1 MTSTSSVQDKI
12 QVFINA
18 HPEYEGRPLSE
29 ISSELV
35 SAGVLTTE
43 ELGTLDSTSTFSI
56 ANKTPQKDDNVDS
69 FEHAENTDPSQSTE
83 TTETIIE
90 HGNEVILKK
99 KGDELV
105 EKVIKEKIP
114 NSEEVK
120 TTTISYIK
128 GKPFT
133 KKVQSGDEVIE
144 TSLYTSETLE
154 NGEEVIAIKTM
165 NGDGKSVEQ
174 TIAKK
179 VDENGDYTDEDFEY
193 RKTLYLEDTTTDSNI
208 GVKAGS
214 VKEVGKSKTG
224 DLIESVSDSTGEH
237 VVTTQFNGG
246 SVTKYDENNL
256 YFKRQEI
263 IDGEKVSNIADYD
276 GKGNTYVT
284 IRNGDGPATI
294 TKYFNDYIKK
304 HGLDKSRQFTTADFE
319 KLNKRAL
326 QTTGLQVGKR
336 ALVPTQYNANAP
348 ILTKRGTPQQ
358 AMNKY
363 AQFAFEQT
371 KERLASSTIVETTL
385 NKTYS
390 SYDELA
396 REQLIAQGVHNPT
409 NDQVNDRANE
419 LIALNVK
426 NGKPAKLNKGAKFSV
441 VSNQASASDV
451 SKLKSAGL
459 NPTFENNAFYKKFNG
474 LNSSDKQKV
483 MNVIN
488 ACKGMKDI
496 NKVKAIVY
504 ENTGVNLYDT
514 NLTVNEYG
522 TTSAVGMNMREEF
535 KQKMPLEYFLT
546 KRMGL
551 DLTSAKGKEVYNRMK
566 SLSQAELD
574 KISAS
579 QFTPEGVPNFGR
591 SATGS
596 IPISKNATAK
606 DIIGTMQTQGVELRT
621 VDEIRAERSNPRYQE
636 RQRKEQAI
644 SMLYDSVK
652 SAYDLINDHLDELK
666 SHMIKNAGEI
676 AFEDL
681 KIYGVPDVVKQLAS
695 YLSNGD
701 GTVEGLTK
709 SIYDKRDELQRTLFQ
724 INQLRN
730 SKNFEA
736 DYKKLTGHDYNSK
749 DIQAYMDMKSSLK
762 NPVTRTIK
770 TPKQLEQMQEQAGN
784 MFVKLVGGDRAHE
797 AKKFKKVGETGGSVL
812 EMAAM
817 IYMTGGM
824 GELGYIKNAG
834 SAVLKATGSRA
845 LATGVRGALTLGTY
859 TAGRE
864 SLNVIDDFANA
875 NNLEELTIALGERKS
890 IILEKTAS
898 SELFGFVGGATA
910 QRIFTMSK
918 AAQNFVSKGFSKI
931 FGKGSEK
938 VVSTFVADS
947 SSGTGSAFIPSPE
960 VVAAADKALGKGAEL
975 TGSQF
980 ISKAMMGAHSLNAVG
995 KTASIILET
1004 LTFSGVEISEQVA
1017 LKLANELFTSDSEL
1031 KQAIA
1036 NNTLEDYI
1044 KTKIENAPES
1054 IINTLKEQGINML
1067 MLKAVSFAMGA
1078 HAANN
1083 MDGQYET
1090 LDKSKVY
1097 KTEINGETKV
1107 VVETTNGKLYC
1118 KSTADALTFLN
1129 QSMAVETMMKS
1140 AETTK
1145 PESEFEWA
1153 QATDVTNGDPTQ
1165 KGANSDN
1172 LPVYTRANLPKNAV
1186 IMPSTNLVIS
1196 TVTNKPIGRLEVK
1209 QTPVDEARTKGFTDE
1224 QIKMLEAKGLD
1235 VNAIN
1240 EYMRIGLKPVSTEV
1254 AYEGAPVGVVGA
1266 APVGV
1271 VAAAPVSAEPS
1282 VSTGSVYKPNSNPAT
1297 IKRPQKE
1304 VFRINEVLTDEELSI
1319 KASDILE
1326 KVGDR
1331 YKLNKKGD
1339 EIAFKLAEQIHKVA
1353 QEAEPDI
1360 VSTIKKMG
1368 LADGERFSFRSK
1380 SVQSLHDKIQ
1390 NALADSMEKGGSLT
1404 FEQALDDIRDAEG
1417 IRTIFEAKDYTSH
1430 PEVQELLQKGDR
1442 EGAIRRASELQSNDT
1457 FEALKGYI
1465 DSVADGTNDVE
1476 LFKMSNYMGKDGI
1489 PYFSEEQL
1497 MTLKHYAASKGVK
1510 MPIFERVTIKEEA
1523 DGSRTEEKNP
1533 KATTKVRGSGYTA
1546 LQANFRT
1553 KDGFIFEGQWRG
1565 PIVDPFAEAEHVPYD
1580 IRTGK
1585 DIIGVHTELTNIYKP
1600 IIESLAGEN
1609 KISDVMFDEHTNYL
1623 TEYYE
1628 YSRKTELGFEDG
1640 KNPPKFPAGLDTRL
1654 RAENLLLLHEY
1665 VEKIKKEPEREAE
1678 LRAEYESKLVQNTP
1692 ENTKPLNKR
1701 QIDDI
1706 AEHLDLSKDGKYLD
1720 LVFEQYGKD
1729 IEKLSDV
1736 QTTEQHIELNKS
1748 LNENYSKI
1756 LNKINELTKCPN
1768 PDISAKALDVL
1779 QNKVLPLAE
1788 RYQQIASVVDN
1799 RASVKDGYFKKEHS
1813 TVGVLGASPTVE
1825 KLSAEEVENRL
1836 LKLKDEN
1843 GSPIFAK
1850 YILPEL
1856 KDVIESHGDL
1866 VLKLTE
1872 MKDLFGLYRDNP
1884 FFLEKLVVAIK
1895 DSPETGLALLKM
1907 KNPDGTNRFSALLL
1921 PDIMELRTKNP
1932 ESFDAIL
1939 KMKNSD
1945 GSIAVD
1951 DSKME
1956 RVLRNIDESND
1967 KEYILSLVNEKDSQG
1982 TSRFA
1987 NYFTFDAL
1995 ERQLD
2000 TPEKKAKFKEIY
2012 DTRTPDGRYK
2022 YSMGMVRN
2030 LYEASQR
2037 ENGDY
2042 EGLKSRY
2049 DAISD
2054 YMRKNNLPIETKFED
2069 VIEDCKTDFLKSFLL
2084 KNNEKYAVLSYD
2096 ENGSNT
2102 QITFDENGNFVN
2114 KRVTENQIDTDAE
2127 IIVTN
2132 GQSSKMS
2139 ISYDTDVKAF
2149 KKMVSSTKE
2158 VKDNQGN
2165 LLYTEKYVESKDA
2178 SGKYNIVRTDSSGRE
2193 WIVGLAE
2200 HSESGNLVI
2209 EKSLQGTDGTK
2220 TDYVYS
2226 ESQKGERLSFTRI
2239 TDKDGKVL
2247 LNNSQKFRVIDEN
2260 HFQSVENGETYDIQ
2274 FSEDKIVVK
2283 KDDGKTVEL
2292 KIGDR
2297 DSKLYIDPKIVPLL
2311 KGLSGSILFD
2321 MDEFGL
2327 KEIGVGINNVQEGN
2341 AHFDTDK
2348 NIVSVSSELFNND
2361 DVFVL
2366 IHELGHM
2373 KDKNS
2378 QEVIAENKEL
2388 LDIFKSEF
2396 ADFKKNQSSMEAD
2409 AVSYLTSGGF
2419 GIGGIEEMVAETNA
2433 FLFSNNSSPIIEQR
2447 GQYLQQYFPK
2457 SFAKIAELLKTT
2469 TPKETTETN
2478 ETSSDNTSGVV
2489 GAVPTTA
2496 EFDEV
2501 AFRETLKS
2509 YTQHKTNN
2517 IPRFTDKEVDEL
2529 VDLRKKY
2536 PEVESL
2542 LNHKKGI
2549 PLQLRLD
2556 EIRYL
2561 VSYAEKKP
2569 ELYNVVINNFDK
2581 LGLASATEML
2591 ESRVTDAKDIKF
2603 LEDIA
2608 GLKGLNFR
2616 GEEAPM
2622 FSGEIMS
2629 KLTLIHQKDPV
2640 FAENLVERFKVT
2652 KDQTFVMQTI
2662 NKISPSLYEK
2672 ANELISEK
2680 ETLADGTEQYTLSS
2694 GQINMLMIVFEGSP
2708 EIAEKLKT
2716 IIQDKTI
2723 DDKVKSSFQKQLMP
2737 LLRETGVI
2745 KSIITRGG
2753 NEFALATENLNHV
2766 KNPTTPEEQ
2775 LIARTGVSADFV
2787 VDKYAK
2793 KYGDNSFANF
2803 STQTINLLNDFY
2815 RTNKDSSY
2823 VKYVDGLLE
2832 GNIDEHTVLEFLSK
2846 DDAGKKDILNDFFN
2860 TQSKIN
2866 NTYFRLQS
2874 ETAKQALANSKIPTN
2889 LALMKMYNPESFEK
2903 LIHSKGFKMIQQG
2916 RMNVNVLSSV
2926 RPMDKVD
2933 DNYFYNLFEAKEQ
2946 NFNARYES
2954 STALKEYDKDMLF
2967 KIIDLDP
2974 AKQDEVLNYI
2984 EKAKDPRLMK
2994 ALIEKRINK
3003 IVEKQEEID
3012 STNSF
3017 ETPDAAQKRKEN
3029 AIELIRIASRSPE
3042 IINKVLKFNGTS
3054 VDALTSL
3061 AQTDLSSKLSANEK
3075 NAVYTL
3081 FNEAQQKFKN
3091 ISITDVEAALKYF
3104 EKNKDFDLLKQLTSS
3119 SQDFRYSL
3127 ILKSVTQNNVDL
3139 LKNALKNIGGKVS
3152 VPQLSMLEAAKDYP
3166 EMKDFRSEVAQG
3178 ILQTIDEVCRNSKAN
3193 VLNKIKGLKAELKS
3207 ELDKIKN
3214 DETLSIEQKASA
3226 SNKAFSNM
3234 YRQMSILSGEIYTET
3249 ANRKGLVEIKLKDP
3263 AKYERLKESGILDMV
3278 DSGQLDSSILKHL
3291 NVNSDLTPE
3300 VYADLEAVKNG
3311 ESIIPEFREGTTIP
3325 YAFSKTKV
3333 GDAVAIGDKMYI
3345 NDGKSLVEWKMT
3357 KEKYLELFPPVKRFL
3372 TQQRGLGDCY
3382 FVSSLTNSMY
3392 NPQARVGIY
3401 QSFEQNG
3408 NDVSVTIKDYN
3419 EYGGTKTYKDSKID
3433 LDNRRLHVAGAKGI
3447 QMYEQTYAKVA
3458 LRDARLDVTPMS
3470 DEWNSDYSMRRIAGG
3485 YIPVAMS
3492 EIHSTGVPQ
3501 RYNEV
3506 PSDFKTGSIS
3516 IYQITSE
3523 KLTNLLSRFGN
3534 KNDVMIGFGTNPKPN
3549 AKAESTLD
3557 SKYNLVSSHAYIIR
3571 GYNQEKGTVIIN
3583 NPHNSG
3589 TNTEVPI
3596 DVLAKHM
3603 ATFDI
3608 TVLGDSQTNNASIKP
3623 QSVSSVESSE
3633 ISALDSAER
3642 ESADETIT
3650 EHRSGTKLP
3659 ELTYDYFRSLKFEDP
3674 LQGKQRHRFSER
3686 ESMKLSELAKEYPEL
3701 VYNLVNQTHL
3711 DYSLSLQGFEIP
3723 RFDFNGV
3730 NAVLGYAK
3738 ENPELVSRLLNYQNK
3753 SALSETAYT
3762 RFDLSD
3768 IKSIVNS
3775 SKVNPELVELLL
3787 ENKRYSHNGVPSY
3800 KMTAS
3805 DIAEIIEKAGS
3816 DKSLTKKVQSLIK
3829 RNYAS
3834 YYIAANIDK
3843 ARVDEV
3849 IANARKDSLA
3859 YDLEPLTSVQNQ
3871 FFDMLLEVTK
3881 NSPLTIEMLTD
3892 KDFLKAIRELKPE
3905 NYSKV
3910 LSFVEKFP
3918 NSVDNLDVIIDRL
3931 NQDEKTEMEEFM
3943 TSPSYMEEMK
3953 RNSAGKYQK
3962 ELLEMFTPENIQGMD
3977 VFRMLRMATTKDDFL
3992 NGIKKMSKSTF
4003 KLAYDRPNQYLSDID
4018 TKYTDPVNGKLPE
4031 LEPEILEGQ
4040 RKHIKNF
4047 FFRNLED
4054 LVRILKY
4061 VDTDTVSHMMD
4072 RRTDLFEENMEKLNG
4087 ISDENYE
4094 LLSKALQCKSS
4105 VSGKQL
4111 SPKEK
4116 MQLTQIMYIFD
4127 IGKIDTT
4134 DLQNEVK
4141 TGSVDIN
4148 NSKTTIQNA
4157 VLKAAGVDVTDSSIP
4172 AEKKQFNPEYAYLAL
4187 MNQAETFENSID
4199 SQIETLKPKMKERIS
4214 LLRNDRELLKQQIE
4228 QSESMLEYVPE
4239 IMKEKNIE
4247 LLDMFKTIDNYTDEE
4262 ILTTMLSTIN
4272 VALKY
4277 TQAITGRNSLFTVIN
4292 ASTTGDFKAFI
4303 NDTSNKYGQANANT
4317 SQIFKDN
4324 GLDYNQWLK
4333 PSVEDVKLNVAG
4345 KDMSIRLWD
4354 RNPQEDLFMGNKTT
4368 CCTAIGTGC
4377 NAAATPLYLLNTS
4390 YNVAMLHDSKGN
4402 VVGMSR
4408 VFMTN
4413 IDGKP
4418 CLTMDNIELNKT
4430 YIKGMSA
4437 KERTQIRDGFFEY
4450 MNRYATQVTGDNNS
4464 QVYFYSGDIGDRFPT
4479 MDLEP
4484 TKKTVDFIGDFS
4496 DPQVYINANSTSW
4509 SDPKNLKDVGN
4520 ITWFIVPRK

>member
-12 QVFINA
+12 QVFINS
-18 HPEYEGRPLSE
+18 HPEYEGKPLSE

-56 ANKTPQKDDNVDS
+56 ANKAPQKDDNVDS
-69 FEHAENTDPSQSTE
+69 FEHAENTDSSQATE

-120 TTTISYIK
+120 TITISYSK

-133 KKVQSGDEVIE
+133 KKVQSGDEVLE

-174 TIAKK
+174 TIAKN

-193 RKTLYLEDTTTDSNI
+193 RKTLYLEDDVTGSNI
-208 GVKAGS
+208 KVKAGS
-214 VKEVGKSKTG
+214 VKEVGKTKGGLVET
-224 DLIESVSDSTGEH
+224 VSDSTGEH
-237 VVTTQFNGG
+237 VVSTQYSGG
-246 SVTKYDENNL
+246 SVTKYDEDKL
-256 YFKRQEI
+256 YFKRQE
-263 IDGEKVSNIADYD
+263 VADKGKITNSAEYD

-284 IRNGDGPATI
+284 IRNGDGTGTI

-319 KLNKRAL
+319 RLNKRAL
-326 QTTGLQVGKR
+326 STTGLQVGKR

-371 KERLASSTIVETTL
+371 KERLASSTIGETTL

-390 SYDELA
+390 SYVELA
-396 REQLIAQGVHNPT
+396 REQLTVQGVHNPS
-409 NDQVNDRANE
+409 NEQVNNRANE
-419 LIALNVK
+419 LMALNTK
-426 NGKPAKLNKGAKFSV
+426 NGKLTALKKGAKFSV

-451 SKLKSAGL
+451 GKLKSAGL
-459 NPTFENNAFYKKFNG
+459 NPTFDNNAFYKKFNS
-474 LNSSDKQKV
+474 LSSQDRQKV
-483 MNVIN
+483 MNIIS
-488 ACKGMKDI
+488 ACKGMKDVD
-496 NKVKAIVY
+496 KVKAIVY

-551 DLTSAKGKEVYNRMK
+551 DLTSKSGREVYARLR
-566 SLSQAELD
+566 SLPQGELD

-596 IPISKNATAK
+596 ISVSKNVTAK

-621 VDEIRAERSNPRYQE
+621 ADEIRAERSNPRYQE

-644 SMLYDSVK
+644 SMLYNSVK

-666 SHMIKNAGEI
+666 SHMISNAGEI

-681 KIYGVPDVVKQLAS
+681 KIYGVPNVVKQLAS

-709 SIYDKRDELQRTLFQ
+709 SIYDKRDELQKTLFQ

-749 DIQAYMDMKSSLK
+749 DVQTYMDMKSSLK
-762 NPVTRTIK
+762 NPVTRTVK
-770 TPKQLEQMQEQAGN
+770 TTKQLEQMQEQAGN
-784 MFVKLVGGDRAHE
+784 MFVKLVGGDRIHE
-797 AKKFKKVGETGGSVL
+797 AQKFKKVGETGGSVL

-817 IYMTGGM
+817 IYLTGGM
-824 GELGYIKNAG
+824 SELGYIKNAG

-864 SLNVIDDFANA
+864 SLNVIDDFTNA
-875 NNLEELTIALGERKS
+875 KNLEELTIALGERKS
-890 IILEKTAS
+890 IILDKTTS

-918 AAQNFVSKGFSKI
+918 GAQNFISKGFSKV
-931 FGKGSEK
+931 FGKGAETSEK
-938 VVSTFVADS
+938 AVSNFVADS
-947 SSGTGSAFIPSPE
+947 ASGTGSAFKPNEAMVS
-960 VVAAADKALGKGAEL
+960 AADKVLGKGAEL

-980 ISKAMMGAHSLNAVG
+980 ISKTMAGANSLNAVG
-995 KTASIILET
+995 KTVSLALET
-1004 LTFSGVEISEQVA
+1004 LTFSGVEISEQGVIA
-1017 LKLANELFTSDSEL
+1017 LTNEIFNDESEL

-1036 NNTLEDYI
+1036 NNTLDDYI
-1044 KTKIENAPES
+1044 KTKVKNAPQS
-1054 IINTLKEQGINML
+1054 VINTLKEQGINML
-1067 MLKAVSFAMGA
+1067 MLKAVSFAVGA

-1118 KSTADALTFLN
+1118 NSTADALTFLN

-1153 QATDVTNGDPTQ
+1153 QKTAVTGENS
-1165 KGANSDN
+1165 KGTVTPMSDN
-1172 LPVYTRANLPKNAV
+1172 LPVYTRANLPENAIV
-1186 IMPSTNLVIS
+1186 MPSTNLVIS
-1196 TVTNKPIGRLEVK
+1196 TATSKPIGRLEVK
-1209 QTPVDEARTKGFTDE
+1209 QTPVDIAREKGFTDE

-1240 EYMRIGLKPVSTEV
+1240 EYMRVGFKPVLKPIETSFDEARLDAV
-1254 AYEGAPVGVVGA
+1254 ASSSAGVKENT
-1266 APVGV
+1266 
-1271 VAAAPVSAEPS
+1271 SQ
-1282 VSTGSVYKPNSNPAT
+1282 YKPTSNPAIT
-1297 IKRPQKE
+1297 KRSQKE

-1404 FEQALDDIRDAEG
+1404 FEQALDDVRDAEG

-1430 PEVQELLQKGDR
+1430 PEVQELLQKGD
-1442 EGAIRRASELQSNDT
+1442 EKGAVRRASELQSNDT

-1510 MPIFERVTIKEEA
+1510 IPIFERVTVKEEA
-1523 DGSRTEEKNP
+1523 DGTKTVEKNP

-1546 LQANFRT
+1546 FQANFRT
-1553 KDGFIFEGQWRG
+1553 KNGFIFEGQWRG

-1585 DIIGVHTELTNIYKP
+1585 DIIGVHTELTNIYKS

-1678 LRAEYESKLVQNTP
+1678 LRAEYESKLVQKTP

-1706 AEHLDLSKDGKYLD
+1706 AEHLDLSKHGKYLD

-1729 IEKLSDV
+1729 IEKLLDV
-1736 QTTEQHIELNKS
+1736 QTTEEHIELNKA

-1756 LNKINELTKCPN
+1756 LNKINELSESLD
-1768 PDISAKALDVL
+1768 PDVSAKASDILF
-1779 QNKVLPLAE
+1779 NKILPLAE

-1813 TVGVLGASPTVE
+1813 GAGVLGASPKAQRIAIEDYLKKNIPNTKFDIHKVDYPE
-1825 KLSAEEVENRL
+1825 GGIQIICEN
-1836 LKLKDEN
+1836 N
-1843 GSPIFAK
+1843 NQTIS
-1850 YILPEL
+1850 
-1856 KDVIESHGDL
+1856 VI
-1866 VLKLTE
+1866 
-1872 MKDLFGLYRDNP
+1872 
-1884 FFLEKLVVAIK
+1884 
-1895 DSPETGLALLKM
+1895 
-1907 KNPDGTNRFSALLL
+1907 
-1921 PDIMELRTKNP
+1921 
-1932 ESFDAIL
+1932 FDAEG
-1939 KMKNSD
+1939 KTVRRS
-1945 GSIAVD
+1945 
-1951 DSKME
+1951 
-1956 RVLRNIDESND
+1956 VLE
-1967 KEYILSLVNEKDSQG
+1967 Q
-1982 TSRFA
+1982 
-1987 NYFTFDAL
+1987 
-1995 ERQLD
+1995 Q
-2000 TPEKKAKFKEIY
+2000 
-2012 DTRTPDGRYK
+2012 
-2022 YSMGMVRN
+2022 
-2030 LYEASQR
+2030 
-2037 ENGDY
+2037 
-2042 EGLKSRY
+2042 EGL
-2049 DAISD
+2049 
-2054 YMRKNNLPIETKFED
+2054 LEEKFE
-2069 VIEDCKTDFLKSFLL
+2069 T
-2084 KNNEKYAVLSYD
+2084 NN
-2096 ENGSNT
+2096 N
-2102 QITFDENGNFVN
+2102 
-2114 KRVTENQIDTDAE
+2114 
-2127 IIVTN
+2127 
-2132 GQSSKMS
+2132 SSKMS
-2139 ISYDTDVKAF
+2139 STYDLSVADF

-2165 LLYTEKYVESKDA
+2165 LLYIEKYVESKDA
-2178 SGKYNIVRTDSSGRE
+2178 PGKYNIIRTDASGRE
-2193 WIVGLAE
+2193 WLIGLAE

-2226 ESQKGERLSFTRI
+2226 ESPKGERLSVTKI
-2239 TDKDGKVL
+2239 TDKDGNVL
-2247 LNNSQKFRVIDEN
+2247 LNNSQKFKVIDEN

-2283 KDDGKTVEL
+2283 KDNGETVEF
-2292 KIGDR
+2292 KIDDR
-2297 DSKLYIDPKIVPLL
+2297 DSKLYINPNIVPLL
-2311 KGLSGSILFD
+2311 KQLPGSIL
-2321 MDEFGL
+2321 MDIDKASL
-2327 KEIGVGINNVQEGN
+2327 TEIGVGIDNVEDDN
-2341 AHFDTDK
+2341 AHFDS
-2348 NIVSVSSELFNND
+2348 NNNVVSISESVSAKDKGFIL
-2361 DVFVL
+2361 L
-2366 IHELGHM
+2366 HELGHM
-2373 KDKNS
+2373 KDLDGNKRI
-2378 QEVIAENKEL
+2378 VENEEL
-2388 LDIFKSEF
+2388 IEIFNEELQ
-2396 ADFKKNQSSMEAD
+2396 DFKENQSSIEEA
-2409 AVSYLTSGGF
+2409 AVSYLINDGAFLGG
-2419 GIGGIEEMVAETNA
+2419 GLPEMVAETNA
-2433 FLFSNNSSPIIEQR
+2433 FLYANNTWDLNEQR
-2447 GQYLQQYFPK
+2447 GHYLQQYFPK
-2457 SFAKIAELLKTT
+2457 SFAKIAELLKDFK
-2469 TPKETTETN
+2469 PKDNLATN
-2478 ETSSDNTSGVV
+2478 SSSDSASGVV
-2489 GAVPTTA
+2489 GAAPTTTV
-2496 EFDEV
+2496 FDEV
-2501 AFRETLKS
+2501 AFREDLKS
-2509 YTQHKTNN
+2509 QTKTARTNEL
-2517 IPRFTDKEVDEL
+2517 RFDLKEVDEL
-2529 VDLRKKY
+2529 VELRRKH
-2536 PEVESL
+2536 PEVDNL
-2542 LNHKKGI
+2542 LNYKKG
-2549 PLQLRLD
+2549 LFSQLRVD
-2556 EIRYL
+2556 EIRFL

-2603 LEDIA
+2603 LENIS
-2608 GLKGLNFR
+2608 GLKGINFR

-2622 FSGEIMS
+2622 FSGEVMS
-2629 KLTLIHQKDPV
+2629 KLTLLHQKDPV
-2640 FAENLVERFKVT
+2640 LAENLVERFKVA
-2652 KDQTFVMQTI
+2652 KDQNFVMQTI
-2662 NKISPSLYEK
+2662 AKISPKSHSK
-2672 ANELISEK
+2672 VNELISEK
-2680 ETLADGTEQYTLSS
+2680 ETLADGTEQYALSS
-2694 GQINMLMIVFEGSP
+2694 GQINMLMTIYEGSP
-2708 EIAEKLKT
+2708 EISEKLKT
-2716 IIQDKTI
+2716 ILKDKTI
-2723 DDKVKSSFQKQLMP
+2723 DDKTKTSFQKQLISI
-2737 LLRETGVI
+2737 LRETGVI
-2745 KSIITRGG
+2745 TSKVVTAG
-2753 NEFALATENLNHV
+2753 NGIDTAIENLNHV
-2766 KNPTTPEEQ
+2766 ENPTTPEEN
-2775 LIARTGVSADFV
+2775 LLSKVGVEADFV
-2787 VDKYAK
+2787 IKKYAE
-2793 KYGDNSFANF
+2793 KYGDKSFAKF
-2803 STQTINLLNDFY
+2803 SAHTIKLLSEF
-2815 RTNKDSSY
+2815 NKTKHDKSY
-2823 VKYVDGLLE
+2823 TDYVEGLLE
-2832 GNIDEHTVLEFLSK
+2832 NSIDENTVLDFLSQDEAGQKNIIQNFENTKTKIK
-2846 DDAGKKDILNDFFN
+2846 DR
-2860 TQSKIN
+2860 
-2866 NTYFRLQS
+2866 YFYLQS
-2874 ETAKQALANSKIPTN
+2874 SNAKSQLTNNDIIKN
-2889 LALMKMYNPESFEK
+2889 LALMEIHNPESFEK

-2933 DNYFYNLFEAKEQ
+2933 DDYFYNLFEAKEQ
-2946 NFNARYES
+2946 DFNAKYES

-2994 ALIEKRINK
+2994 TLIEKRINK

-3042 IINKVLKFNGTS
+3042 IINKVLKFNGSS
-3054 VDALTSL
+3054 VDALTSF
-3061 AQTDLSSKLSANEK
+3061 TDTELSVRLTPREK
-3075 NAVYTL
+3075 ESVYAL
-3081 FNEAQQKFKN
+3081 FNDAQQKYKN
-3091 ISITDVEAALKYF
+3091 IYITDVQAALKYL
-3104 EKNKDFDLLKQLTSS
+3104 EKSHDFDLLKQLTSS
-3119 SQDFRYSL
+3119 KQDFRYSL

-3152 VPQLSMLEAAKDYP
+3152 VSQLSMLEAAKDYP

-3178 ILQTIDEVCRNSKAN
+3178 ILQTIDEVCRNSKTN
-3193 VLNKIKGLKAELKS
+3193 VLNKIKGLKDELKL
-3207 ELDKIKN
+3207 ELDRIKN

-3234 YRQMSILSGEIYTET
+3234 YRQMSIISGEIYVET
-3249 ANRKGLVEIKLKDP
+3249 ANRKGLVEIKLKDS

-3278 DSGQLDSSILKHL
+3278 DSGELDSSILKHL

-3311 ESIIPEFREGTTIP
+3311 ESIIPEFKTGTTIP
-3325 YAFSKTKV
+3325 YAFSRTKV

-3345 NDGKSLVEWKMT
+3345 NNGNNLVEWKMT

-3372 TQQRGLGDCY
+3372 TQQRALGDCY

-3408 NDVSVTIKDYN
+3408 NDISVTIKDYN

-3458 LRDARLDVTPMS
+3458 LRDFRQDTTPMT
-3470 DEWNSDYSMRRIAGG
+3470 DDKDIVVTMQRIPGG
-3485 YIPVAMS
+3485 QPSNAMT
-3492 EIHSTGVPQ
+3492 EMHSLGVTGY
-3501 RYNEV
+3501 YNEV
-3506 PSDFKTGSIS
+3506 PNDFKTGSIG
-3516 IYQITSE
+3516 IRNITQE
-3523 KLTNLLSRFGN
+3523 KLATLLDRFSN
-3534 KNDVMIGFGTNPKPN
+3534 QDNTLIGFNTNPKPN

-3603 ATFDI
+3603 SMFNISVLNDEPTLLKVSNDSNFD
-3608 TVLGDSQTNNASIKP
+3608 
-3623 QSVSSVESSE
+3623 SVKTSVKG
-3633 ISALDSAER
+3633 SAEDLATTN
-3642 ESADETIT
+3642 ESDTSKT
-3650 EHRSGTKLP
+3650 P
-3659 ELTYDYFRSLKFEDP
+3659 ELTREYLSSLKEISFGGAMESN
-3674 LQGKQRHRFSER
+3674 RFSPE
-3686 ESMKLSELAKEYPEL
+3686 EIEKVLELSKQNPKLVKYLIDATEM
-3701 VYNLVNQTHL
+3701 
-3711 DYSLSLQGFEIP
+3711 DYSATFEGTEVT
-3723 RFDFNGV
+3723 RFDYDDIV
-3730 NAVLGYAK
+3730 RIVDYAK
-3738 ENPELVSRLLNYQNK
+3738 ENPELITRLLEYRDESPFSRKLTARFSFPEIKVIADLAKEKPELIDTLLELKHNDSSYVMN
-3753 SALSETAYT
+3753 SNTIIDIATNENLSKNAITQ
-3762 RFDLSD
+3762 
-3768 IKSIVNS
+3768 IKSFSNRNYGGWDIVN
-3775 SKVNPELVELLL
+3775 N
-3787 ENKRYSHNGVPSY
+3787 
-3800 KMTAS
+3800 
-3805 DIAEIIEKAGS
+3805 
-3816 DKSLTKKVQSLIK
+3816 LTKSNVEEAIEALRK
-3829 RNYAS
+3829 S
-3834 YYIAANIDK
+3834 YTYED
-3843 ARVDEV
+3843 
-3849 IANARKDSLA
+3849 LA
-3859 YDLEPLTSVQNQ
+3859 PLTSVQNK
-3871 FFDMLLEVTK
+3871 FLDALLDLTK
-3881 NSPLTIEMLTD
+3881 DSPIAIDVLTSSGVAKSL
-3892 KDFLKAIRELKPE
+3892 RELKPE
-3905 NYSKV
+3905 HYSKV
-3910 LSFVEKFP
+3910 LSFIEKFP
-3918 NSVDNLDVIIDRL
+3918 NSVDRL
-3931 NQDEKTEMEEFM
+3931 NYIFRRLNSDESTEMEEFLR
-3943 TSPSYMEEMK
+3943 SSSYMDEMK

-3962 ELLEMFTPENIQGMD
+3962 ELLEMFSPENLSDESIES
-3977 VFRMLRMATTKDDFL
+3977 LLKLSATKEDFL
-3992 NGIKKMSKSTF
+3992 NAIKKMSKSTF
-4003 KLAYDRPNQYLSDID
+4003 KLAYERPNQYLSGID

-4031 LEPEILEGQ
+4031 LPESVLISQ
-4040 RKHIKNF
+4040 RNQIKKF
-4047 FFRNLED
+4047 FIENMD
-4054 LVRILKY
+4054 SLVRLLKY

-4116 MQLTQIMYIFD
+4116 MQLTQIMYILNEA
-4127 IGKIDTT
+4127 KIDTSS
-4134 DLQNEVK
+4134 LKAEVEK
-4141 TGSVDIN
+4141 GSVDIN

-4157 VLKAAGVDVTDSSIP
+4157 VLKAAGVDVTDASIP

-4187 MNQAETFENSID
+4187 MNRAETFENSID
-4199 SQIETLKPKMKERIS
+4199 SKIETLKPKMMERIKF
-4214 LLRNDRELLKQQIE
+4214 LRDNRDVLKDQIE
-4228 QSESMLEYVPE
+4228 QSESMFKYIPE
-4239 IMKEKNIE
+4239 IMRQANRE
-4247 LLDMFKTIDNYTDEE
+4247 LIDILKDIDNHTNEE
-4262 ILTTMLSTIN
+4262 ILDKMLRT
-4272 VALKY
+4272 VGAALKY
-4277 TQAITGRNSLFTVIN
+4277 TQALSSRDNLFTVIN
-4292 ASTTGDFKAFI
+4292 ASTTGDFKEFI

-4317 SQIFKDN
+4317 AQIFKDN
-4324 GLDYNQWLK
+4324 GLDYNQWLN
-4333 PSVEDVKLNVAG
+4333 PSVDDVKLNVAG

-4368 CCTAIGTGC
+4368 CCTAIGTGG
-4377 NAAATPLYLLNTS
+4377 NAPATPLYLLNTS

-4418 CLTMDNIELNKT
+4418 SLTMDNIELNNT
-4430 YIKGMSA
+4430 YIKGMSNS
-4437 KERTQIRDGFFEY
+4437 ERAEIRDGFFEY
-4450 MNRYATQVTGDNNS
+4450 MNRYAAKITGDNNS

-4479 MDLEP
+4479 NDLKP

-4496 DPQVYINANSTSW
+4496 DEQVYINANSTSW
-4509 SDPKNLKDVGN
+4509 SNPKNLRDVGK
-4520 ITWFIVPRK
+4520 IPWYIVPRK

>member
-12 QVFINA
+12 QVFINS
-18 HPEYEGRPLSE
+18 HPEYEGKPLSE

-56 ANKTPQKDDNVDS
+56 ANKAPQKDDNVDS
-69 FEHAENTDPSQSTE
+69 FEHAENTNASQSTE

-120 TTTISYIK
+120 TITISYSK

-133 KKVQSGDEVIE
+133 KKVQSGDEVLE

-174 TIAKK
+174 TIAKN

-193 RKTLYLEDTTTDSNI
+193 RKTLYLEDDVTGSNI
-208 GVKAGS
+208 KVKAGS
-214 VKEVGKSKTG
+214 VKEVGKTKDGLVET
-224 DLIESVSDSTGEH
+224 VSDSTGEH
-237 VVTTQFNGG
+237 VVSTQYNGG
-246 SVTKYDENNL
+246 SVTKYDEDKL
-256 YFKRQEI
+256 YFKRQE
-263 IDGEKVSNIADYD
+263 VADKGKITNSAEYD

-284 IRNGDGPATI
+284 IRNGDGTGTI
-294 TKYFNDYIKK
+294 TKYFNDYIKR

-319 KLNKRAL
+319 RLNKRTL
-326 QTTGLQVGKR
+326 STTGLQVGKR

-371 KERLASSTIVETTL
+371 KERLASSTIGETTL

-419 LIALNVK
+419 LMALNTK

-459 NPTFENNAFYKKFNG
+459 NPTFKNNAFYKKFNG
-474 LNSSDKQKV
+474 LNSHDKQKV
-483 MNVIN
+483 MNIIN

-504 ENTGVNLYDT
+504 ENTGINLYDT

-522 TTSAVGMNMREEF
+522 TTSALGMNMREEF

-551 DLTSAKGKEVYNRMK
+551 NLNSNSGREVYARLR
-566 SLSQAELD
+566 SLPQGELD

-579 QFTPEGVPNFGR
+579 QFTSEGVPNFGR
-591 SATGS
+591 FAAGS
-596 IPISKNATAK
+596 ISVSKNATAK

-621 VDEIRAERSNPRYQE
+621 ADEIRAERSNPRYQE

-666 SHMIKNAGEI
+666 SHMISNAGEI
-676 AFEDL
+676 LFEDL

-709 SIYDKRDELQRTLFQ
+709 SIYDKRDELQRTLLQ

-749 DIQAYMDMKSSLK
+749 NIQAYMDMKSSLK

-784 MFVKLVGGDRAHE
+784 MFVKLVGGDRANE

-817 IYMTGGM
+817 IYLTGGM

-834 SAVLKATGSRA
+834 SAALKATGSRA

-864 SLNVIDDFANA
+864 SLNTIDDLVNA
-875 NNLEELTIALGERKS
+875 GDLKELKVALGDRGIKV
-890 IILEKTAS
+890 LEHTGS
-898 SELFGFVGGATA
+898 SALFGFVGGATA
-910 QRIFTMSK
+910 EKVFT
-918 AAQNFVSKGFSKI
+918 AQNFVSKGFSKI
-931 FGKGSEK
+931 FGKGAEASEK

-947 SSGTGSAFIPSPE
+947 SSGTGAFKPSAE
-960 VVAAADKALGKGAEL
+960 LVAAADKVLGKGTEL

-980 ISKAMMGAHSLNAVG
+980 ISKTMAGANSLNAVG
-995 KTASIILET
+995 KTVSLALET
-1004 LTFSGVEISEQVA
+1004 LTFSGVEISEQGVIA
-1017 LKLANELFTSDSEL
+1017 LANEIFNDESEL

-1036 NNTLEDYI
+1036 NNTLDDYI
-1044 KTKIENAPES
+1044 KTKVKNAPQS
-1054 IINTLKEQGINML
+1054 VINTLKEQGINML
-1067 MLKAVSFAMGA
+1067 MLKAVSFAVGA

-1097 KTEINGETKV
+1097 KTEINGEIKV

-1118 KSTADALTFLN
+1118 NSTADALTFLN

-1153 QATDVTNGDPTQ
+1153 QKTAVTDE
-1165 KGANSDN
+1165 NSTGYVHQSEGN
-1172 LPVYTRANLPKNAV
+1172 LPVYTRANLPENAV

-1196 TVTNKPIGRLEVK
+1196 TVTNKPIGLLEVK
-1209 QTPVDEARTKGFTDE
+1209 QSLVDEARAKGFTDE
-1224 QIKMLEAKGLD
+1224 QIKMLDAKGLD

-1240 EYMRIGLKPVSTEV
+1240 EYMRIGLKPVSKPIETSFDEARLDAV
-1254 AYEGAPVGVVGA
+1254 ASS
-1266 APVGV
+1266 
-1271 VAAAPVSAEPS
+1271 SAGIKENTS
-1282 VSTGSVYKPNSNPAT
+1282 QYKPTSNPAIT
-1297 IKRPQKE
+1297 KRPQKE

-1404 FEQALDDIRDAEG
+1404 FEQALDDVRDAEG

-1430 PEVQELLQKGDR
+1430 PEVQELLQKGD
-1442 EGAIRRASELQSNDT
+1442 EKGAVRRASELQSNDT

-1497 MTLKHYAASKGVK
+1497 MILKHYAASKGVK
-1510 MPIFERVTIKEEA
+1510 IPIFERVTVKEEA
-1523 DGSRTEEKNP
+1523 DGTKTVEKNP

-1546 LQANFRT
+1546 FQANFRT
-1553 KDGFIFEGQWRG
+1553 KNGFIFEGQWRG

-1609 KISDVMFDEHTNYL
+1609 KISDAMFDEHTNYL

-1729 IEKLSDV
+1729 IEKLLDV
-1736 QTTEQHIELNKS
+1736 QTTEEHIELNKA

-1756 LNKINELTKCPN
+1756 LNKINELSESLD
-1768 PDISAKALDVL
+1768 PDVSAKASDILF
-1779 QNKVLPLAE
+1779 NKILPLAE

-1799 RASVKDGYFKKEHS
+1799 RASVKDGYFKKE
-1813 TVGVLGASPTVE
+1813 
-1825 KLSAEEVENRL
+1825 K
-1836 LKLKDEN
+1836 
-1843 GSPIFAK
+1843 
-1850 YILPEL
+1850 
-1856 KDVIESHGDL
+1856 
-1866 VLKLTE
+1866 
-1872 MKDLFGLYRDNP
+1872 
-1884 FFLEKLVVAIK
+1884 
-1895 DSPETGLALLKM
+1895 
-1907 KNPDGTNRFSALLL
+1907 
-1921 PDIMELRTKNP
+1921 
-1932 ESFDAIL
+1932 
-1939 KMKNSD
+1939 
-1945 GSIAVD
+1945 
-1951 DSKME
+1951 
-1956 RVLRNIDESND
+1956 
-1967 KEYILSLVNEKDSQG
+1967 
-1982 TSRFA
+1982 
-1987 NYFTFDAL
+1987 
-1995 ERQLD
+1995 
-2000 TPEKKAKFKEIY
+2000 
-2012 DTRTPDGRYK
+2012 
-2022 YSMGMVRN
+2022 
-2030 LYEASQR
+2030 
-2037 ENGDY
+2037 
-2042 EGLKSRY
+2042 
-2049 DAISD
+2049 
-2054 YMRKNNLPIETKFED
+2054 
-2069 VIEDCKTDFLKSFLL
+2069 
-2084 KNNEKYAVLSYD
+2084 
-2096 ENGSNT
+2096 
-2102 QITFDENGNFVN
+2102 TFDE
-2114 KRVTENQIDTDAE
+2114 T
-2127 IIVTN
+2127 
-2132 GQSSKMS
+2132 
-2139 ISYDTDVKAF
+2139 AF
-2149 KKMVSSTKE
+2149 K
-2158 VKDNQGN
+2158 
-2165 LLYTEKYVESKDA
+2165 
-2178 SGKYNIVRTDSSGRE
+2178 
-2193 WIVGLAE
+2193 
-2200 HSESGNLVI
+2200 
-2209 EKSLQGTDGTK
+2209 
-2220 TDYVYS
+2220 
-2226 ESQKGERLSFTRI
+2226 
-2239 TDKDGKVL
+2239 
-2247 LNNSQKFRVIDEN
+2247 
-2260 HFQSVENGETYDIQ
+2260 
-2274 FSEDKIVVK
+2274 
-2283 KDDGKTVEL
+2283 
-2292 KIGDR
+2292 
-2297 DSKLYIDPKIVPLL
+2297 
-2311 KGLSGSILFD
+2311 
-2321 MDEFGL
+2321 
-2327 KEIGVGINNVQEGN
+2327 
-2341 AHFDTDK
+2341 
-2348 NIVSVSSELFNND
+2348 
-2361 DVFVL
+2361 
-2366 IHELGHM
+2366 
-2373 KDKNS
+2373 
-2378 QEVIAENKEL
+2378 
-2388 LDIFKSEF
+2388 
-2396 ADFKKNQSSMEAD
+2396 
-2409 AVSYLTSGGF
+2409 
-2419 GIGGIEEMVAETNA
+2419 
-2433 FLFSNNSSPIIEQR
+2433 
-2447 GQYLQQYFPK
+2447 
-2457 SFAKIAELLKTT
+2457 
-2469 TPKETTETN
+2469 
-2478 ETSSDNTSGVV
+2478 
-2489 GAVPTTA
+2489 
-2496 EFDEV
+2496 
-2501 AFRETLKS
+2501 ETLKS

-2517 IPRFTDKEVDEL
+2517 IPRFTDKEIDEL

-2603 LEDIA
+2603 LENIS
-2608 GLKGLNFR
+2608 GLKGINFR

-2622 FSGEIMS
+2622 FSGEVMS
-2629 KLTLIHQKDPV
+2629 KLTLLHQKDPV
-2640 FAENLVERFKVT
+2640 LAENLVERFKVA
-2652 KDQTFVMQTI
+2652 KDQNFVMQTI
-2662 NKISPSLYEK
+2662 AKISPKSHSK
-2672 ANELISEK
+2672 VNELISEK
-2680 ETLADGTEQYTLSS
+2680 ETLADGTEQYALSS
-2694 GQINMLMIVFEGSP
+2694 GQINMLMTIYEGSP
-2708 EIAEKLKT
+2708 EISEKLKT
-2716 IIQDKTI
+2716 ILKDKTI
-2723 DDKVKSSFQKQLMP
+2723 DDKTKTSFQKQLISI
-2737 LLRETGVI
+2737 LRETGVI
-2745 KSIITRGG
+2745 TSKVVTAG
-2753 NEFALATENLNHV
+2753 NGIDTAIENLNHV
-2766 KNPTTPEEQ
+2766 ENPTTPEEK
-2775 LIARTGVSADFV
+2775 LLSKVGVEADFV
-2787 VDKYAK
+2787 IKKYVE
-2793 KYGDNSFANF
+2793 KYGDKSFANF
-2803 STQTINLLNDFY
+2803 SAHTIKLLSEF
-2815 RTNKDSSY
+2815 NKSKHDKSY
-2823 VKYVDGLLE
+2823 TDYVEGLLE
-2832 GNIDEHTVLEFLSK
+2832 NSIDENTVLDFLNK
-2846 DDAGKKDILNDFFN
+2846 TQEEQKNIIQNFENTKTKIKDI
-2860 TQSKIN
+2860 
-2866 NTYFRLQS
+2866 YFYLQS
-2874 ETAKQALANSKIPTN
+2874 SNAKTQLTNNDIIKN
-2889 LALMKMYNPESFEK
+2889 LALMEIHNPESFEK

-2933 DNYFYNLFEAKEQ
+2933 DDYFYNLFEAKEQ
-2946 NFNARYES
+2946 DFNARYES
-2954 STALKEYDKDMLF
+2954 STTLKAYDKDMLF

-2994 ALIEKRINK
+2994 TLIEKRINK

-3042 IINKVLKFNGTS
+3042 IINKVLKFNGSS
-3054 VDALTSL
+3054 VDALTSF
-3061 AQTDLSSKLSANEK
+3061 ADTELSVRLTPREK
-3075 NAVYTL
+3075 ESVYAL
-3081 FNEAQQKFKN
+3081 FNDAQQKYKN
-3091 ISITDVEAALKYF
+3091 IYITDVQAALKYL
-3104 EKNKDFDLLKQLTSS
+3104 EKSHDFDLLKQLTSS
-3119 SQDFRYSL
+3119 KQDFRYSF

-3152 VPQLSMLEAAKDYP
+3152 VSQLSMLEAAKDYP

-3193 VLNKIKGLKAELKS
+3193 VLNKLKGLKAELKS
-3207 ELDKIKN
+3207 EVDRIKN

-3234 YRQMSILSGEIYTET
+3234 YRQMSIISGEIYTET
-3249 ANRKGLVEIKLKDP
+3249 ANRKGIVEIKLKDP

-3325 YAFSKTKV
+3325 YAFSKTKI

-3447 QMYEQTYAKVA
+3447 QMYEQTYARVA
-3458 LRDARLDVTPMS
+3458 LRDFRQDTTPMT
-3470 DEWNSDYSMRRIAGG
+3470 DDKDIVVTMQRIPGG
-3485 YIPVAMS
+3485 QPSNAMT
-3492 EIHSTGVPQ
+3492 EMHSLGVTGY
-3501 RYNEV
+3501 YNEV
-3506 PSDFKTGSIS
+3506 PNDFKTGSIG
-3516 IYQITSE
+3516 IRNITQE
-3523 KLTNLLSRFGN
+3523 KLATLLDRFSN
-3534 KNDVMIGFGTNPKPN
+3534 QDNTLIGFNTNPKPN

-3596 DVLAKHM
+3596 DVLANHM
-3603 ATFDI
+3603 SMFNISVLNDEPTLLKVSNDSNFD
-3608 TVLGDSQTNNASIKP
+3608 
-3623 QSVSSVESSE
+3623 SVKNSVKG
-3633 ISALDSAER
+3633 SAEDLSTTTN
-3642 ESADETIT
+3642 ESDT
-3650 EHRSGTKLP
+3650 SKLP
-3659 ELTYDYFRSLKFEDP
+3659 ELTYDYFRSLKFDDP
-3674 LQGKQRHRFSER
+3674 FLGGQRNRFTEN
-3686 ESMKLSELAKEYPEL
+3686 ESMKLSELAKEYPEY
-3701 VYNLVNQTHL
+3701 VYNLVTQTNL
-3711 DYSLSLQGFEIP
+3711 DYSISLQGYETPRFDYDEIKAIIDYSKKNP
-3723 RFDFNGV
+3723 ELVTRLINYKSTSALSEREFTRFDFN
-3730 NAVLGYAK
+3730 
-3738 ENPELVSRLLNYQNK
+3738 
-3753 SALSETAYT
+3753 
-3762 RFDLSD
+3762 D
-3768 IKSIVNS
+3768 IKSILEA

-3787 ENKRYSHNGVPSY
+3787 EDKRYSHNGVPSY
-3800 KMTAS
+3800 RRTAS
-3805 DIAEIIEKAGS
+3805 DIMEVVQKAGS
-3816 DKSLTKKVQSLIK
+3816 DKSLTKKVQSFVK
-3829 RNYAS
+3829 RGVTSYNLAS
-3834 YYIAANIDK
+3834 NIDK
-3843 ARVDEV
+3843 AKIDKS
-3849 IANARKDSLA
+3849 IANVRKESSENGLKS
-3859 YDLEPLTSVQNQ
+3859 LTSIQNQ

-3881 NSPLTIEMLTD
+3881 DSPLTLEMLNDTD
-3892 KDFLKAIRELKPE
+3892 FHKVIRELKPE
-3905 NYSKV
+3905 NYRKV

-3918 NSVDNLDVIIDRL
+3918 NSVDALDSIIRRL
-3931 NQDEKTEMEEFM
+3931 NSGKTTEIEEFM

-3962 ELLEMFTPENIQGMD
+3962 ELLDMFSPENLSGGNI
-3977 VFRMLRMATTKDDFL
+3977 FNMLRMATSKEDFL

-4040 RKHIKNF
+4040 RDHIKNF

-4127 IGKIDTT
+4127 LGKIDTT

-4148 NSKTTIQNA
+4148 NSKNTIQNA
-4157 VLKAAGVDVTDSSIP
+4157 VLKAAGVDVTDASIP

-4187 MNQAETFENSID
+4187 MNRAETFENSID
-4199 SQIETLKPKMKERIS
+4199 SKIETLKPKMMERIKF
-4214 LLRNDRELLKQQIE
+4214 LRDNRDVLKDQIE
-4228 QSESMLEYVPE
+4228 QSESMFKYIPE
-4239 IMKEKNIE
+4239 IMRQANRE
-4247 LLDMFKTIDNYTDEE
+4247 LIDLLKDIDNHTNEE
-4262 ILTTMLSTIN
+4262 ILDKMLRTVGS
-4272 VALKY
+4272 ALKY
-4277 TQAITGRNSLFTVIN
+4277 TQALSSRDSLFTVIN
-4292 ASTTGDFKAFI
+4292 ASTTGDFKEFI

-4317 SQIFKDN
+4317 AQIFKDN
-4324 GLDYNQWLK
+4324 GLDYNQWLN
-4333 PSVEDVKLNVAG
+4333 PSVDDVKLNVAG

-4368 CCTAIGTGC
+4368 CCTAIGTGG
-4377 NAAATPLYLLNTS
+4377 NAPATPLYLLNTS

-4418 CLTMDNIELNKT
+4418 SLTMDNIELNNT

-4437 KERTQIRDGFFEY
+4437 EERTQIRDGFFEY

-4479 MDLEP
+4479 NDLEP

-4509 SDPKNLKDVGN
+4509 SDPKNLKDVGK
-4520 ITWFIVPRK
+4520 IPWYIVPRK

>member
-1 MTSTSSVQDKI
+1 MTATSSVQDKI
-12 QVFINA
+12 QLFINS
-18 HPEYEGRPLSE
+18 HPEYEGKPLSE

-69 FEHAENTDPSQSTE
+69 FEHAENTDASQATE

-90 HGNEVILKK
+90 HGNEVIVKK

-120 TTTISYIK
+120 TITITYSK

-133 KKVQSGDEVIE
+133 KKVQSGDEVLE

-154 NGEEVIAIKTM
+154 NGEEVVAIKTM

-174 TIAKK
+174 TIAKN

-193 RKTLYLEDTTTDSNI
+193 RKTLYLEDDVTGSNI
-208 GVKAGS
+208 KVKAGS
-214 VKEVGKSKTG
+214 VKEVGKTKDGLVET
-224 DLIESVSDSTGEH
+224 VSDSTGEH
-237 VVTTQFNGG
+237 VVSTQYNGG
-246 SVTKYDENNL
+246 SVTKYDEDKL
-256 YFKRQEI
+256 YFKRQE
-263 IDGEKVSNIADYD
+263 VADKGKITNSAEYD

-284 IRNGDGPATI
+284 IRNGDGAGTI

-304 HGLDKSRQFTTADFE
+304 HGLDKSRQFTTAEFE
-319 KLNKRAL
+319 KLNKKAL
-326 QTTGLQVGKR
+326 STTGLQVGKK

-348 ILTKRGTPQQ
+348 ILTKRGTTQQ

-371 KERLASSTIVETTL
+371 KERLASSTITETTL
-385 NKTYS
+385 SKTYS
-390 SYDELA
+390 SYVELA
-396 REQLIAQGVHNPT
+396 REQLAVQGVHNPS
-409 NDQVNDRANE
+409 NEQVNNRANE
-419 LIALNVK
+419 LMALNTK
-426 NGKPAKLNKGAKFSV
+426 NGKLTALKKGAKFSV
-441 VSNQASASDV
+441 VSNQASAADV
-451 SKLKSAGL
+451 GKLKSAGL
-459 NPTFENNAFYKKFNG
+459 NPTFDNNAFYKKFNS
-474 LNSSDKQKV
+474 LSSQDRQKV
-483 MNVIN
+483 MNIIS
-488 ACKGMKDI
+488 ACKGMKNVD
-496 NKVKAIVY
+496 KVKAIVY

-551 DLTSAKGKEVYNRMK
+551 DLNSKSGREVYARLR
-566 SLSQAELD
+566 SLPQGELD

-596 IPISKNATAK
+596 ISVSKNVTAK

-621 VDEIRAERSNPRYQE
+621 ADEIRAERSNPRYQE

-666 SHMIKNAGEI
+666 SHMISNAGEI

-709 SIYDKRDELQRTLFQ
+709 SIYDKRDELQKTLLQ

-749 DIQAYMDMKSSLK
+749 DVQTYMDMKSSLK

-784 MFVKLVGGDRAHE
+784 MFVKLVGGDRTHE
-797 AKKFKKVGETGGSVL
+797 AQKFKKVGETGGSVL

-817 IYMTGGM
+817 IYLTGGM
-824 GELGYIKNAG
+824 SELGYIKNAG

-864 SLNVIDDFANA
+864 SLNVIDDFTNA
-875 NNLEELTIALGERKS
+875 KNLEELTIALGERKS
-890 IILEKTAS
+890 IILDKTTS

-918 AAQNFVSKGFSKI
+918 GAQNFISKGFSKV
-931 FGKGSEK
+931 FGKGAETSEK
-938 VVSTFVADS
+938 AVSNFVADS
-947 SSGTGSAFIPSPE
+947 ASGTGSAFKPNEAMVS
-960 VVAAADKALGKGAEL
+960 AADKVLGKGAEL

-980 ISKAMMGAHSLNAVG
+980 ISKTMAGANSLNAVG
-995 KTASIILET
+995 KTVSLALET
-1004 LTFSGVEISEQVA
+1004 LTFSGVEISEQGVIA
-1017 LKLANELFTSDSEL
+1017 LTNEIFNDESEL

-1036 NNTLEDYI
+1036 NNTLDDYI
-1044 KTKIENAPES
+1044 KTKVKNAPQS
-1054 IINTLKEQGINML
+1054 VINTLKEQGINML
-1067 MLKAVSFAMGA
+1067 MLKAVSFAVGA

-1118 KSTADALTFLN
+1118 NSTADALTFLN

-1145 PESEFEWA
+1145 PENEFEWA
-1153 QATDVTNGDPTQ
+1153 QKTAVTGENS
-1165 KGANSDN
+1165 KGTVTPMSDN
-1172 LPVYTRANLPKNAV
+1172 LPVYTRANLPENAIV
-1186 IMPSTNLVIS
+1186 MPSTNLVIS
-1196 TVTNKPIGRLEVK
+1196 TATSKPIGRLEVK
-1209 QTPVDEARTKGFTDE
+1209 QTPVDIAREKGFTDE

-1240 EYMRIGLKPVSTEV
+1240 EYMRVGFKPVLKPIETSFDEARLDAV
-1254 AYEGAPVGVVGA
+1254 ASSSAGVKENT
-1266 APVGV
+1266 
-1271 VAAAPVSAEPS
+1271 SQ
-1282 VSTGSVYKPNSNPAT
+1282 YKPTSNPAIT
-1297 IKRPQKE
+1297 KRSQKE

-1404 FEQALDDIRDAEG
+1404 FEQALDDVRDAEG

-1430 PEVQELLQKGDR
+1430 PEVQELLQKGD
-1442 EGAIRRASELQSNDT
+1442 EKGAVRRASELQSNDT

-1510 MPIFERVTIKEEA
+1510 IPIFERVTVKEET
-1523 DGSRTEEKNP
+1523 DGTKTVEKNP

-1546 LQANFRT
+1546 FQANFRT
-1553 KDGFIFEGQWRG
+1553 KNGFIFEGQWRG
-1565 PIVDPFAEAEHVPYD
+1565 SIVDPFAEAEHVPYD

-1729 IEKLSDV
+1729 IEKLLDV
-1736 QTTEQHIELNKS
+1736 QTTEEHIELNKA

-1756 LNKINELTKCPN
+1756 LNKINELSESLD
-1768 PDISAKALDVL
+1768 PDVSAKASDILF
-1779 QNKVLPLAE
+1779 NKILPLAE

-1799 RASVKDGYFKKEHS
+1799 RASVKDGYFEKE
-1813 TVGVLGASPTVE
+1813 
-1825 KLSAEEVENRL
+1825 K
-1836 LKLKDEN
+1836 
-1843 GSPIFAK
+1843 
-1850 YILPEL
+1850 
-1856 KDVIESHGDL
+1856 
-1866 VLKLTE
+1866 
-1872 MKDLFGLYRDNP
+1872 
-1884 FFLEKLVVAIK
+1884 
-1895 DSPETGLALLKM
+1895 
-1907 KNPDGTNRFSALLL
+1907 
-1921 PDIMELRTKNP
+1921 
-1932 ESFDAIL
+1932 
-1939 KMKNSD
+1939 
-1945 GSIAVD
+1945 
-1951 DSKME
+1951 
-1956 RVLRNIDESND
+1956 
-1967 KEYILSLVNEKDSQG
+1967 
-1982 TSRFA
+1982 
-1987 NYFTFDAL
+1987 
-1995 ERQLD
+1995 
-2000 TPEKKAKFKEIY
+2000 
-2012 DTRTPDGRYK
+2012 
-2022 YSMGMVRN
+2022 
-2030 LYEASQR
+2030 
-2037 ENGDY
+2037 
-2042 EGLKSRY
+2042 
-2049 DAISD
+2049 
-2054 YMRKNNLPIETKFED
+2054 
-2069 VIEDCKTDFLKSFLL
+2069 
-2084 KNNEKYAVLSYD
+2084 
-2096 ENGSNT
+2096 
-2102 QITFDENGNFVN
+2102 TFDE
-2114 KRVTENQIDTDAE
+2114 T
-2127 IIVTN
+2127 
-2132 GQSSKMS
+2132 
-2139 ISYDTDVKAF
+2139 
-2149 KKMVSSTKE
+2149 
-2158 VKDNQGN
+2158 
-2165 LLYTEKYVESKDA
+2165 
-2178 SGKYNIVRTDSSGRE
+2178 
-2193 WIVGLAE
+2193 
-2200 HSESGNLVI
+2200 
-2209 EKSLQGTDGTK
+2209 
-2220 TDYVYS
+2220 
-2226 ESQKGERLSFTRI
+2226 
-2239 TDKDGKVL
+2239 
-2247 LNNSQKFRVIDEN
+2247 
-2260 HFQSVENGETYDIQ
+2260 
-2274 FSEDKIVVK
+2274 
-2283 KDDGKTVEL
+2283 
-2292 KIGDR
+2292 
-2297 DSKLYIDPKIVPLL
+2297 
-2311 KGLSGSILFD
+2311 
-2321 MDEFGL
+2321 
-2327 KEIGVGINNVQEGN
+2327 
-2341 AHFDTDK
+2341 
-2348 NIVSVSSELFNND
+2348 
-2361 DVFVL
+2361 
-2366 IHELGHM
+2366 
-2373 KDKNS
+2373 
-2378 QEVIAENKEL
+2378 
-2388 LDIFKSEF
+2388 
-2396 ADFKKNQSSMEAD
+2396 
-2409 AVSYLTSGGF
+2409 
-2419 GIGGIEEMVAETNA
+2419 
-2433 FLFSNNSSPIIEQR
+2433 
-2447 GQYLQQYFPK
+2447 
-2457 SFAKIAELLKTT
+2457 
-2469 TPKETTETN
+2469 
-2478 ETSSDNTSGVV
+2478 
-2489 GAVPTTA
+2489 
-2496 EFDEV
+2496 

-2517 IPRFTDKEVDEL
+2517 IPRFTDKEIDEL
-2529 VDLRKKY
+2529 VDLRKIY

-2569 ELYNVVINNFDK
+2569 ELYNVVINNFDE
-2581 LGLASATEML
+2581 LGLAYATEML

-2603 LEDIA
+2603 LENIA
-2608 GLKGLNFR
+2608 GLKGINFR

-2622 FSGEIMS
+2622 FSGEVMS
-2629 KLTLIHQKDPV
+2629 KLTLLHQKDPV
-2640 FAENLVERFKVT
+2640 LAENLVERFKVA
-2652 KDQTFVMQTI
+2652 KDQNFLMQTI
-2662 NKISPSLYEK
+2662 AKISPKSHSK
-2672 ANELISEK
+2672 VNELISEK
-2680 ETLADGTEQYTLSS
+2680 ETLADGTEQYALSS
-2694 GQINMLMIVFEGSP
+2694 GQINMLMTIYEGSP
-2708 EIAEKLKT
+2708 EISEKLKT
-2716 IIQDKTI
+2716 ILKDKTI
-2723 DDKVKSSFQKQLMP
+2723 DDKTKTSFQKQLISI
-2737 LLRETGVI
+2737 LRETGVI
-2745 KSIITRGG
+2745 TSKVVRAG
-2753 NEFALATENLNHV
+2753 NGIDTAIENLNHV
-2766 KNPTTPEEQ
+2766 ENPTTPEEN
-2775 LIARTGVSADFV
+2775 LLSKVGVEADFV
-2787 VDKYAK
+2787 IKKYAE
-2793 KYGDNSFANF
+2793 KYGDKSFAKF
-2803 STQTINLLNDFY
+2803 SAHTIKLLSEF
-2815 RTNKDSSY
+2815 NKTKHDKSY
-2823 VKYVDGLLE
+2823 TDYVEGLLE
-2832 GNIDEHTVLEFLSK
+2832 NSIDENTVLDFLSQDEAGQKNIIQNFENTKIKIK
-2846 DDAGKKDILNDFFN
+2846 DR
-2860 TQSKIN
+2860 
-2866 NTYFRLQS
+2866 YFYLQS
-2874 ETAKQALANSKIPTN
+2874 SNAKSQLTNNDIIKN
-2889 LALMKMYNPESFEK
+2889 LALMEIHNPESFEK

-2933 DNYFYNLFEAKEQ
+2933 DDYFYNLFEAKEQ
-2946 NFNARYES
+2946 DFNAKYES

-2994 ALIEKRINK
+2994 TLIEKRINK

-3042 IINKVLKFNGTS
+3042 IINKVLKFNGSS
-3054 VDALTSL
+3054 VDALTSF
-3061 AQTDLSSKLSANEK
+3061 ADTELSVRLTPREK
-3075 NAVYTL
+3075 ESVYAL
-3081 FNEAQQKFKN
+3081 FNDAQQKYKN
-3091 ISITDVEAALKYF
+3091 IYITDVQAALKYL
-3104 EKNKDFDLLKQLTSS
+3104 EKSHDFDLLKQLTSS
-3119 SQDFRYSL
+3119 KQDFRYSL

-3152 VPQLSMLEAAKDYP
+3152 VSQLSMLEAAKDYP

-3178 ILQTIDEVCRNSKAN
+3178 ILQTIDEVCRNSKTN
-3193 VLNKIKGLKAELKS
+3193 VLNKIKGLKDELKL
-3207 ELDKIKN
+3207 ELDRIKN

-3234 YRQMSILSGEIYTET
+3234 YRQMSIISGEIYVET
-3249 ANRKGLVEIKLKDP
+3249 ANRKGLVEIKLKDS

-3278 DSGQLDSSILKHL
+3278 DSGELDSSILKHL

-3311 ESIIPEFREGTTIP
+3311 ESIIPEFKTGTTIP
-3325 YAFSKTKV
+3325 YAFSRTKV

-3345 NDGKSLVEWKMT
+3345 NNGNNLVEWKMT

-3372 TQQRGLGDCY
+3372 TQQRALGDCY

-3408 NDVSVTIKDYN
+3408 NDISVTIKDYN

-3458 LRDARLDVTPMS
+3458 LRDFRQDTTPMT
-3470 DEWNSDYSMRRIAGG
+3470 DDKDIVVTMQRIPGG
-3485 YIPVAMS
+3485 QPSNAMT
-3492 EIHSTGVPQ
+3492 EMHSLGVTGY
-3501 RYNEV
+3501 YNEV
-3506 PSDFKTGSIS
+3506 PNDFKTGSIG
-3516 IYQITSE
+3516 IRNITQE
-3523 KLTNLLSRFGN
+3523 KLATLLDRFSN
-3534 KNDVMIGFGTNPKPN
+3534 QDNTLIGFNTNPKPN

-3596 DVLAKHM
+3596 DVLANHM
-3603 ATFDI
+3603 SMFNI
-3608 TVLGDSQTNNASIKP
+3608 SVLNDEPTLLKVSNDSNFN
-3623 QSVSSVESSE
+3623 SVKTSVKG
-3633 ISALDSAER
+3633 SAEDLATTK
-3642 ESADETIT
+3642 ESDTSKT
-3650 EHRSGTKLP
+3650 P
-3659 ELTYDYFRSLKFEDP
+3659 ELTREYLSSLKEISFGGAMESN
-3674 LQGKQRHRFSER
+3674 RFSPE
-3686 ESMKLSELAKEYPEL
+3686 EIEKVLELSKQNPKLVKYLIDATEM
-3701 VYNLVNQTHL
+3701 
-3711 DYSLSLQGFEIP
+3711 DYSSSFKSVEVT
-3723 RFDFNGV
+3723 RFDYDDIV
-3730 NAVLGYAK
+3730 RIVDYAK
-3738 ENPELVSRLLNYQNK
+3738 ENPELITRLLEYRDESPFSRKLTARFSFPEIKAIADLAKEKPELIDTLLELKHNDSSYVMN
-3753 SALSETAYT
+3753 SDTIIDIATNENLSKNAITQ
-3762 RFDLSD
+3762 
-3768 IKSIVNS
+3768 IKSFSNRNYGGWDIVN
-3775 SKVNPELVELLL
+3775 N
-3787 ENKRYSHNGVPSY
+3787 
-3800 KMTAS
+3800 
-3805 DIAEIIEKAGS
+3805 
-3816 DKSLTKKVQSLIK
+3816 LTKSNVEEAIEALRK
-3829 RNYAS
+3829 S
-3834 YYIAANIDK
+3834 YTYED
-3843 ARVDEV
+3843 
-3849 IANARKDSLA
+3849 LA
-3859 YDLEPLTSVQNQ
+3859 PLTSVQNK
-3871 FFDMLLEVTK
+3871 FLDALLDLTK
-3881 NSPLTIEMLTD
+3881 DSPIAIDVLTSSGVAKSL
-3892 KDFLKAIRELKPE
+3892 RELKPE
-3905 NYSKV
+3905 HYSKV
-3910 LSFVEKFP
+3910 LSFIEKFP
-3918 NSVDNLDVIIDRL
+3918 NSVDRL
-3931 NQDEKTEMEEFM
+3931 NYIFRRLNSDESTEMEEFLR
-3943 TSPSYMEEMK
+3943 SSSYMDEMK

-3962 ELLEMFTPENIQGMD
+3962 ELLEMFSPENLSDESIES
-3977 VFRMLRMATTKDDFL
+3977 LLKLSATKEDFL
-3992 NGIKKMSKSTF
+3992 NAIKKMSKSTF
-4003 KLAYDRPNQYLSDID
+4003 KLAYERPNQYLSGID

-4031 LEPEILEGQ
+4031 LPESVLISQ
-4040 RKHIKNF
+4040 RNQIKKF
-4047 FFRNLED
+4047 FIENMD
-4054 LVRILKY
+4054 SLVRLLKY

-4116 MQLTQIMYIFD
+4116 MQLTQIMFILNEA
-4127 IGKIDTT
+4127 KIDTSS
-4134 DLQNEVK
+4134 LKAEVEK
-4141 TGSVDIN
+4141 GSVDIN
-4148 NSKTTIQNA
+4148 NFKTTIQNA

-4172 AEKKQFNPEYAYLAL
+4172 TEKKQFNPEYAYLAL
-4187 MNQAETFENSID
+4187 MNQSETFENSIAD
-4199 SQIETLKPKMKERIS
+4199 KIERIKPKMMERIS
-4214 LLRNDRELLKQQIE
+4214 LLRNDRELLRQEIE
-4228 QSESMLEYVPE
+4228 RSETMMDYVPE
-4239 IMKEKNIE
+4239 SMKKINIE
-4247 LLDMFKTIDNYTDEE
+4247 LLDMVKNIDKHSDEE
-4262 ILTTMLSTIN
+4262 ILSKMIATVN
-4272 VALKY
+4272 AALKLS
-4277 TQAITGRNSLFTVIN
+4277 QEITGRNGLFTVIN
-4292 ASTTGDFKAFI
+4292 AATTGNFKEFI

-4317 SQIFKDN
+4317 AQIFKDN
-4324 GLDYNQWLK
+4324 GLDYNQWLN
-4333 PSVEDVKLNVAG
+4333 PSVDDVKLNVAG

-4437 KERTQIRDGFFEY
+4437 EERTQIRDGFFEY
-4450 MNRYATQVTGDNNS
+4450 MNRYAAKITGDNNS

-4479 MDLEP
+4479 IDLKP

-4496 DPQVYINANSTSW
+4496 DEQVYVNAKKCSW
-4509 SDPKNLKDVGN
+4509 IDPKKLRDVGK
-4520 ITWFIVPRK
+4520 IPWYIVPRK

>member
-12 QVFINA
+12 QIFINS
-18 HPEYEGRPLSE
+18 HPEYEGKPLSE

-69 FEHAENTDPSQSTE
+69 FEHAENTDASQATE

-90 HGNEVILKK
+90 HGNEVIVKK

-120 TTTISYIK
+120 TITITYSK

-133 KKVQSGDEVIE
+133 KKVQSGDEVLE

-154 NGEEVIAIKTM
+154 NGEEVVAIKTM

-174 TIAKK
+174 TIAKN

-193 RKTLYLEDTTTDSNI
+193 RKTLYLEDDVTGSNI
-208 GVKAGS
+208 KVKAGS
-214 VKEVGKSKTG
+214 VKEVGKTKGGLVET
-224 DLIESVSDSTGEH
+224 VSDSTGEH
-237 VVTTQFNGG
+237 VVSTQYSGG
-246 SVTKYDENNL
+246 SVTKYDEDKL
-256 YFKRQEI
+256 YFKRQE
-263 IDGEKVSNIADYD
+263 VADKGKITNSAEYD
-276 GKGNTYVT
+276 GRGNTYVT
-284 IRNGDGPATI
+284 IRNGDGTGTI

-319 KLNKRAL
+319 RLNKRTL
-326 QTTGLQVGKR
+326 STTGLQVGKR

-371 KERLASSTIVETTL
+371 KERLASSTIGETTL

-419 LIALNVK
+419 LMALNTK

-459 NPTFENNAFYKKFNG
+459 NPTFKNNAFYKKFNG
-474 LNSSDKQKV
+474 LNSHDKQKV
-483 MNVIN
+483 MNIIN

-551 DLTSAKGKEVYNRMK
+551 DLNSNSGREVYARLR
-566 SLSQAELD
+566 SLPQGELD

-579 QFTPEGVPNFGR
+579 QFTSEGVPNFGR
-591 SATGS
+591 FAAGS
-596 IPISKNATAK
+596 ISVSKNVTAK

-621 VDEIRAERSNPRYQE
+621 ADEIRAERSNPRYQE

-666 SHMIKNAGEI
+666 SHMISNAGEI
-676 AFEDL
+676 LFEDL

-709 SIYDKRDELQRTLFQ
+709 SIYDKRDELQKTLLQ

-749 DIQAYMDMKSSLK
+749 DVQTYMDMKSSLK
-762 NPVTRTIK
+762 NPVTRTVK
-770 TPKQLEQMQEQAGN
+770 TTKQLEQMQEQAGN
-784 MFVKLVGGDRAHE
+784 MFVKLVGGDRTHE
-797 AKKFKKVGETGGSVL
+797 AQKFKKVGETGGSVL

-817 IYMTGGM
+817 IYLTGGM
-824 GELGYIKNAG
+824 SELGYIKNAG

-864 SLNVIDDFANA
+864 SLNVIDDFTNA
-875 NNLEELTIALGERKS
+875 KNLEELTIALGERKS
-890 IILEKTAS
+890 IILDKTAS

-918 AAQNFVSKGFSKI
+918 GAQNFISKGFSKV
-931 FGKGSEK
+931 FGKGAETSEK
-938 VVSTFVADS
+938 AVSNFVADS
-947 SSGTGSAFIPSPE
+947 ASGTGSAFKPSVE
-960 VVAAADKALGKGAEL
+960 VVNAADKVLGKGAEL

-980 ISKAMMGAHSLNAVG
+980 ISKTMAGANSLNAVG
-995 KTASIILET
+995 KTVSLALET
-1004 LTFSGVEISEQVA
+1004 LTFSGVEISEQGVIA
-1017 LKLANELFTSDSEL
+1017 LTNEIFNDESEL

-1036 NNTLEDYI
+1036 NNTLDDYI
-1044 KTKIENAPES
+1044 KTKVKNAPQS
-1054 IINTLKEQGINML
+1054 VINTLKEQGINML
-1067 MLKAVSFAMGA
+1067 MLKAVSFAVGA

-1118 KSTADALTFLN
+1118 NSTADALTFLN

-1153 QATDVTNGDPTQ
+1153 QKTAVTGENS
-1165 KGANSDN
+1165 KGTVTPMSDN
-1172 LPVYTRANLPKNAV
+1172 LPVYTRANLPENAIV
-1186 IMPSTNLVIS
+1186 MPSTNLVIS
-1196 TVTNKPIGRLEVK
+1196 TATSKPIGRLEVK
-1209 QTPVDEARTKGFTDE
+1209 QTPVDIAREKGFTDE

-1235 VNAIN
+1235 INAIN
-1240 EYMRIGLKPVSTEV
+1240 EYMRVGFKPVLKPIETSFDEARLDAV
-1254 AYEGAPVGVVGA
+1254 ASSSAGVKENT
-1266 APVGV
+1266 
-1271 VAAAPVSAEPS
+1271 SQ
-1282 VSTGSVYKPNSNPAT
+1282 YKPASNPAIT
-1297 IKRPQKE
+1297 KRSQKE

-1404 FEQALDDIRDAEG
+1404 FEQALDDVRDAEG

-1430 PEVQELLQKGDR
+1430 PEVQELLQKGD
-1442 EGAIRRASELQSNDT
+1442 EKGAVRRASELQSNDT

-1510 MPIFERVTIKEEA
+1510 IPIFERVTVKEEA
-1523 DGSRTEEKNP
+1523 DGTKTVEKNP

-1546 LQANFRT
+1546 FQANFRT
-1553 KDGFIFEGQWRG
+1553 KNGFIFEGQWRG
-1565 PIVDPFAEAEHVPYD
+1565 SIVDPFAEAEHVPYD

-1609 KISDVMFDEHTNYL
+1609 KISDVFFDEHTNYL

-1678 LRAEYESKLVQNTP
+1678 LRAEYESKLIPNTP

-1706 AEHLDLSKDGKYLD
+1706 AEHLDLSKHGKYLD

-1729 IEKLSDV
+1729 IEKLLDV

-1748 LNENYSKI
+1748 LNENYSEI
-1756 LNKINELTKCPN
+1756 LNKINELTESSN
-1768 PDISAKALDVL
+1768 PDISSKASDILF
-1779 QNKVLPLAE
+1779 NKILPLAE

-1850 YILPEL
+1850 YILAEL
-1856 KDVIESHGDL
+1856 KDVIESQGDL

-1872 MKDLFGLYRDNP
+1872 RKDLLVLYRENP
-1884 FFLEKLVVAIK
+1884 LLLEKLVVAIK
-1895 DSPETGLALLKM
+1895 DSPETGLALLNI
-1907 KNPDGTNRFSALLL
+1907 KNPDGTYKFNALLL
-1921 PDIMELRTKNP
+1921 PDIMKLRADIP
-1932 ESFDAIL
+1932 EIVDGIL
-1939 KMKNSD
+1939 NMKKSD
-1945 GSIAVD
+1945 GSLALD
-1951 DSKME
+1951 TNTKME
-1956 RVLRNIDESND
+1956 IALSHIEGLND
-1967 KEYILSLVNEKDSQG
+1967 KEYVLSLINEKDSQG
-1982 TSRFA
+1982 ASRFA
-1987 NYFTFDAL
+1987 NSYAFDAF
-1995 ERQLD
+1995 ERIYD
-2000 TPEKKAKFKEIY
+2000 TPEKRAKFKEIY
-2012 DTRTPDGRYK
+2012 DTRTSDGRYK
-2022 YSMGMVRN
+2022 YSMDMVHELSAAYDRGN
-2030 LYEASQR
+2030 A
-2037 ENGDY
+2037 DY
-2042 EGLKSRY
+2042 EELKSRY

-2054 YMRKNNLPIETKFED
+2054 YMRKNDISLETKVKD
-2069 VIEDCKTDFLKSFLL
+2069 NIEESKNDPIKALL
-2084 KNNEKYAVLSYD
+2084 SKNKEKNVVLSY
-2096 ENGSNT
+2096 ENNGVTS
-2102 QITFDENGNFVN
+2102 QIIFDENGNFIN
-2114 KRVTENQIDTDAE
+2114 KRVTESRIDTDAE
-2127 IIVTN
+2127 ILVTN
-2132 GQSSKMS
+2132 DKSSKMS
-2139 ISYDTDVKAF
+2139 ILYDSNVTEF
-2149 KKMVSSTKE
+2149 KKMLSSTKE

-2178 SGKYNIVRTDSSGRE
+2178 PEKYNIVRTDANGRE

-2226 ESQKGERLSFTRI
+2226 ESPKGERFSFTRI

-2247 LNNSQKFRVIDEN
+2247 LNNSQKFKVLDEN

-2274 FSEDKIVVK
+2274 FSEDKIIVK
-2283 KDDGKTVEL
+2283 KDNGKTVEL
-2292 KIGDR
+2292 KIDDR

-2311 KGLSGSILFD
+2311 KGLPGSILFD

-2327 KEIGVGINNVQEGN
+2327 KEIGVGINNVKENN
-2341 AHFDTDK
+2341 AHFDHEK
-2348 NIVSVSSELFNND
+2348 SLVSISSEIFNDNE
-2361 DVFVL
+2361 VFTL

-2373 KDKNS
+2373 KDYNAKDR
-2378 QEVIAENKEL
+2378 IANNTEL
-2388 LDIFKSEF
+2388 NEIFKKEF
-2396 ADFKKNQSSMEAD
+2396 EDFKKNQSNMEAD
-2409 AVSYLTSGGF
+2409 AISYLTTSVYGVGGLK
-2419 GIGGIEEMVAETNA
+2419 EMVAETNA
-2433 FLFSNNSSPIIEQR
+2433 FLFSNNSSRIIEQR

-2457 SFAKIAELLKTT
+2457 SFAKIAELLKTA
-2469 TPKETTETN
+2469 TPKETTETT
-2478 ETSSDNTSGVV
+2478 ETSSDSTSGVL
-2489 GAVPTTA
+2489 GAAPTTT

-2501 AFRETLKS
+2501 AFKEDLKS
-2509 YTQHKTNN
+2509 QTKTARTNEL
-2517 IPRFTDKEVDEL
+2517 RFDSKEIDEL

-2542 LNHKKGI
+2542 LNYKKGI

-2569 ELYNVVINNFDK
+2569 ELYNVVINNFDE
-2581 LGLASATEML
+2581 LGLAYATEIL
-2591 ESRVTDAKDIKF
+2591 ESRVTGAKDIKF
-2603 LEDIA
+2603 LENIA
-2608 GLKGLNFR
+2608 GLKGINFR

-2622 FSGEIMS
+2622 FSGEVMS
-2629 KLTLIHQKDPV
+2629 KLTLLHQKDPV
-2640 FAENLVERFKVT
+2640 LAENLVERFKVA
-2652 KDQTFVMQTI
+2652 KDQNFVMQTI
-2662 NKISPSLYEK
+2662 AKISPKSHSK
-2672 ANELISEK
+2672 VNELISEK
-2680 ETLADGTEQYTLSS
+2680 ETLADGTEQYALSS
-2694 GQINMLMIVFEGSP
+2694 GQINMLMTVYEGSP
-2708 EIAEKLKT
+2708 EISEKLKT
-2716 IIQDKTI
+2716 ILKDKTI
-2723 DDKVKSSFQKQLMP
+2723 DDKTKTSFQKQLISI
-2737 LLRETGVI
+2737 LRETGVI
-2745 KSIITRGG
+2745 TSKVVTAG
-2753 NEFALATENLNHV
+2753 NGIDTAIENLNHV
-2766 KNPTTPEEQ
+2766 ENPTTPEEN
-2775 LIARTGVSADFV
+2775 LLSKVGVEADFV
-2787 VDKYAK
+2787 IKKYAE
-2793 KYGDNSFANF
+2793 KYGDKSFAKF
-2803 STQTINLLNDFY
+2803 SAHTIKLLSEF
-2815 RTNKDSSY
+2815 NKTKHDKSY
-2823 VKYVDGLLE
+2823 TDYVEGLLE
-2832 GNIDEHTVLEFLSK
+2832 NSIDENTVLDFLSQDEAGQKNIIQNFENTKTKIK
-2846 DDAGKKDILNDFFN
+2846 DR
-2860 TQSKIN
+2860 
-2866 NTYFRLQS
+2866 YFYLQS
-2874 ETAKQALANSKIPTN
+2874 SNAKSQLTNNDIIKN
-2889 LALMKMYNPESFEK
+2889 LALMEIHNPESFEK

-2926 RPMDKVD
+2926 RPMDKID
-2933 DNYFYNLFEAKEQ
+2933 DDYFYNLFEAKEQ
-2946 NFNARYES
+2946 DFNAKYES

-2994 ALIEKRINK
+2994 TLIEKRINK

-3042 IINKVLKFNGTS
+3042 IINKVLKFNGS
-3054 VDALTSL
+3054 SLDALTSF
-3061 AQTDLSSKLSANEK
+3061 ADTELSVRLTPREK
-3075 NAVYTL
+3075 ESVYAL
-3081 FNEAQQKFKN
+3081 FNDAQQKYKN
-3091 ISITDVEAALKYF
+3091 IYITDVQAALKYL
-3104 EKNKDFDLLKQLTSS
+3104 EKSHDFDLLKQLTSS
-3119 SQDFRYSL
+3119 KQDFRYSL

-3152 VPQLSMLEAAKDYP
+3152 VSQLSMLEAAKDYP

-3178 ILQTIDEVCRNSKAN
+3178 ILQTIDEVCRNSKTN
-3193 VLNKIKGLKAELKS
+3193 VLNKIKGLKDELKL
-3207 ELDKIKN
+3207 ELDRIKN

-3234 YRQMSILSGEIYTET
+3234 YRQMSIISGEIYVET

-3278 DSGQLDSSILKHL
+3278 DSGELDSSILKHL

-3311 ESIIPEFREGTTIP
+3311 ESIIPEFKTGTTIP
-3325 YAFSKTKV
+3325 YAFSRTKV

-3345 NDGKSLVEWKMT
+3345 NDGNNLVEWKMT

-3372 TQQRGLGDCY
+3372 TQQRALGDCY

-3458 LRDARLDVTPMS
+3458 LRDFRQDTTPMT
-3470 DEWNSDYSMRRIAGG
+3470 DDKDIVVTMQRIPGG
-3485 YIPVAMS
+3485 QPSNAMT
-3492 EIHSTGVPQ
+3492 EMHSLGVTGY
-3501 RYNEV
+3501 YNEV
-3506 PSDFKTGSIS
+3506 PNDFKTGSIG
-3516 IYQITSE
+3516 IRNITQE
-3523 KLTNLLSRFGN
+3523 KLATLLDRFSN
-3534 KNDVMIGFGTNPKPN
+3534 QDNTLIGFNTNPKPN

-3596 DVLAKHM
+3596 DVLANHM
-3603 ATFDI
+3603 SMFNISVLNDEPTLLKVSNDSNFD
-3608 TVLGDSQTNNASIKP
+3608 
-3623 QSVSSVESSE
+3623 SVKT
-3633 ISALDSAER
+3633 SAKGSAEDLTTN
-3642 ESADETIT
+3642 ESDTSKT
-3650 EHRSGTKLP
+3650 P
-3659 ELTYDYFRSLKFEDP
+3659 ELTYDYFRSLKFDDP
-3674 LQGKQRHRFSER
+3674 LQGKQRHRFSKR

-3711 DYSLSLQGFEIP
+3711 DYSLSLQGFETP

-3730 NAVLGYAK
+3730 NAVVGYAK

-3805 DIAEIIEKAGS
+3805 DIAEVIEKAGS

-3829 RNYAS
+3829 RNYSS
-3834 YYIAANIDK
+3834 YYIAANVDK
-3843 ARVDEV
+3843 ARVDEA
-3849 IANARKDSLA
+3849 IANVRKDSLA

-3881 NSPLTIEMLTD
+3881 DSPLTIEMLTD
-3892 KDFLKAIRELKPE
+3892 TDFLKAIRELKPE

-3918 NSVDNLDVIIDRL
+3918 NSVDNLDVIINRL
-3931 NQDEKTEMEEFM
+3931 NQNQKTEMEEFM

-3962 ELLEMFTPENIQGMD
+3962 ELLEMFAPENIQGND
-3977 VFRMLRMATTKDDFL
+3977 VFRLLRMATTKDDFL

-4040 RKHIKNF
+4040 RDHIKNF

-4127 IGKIDTT
+4127 LAKIDTT
-4134 DLQNEVK
+4134 DLQNEVEK
-4141 TGSVDIN
+4141 GSVDIN

-4157 VLKAAGVDVTDSSIP
+4157 VLKAAGVDVTDASIP

-4187 MNQAETFENSID
+4187 MNRAETFENSID
-4199 SQIETLKPKMKERIS
+4199 SKIETLKPKMMERIKF
-4214 LLRNDRELLKQQIE
+4214 LRDNRDVLKDQIE
-4228 QSESMLEYVPE
+4228 QSESMFKYIPE
-4239 IMKEKNIE
+4239 IMRQANRE
-4247 LLDMFKTIDNYTDEE
+4247 LIDLLKDIDNHTNEE
-4262 ILTTMLSTIN
+4262 ILDKMLRTVGS
-4272 VALKY
+4272 ALKY
-4277 TQAITGRNSLFTVIN
+4277 TQALSSRDSLFTVIN
-4292 ASTTGDFKAFI
+4292 ASTTGDFKEFI

-4317 SQIFKDN
+4317 AQIFKDN
-4324 GLDYNQWLK
+4324 GLDYNQWLN
-4333 PSVEDVKLNVAG
+4333 PSVDDVELNVAG

-4368 CCTAIGTGC
+4368 CCTAIGTGG
-4377 NAAATPLYLLNTS
+4377 NAPATPLYLLNTS

-4418 CLTMDNIELNKT
+4418 SLTMDNIELNNT

-4437 KERTQIRDGFFEY
+4437 DERTQIRDGFFEY
-4450 MNRYATQVTGDNNS
+4450 MNRYAAKITGDNNS

-4479 MDLEP
+4479 NDLEP

-4509 SDPKNLKDVGN
+4509 SDPKNLKDVGK
-4520 ITWFIVPRK
+4520 IPWYIVPRK

>member
-12 QVFINA
+12 QIFINS
-18 HPEYEGRPLSE
+18 HPEYEGKPLSE

-56 ANKTPQKDDNVDS
+56 ANKAPQKDDNVDS
-69 FEHAENTDPSQSTE
+69 FEHAENTNSFQATE

-120 TTTISYIK
+120 TITISYSK

-133 KKVQSGDEVIE
+133 KKVQSGDEVLE

-174 TIAKK
+174 TIAKN

-193 RKTLYLEDTTTDSNI
+193 RKTLYLEDDVTGSNI
-208 GVKAGS
+208 KVKAGS
-214 VKEVGKSKTG
+214 VKEVGKTKGGLVET
-224 DLIESVSDSTGEH
+224 VSDSTGEH
-237 VVTTQFNGG
+237 VVSTQYNGG
-246 SVTKYDENNL
+246 SVTKYDEDKL
-256 YFKRQEI
+256 YFKRQE
-263 IDGEKVSNIADYD
+263 VADKGKITNSAEYD

-284 IRNGDGPATI
+284 IRNGDGTGTI

-319 KLNKRAL
+319 RLNKRTL
-326 QTTGLQVGKR
+326 STTGLQVGKR

-371 KERLASSTIVETTL
+371 KERLASSTIGETTL

-396 REQLIAQGVHNPT
+396 REQLIAQGVHNPS
-409 NDQVNDRANE
+409 NEQVNNRANE
-419 LIALNVK
+419 LMALNTK
-426 NGKPAKLNKGAKFSV
+426 NGKLTALKKGAKFSV
-441 VSNQASASDV
+441 VSNQASAADV
-451 SKLKSAGL
+451 GKLKSAGL
-459 NPTFENNAFYKKFNG
+459 NPTFDNNAFYKKFNS
-474 LNSSDKQKV
+474 LSSQDRQKV
-483 MNVIN
+483 MNIIS
-488 ACKGMKDI
+488 ACKGMKNVD
-496 NKVKAIVY
+496 KVKAIVY

-522 TTSAVGMNMREEF
+522 TTSALGMNMREEF

-551 DLTSAKGKEVYNRMK
+551 DLNSKSGREVYARLR
-566 SLSQAELD
+566 SLPQGELD

-596 IPISKNATAK
+596 ISVSKNVTAK

-621 VDEIRAERSNPRYQE
+621 ADEIRAERSNPRYQE

-666 SHMIKNAGEI
+666 SHMISNAGEI
-676 AFEDL
+676 LFEDL

-709 SIYDKRDELQRTLFQ
+709 SIYDKRDELQKTLLQ

-749 DIQAYMDMKSSLK
+749 DVQTYMDMKSSLK

-784 MFVKLVGGDRAHE
+784 MFVKLVGGDRTHE
-797 AKKFKKVGETGGSVL
+797 VQKFKKVGETGGSVL

-817 IYMTGGM
+817 IYLTGGM
-824 GELGYIKNAG
+824 SELGYIKNAG

-864 SLNVIDDFANA
+864 SLNVIDDFTNA
-875 NNLEELTIALGERKS
+875 KNLEELTIALGERKS
-890 IILEKTAS
+890 IILDKTAS

-918 AAQNFVSKGFSKI
+918 GAQNFISKGFSKV
-931 FGKGSEK
+931 FGKGAETSEK
-938 VVSTFVADS
+938 AVSNFVADS
-947 SSGTGSAFIPSPE
+947 ASGTASAFKPSVE
-960 VVAAADKALGKGAEL
+960 VVNAADKVLGKGTEL

-980 ISKAMMGAHSLNAVG
+980 ISKTMAGANSLNAVG
-995 KTASIILET
+995 KTVSLALET
-1004 LTFSGVEISEQVA
+1004 LTFSGVEISEQGVIA
-1017 LKLANELFTSDSEL
+1017 LTNEIFNDESEL

-1036 NNTLEDYI
+1036 NNTLDDYI
-1044 KTKIENAPES
+1044 KTKVKNAPQS
-1054 IINTLKEQGINML
+1054 VINTLKEQGINML
-1067 MLKAVSFAMGA
+1067 MLKAVSFAVGA
-1078 HAANN
+1078 HATNN

-1118 KSTADALTFLN
+1118 NSTADALTFLN

-1145 PESEFEWA
+1145 PENEFEWA
-1153 QATDVTNGDPTQ
+1153 QKTAVTGENS
-1165 KGANSDN
+1165 KGTVTPMSDN
-1172 LPVYTRANLPKNAV
+1172 LPVYTRANLPENAIV
-1186 IMPSTNLVIS
+1186 MPSTNLVIS
-1196 TVTNKPIGRLEVK
+1196 TATSKPIGRLEVK
-1209 QTPVDEARTKGFTDE
+1209 QTPVDIAREKGFTDE

-1235 VNAIN
+1235 INAIN
-1240 EYMRIGLKPVSTEV
+1240 EYMRVGFKPVLKPIETSFDEARLDAV
-1254 AYEGAPVGVVGA
+1254 ASSSAGVKENT
-1266 APVGV
+1266 
-1271 VAAAPVSAEPS
+1271 SQ
-1282 VSTGSVYKPNSNPAT
+1282 YKPTSNPAIT
-1297 IKRPQKE
+1297 KRSQKE

-1404 FEQALDDIRDAEG
+1404 FEQALDDVRDAEG

-1430 PEVQELLQKGDR
+1430 PEVQELLQKGD
-1442 EGAIRRASELQSNDT
+1442 EKGAVRRASELQSNDT

-1510 MPIFERVTIKEEA
+1510 IPIFERVTVKEEV
-1523 DGSRTEEKNP
+1523 DGTKTVEKNP

-1546 LQANFRT
+1546 FQANFRT
-1553 KDGFIFEGQWRG
+1553 KNGFIFEGQWRG
-1565 PIVDPFAEAEHVPYD
+1565 SIVDPFAEAEHVPYD

-1706 AEHLDLSKDGKYLD
+1706 AEHLDLSKHGKYLD
-1720 LVFEQYGKD
+1720 LVFDQYGKD
-1729 IEKLSDV
+1729 IEKLLDV

-1748 LNENYSKI
+1748 LNENYSEI
-1756 LNKINELTKCPN
+1756 LNKINELTESSN
-1768 PDISAKALDVL
+1768 PDISAKASDILF
-1779 QNKVLPLAE
+1779 NKVLPLAE
-1788 RYQQIASVVDN
+1788 RYQQIAAVVDN

-1813 TVGVLGASPTVE
+1813 GAGVLGASPKAQRIAIEDYLKKNIPNTKFDIYKVDYPE
-1825 KLSAEEVENRL
+1825 GGIQITCEN
-1836 LKLKDEN
+1836 N
-1843 GSPIFAK
+1843 NQTIS
-1850 YILPEL
+1850 
-1856 KDVIESHGDL
+1856 VI
-1866 VLKLTE
+1866 
-1872 MKDLFGLYRDNP
+1872 
-1884 FFLEKLVVAIK
+1884 
-1895 DSPETGLALLKM
+1895 
-1907 KNPDGTNRFSALLL
+1907 
-1921 PDIMELRTKNP
+1921 
-1932 ESFDAIL
+1932 FDAEG
-1939 KMKNSD
+1939 KTVRRS
-1945 GSIAVD
+1945 
-1951 DSKME
+1951 
-1956 RVLRNIDESND
+1956 VLE
-1967 KEYILSLVNEKDSQG
+1967 Q
-1982 TSRFA
+1982 
-1987 NYFTFDAL
+1987 
-1995 ERQLD
+1995 Q
-2000 TPEKKAKFKEIY
+2000 
-2012 DTRTPDGRYK
+2012 
-2022 YSMGMVRN
+2022 
-2030 LYEASQR
+2030 
-2037 ENGDY
+2037 
-2042 EGLKSRY
+2042 EGL
-2049 DAISD
+2049 
-2054 YMRKNNLPIETKFED
+2054 LEEKFE
-2069 VIEDCKTDFLKSFLL
+2069 T
-2084 KNNEKYAVLSYD
+2084 NN
-2096 ENGSNT
+2096 N
-2102 QITFDENGNFVN
+2102 
-2114 KRVTENQIDTDAE
+2114 
-2127 IIVTN
+2127 
-2132 GQSSKMS
+2132 SSKMS
-2139 ISYDTDVKAF
+2139 STYDPSVADF

-2165 LLYTEKYVESKDA
+2165 LLYIEKYVESKDA
-2178 SGKYNIVRTDSSGRE
+2178 PGKYNIIRTDASGRE
-2193 WIVGLAE
+2193 WLIGLAE

-2226 ESQKGERLSFTRI
+2226 ESPKGERLSVTKI
-2239 TDKDGKVL
+2239 TDKDGNVL

-2283 KDDGKTVEL
+2283 KDNGETVEF
-2292 KIGDR
+2292 KIDDR
-2297 DSKLYIDPKIVPLL
+2297 NSKLYINPNIVPLL
-2311 KGLSGSILFD
+2311 KQLPGSIL
-2321 MDEFGL
+2321 MDIDKASL
-2327 KEIGVGINNVQEGN
+2327 TEIGVGIDNVEDDN
-2341 AHFDTDK
+2341 AHFDS
-2348 NIVSVSSELFNND
+2348 NNNVVSISESVSAKDKGFIL
-2361 DVFVL
+2361 L
-2366 IHELGHM
+2366 HELGHM
-2373 KDKNS
+2373 KDLDGNKRI
-2378 QEVIAENKEL
+2378 VENEELIEIFNEELQNFKE
-2388 LDIFKSEF
+2388 
-2396 ADFKKNQSSMEAD
+2396 NQSSIEEM
-2409 AVSYLTSGGF
+2409 AVSYLINDGGF
-2419 GIGGIEEMVAETNA
+2419 LGGGLPEMVAETNA
-2433 FLFSNNSSPIIEQR
+2433 FLYANNTWDSNEQR
-2447 GQYLQQYFPK
+2447 GHYLQQYFPK
-2457 SFAKIAELLKTT
+2457 SFAKIAELLKDFK
-2469 TPKETTETN
+2469 PKDSLVTD
-2478 ETSSDNTSGVV
+2478 SPIDSTSGVL
-2489 GAVPTTA
+2489 GAAPTTT

-2501 AFRETLKS
+2501 AFREDLKS
-2509 YTQHKTNN
+2509 QTKTARTNEL
-2517 IPRFTDKEVDEL
+2517 RFDSKEIDEL

-2542 LNHKKGI
+2542 LNYKKGI

-2581 LGLASATEML
+2581 LGLAYATEML

-2603 LEDIA
+2603 LENIS
-2608 GLKGLNFR
+2608 GLKGINFR

-2622 FSGEIMS
+2622 FSGEVMS
-2629 KLTLIHQKDPV
+2629 KLTLLHQKDPV
-2640 FAENLVERFKVT
+2640 LAENLVERFKVA
-2652 KDQTFVMQTI
+2652 KDQNFVMQTI
-2662 NKISPSLYEK
+2662 AKISPKSHSK
-2672 ANELISEK
+2672 VNELISEK
-2680 ETLADGTEQYTLSS
+2680 ETLADGTEQYALSS
-2694 GQINMLMIVFEGSP
+2694 GQINMLMTVFEGSP

-2716 IIQDKTI
+2716 ILKDKTI
-2723 DDKVKSSFQKQLMP
+2723 DDKTKTSFQKQLISI
-2737 LLRETGVI
+2737 LRETGVI
-2745 KSIITRGG
+2745 TSKVVTAG
-2753 NEFALATENLNHV
+2753 NGIDTAIENLNHV
-2766 KNPTTPEEQ
+2766 ENPTTPEEN
-2775 LIARTGVSADFV
+2775 LLSKVGVEADFV
-2787 VDKYAK
+2787 IKKYAE
-2793 KYGDNSFANF
+2793 KYGDKSFAKF
-2803 STQTINLLNDFY
+2803 SAHTIKLLSEF
-2815 RTNKDSSY
+2815 NKTKHDKSY
-2823 VKYVDGLLE
+2823 TDYVEGLLE
-2832 GNIDEHTVLEFLSK
+2832 NSIDENTVLDFLSQDEAGQKNIIQNFENTKTKIK
-2846 DDAGKKDILNDFFN
+2846 DR
-2860 TQSKIN
+2860 
-2866 NTYFRLQS
+2866 YFYLQS
-2874 ETAKQALANSKIPTN
+2874 SNAKSQLTNNDIIKN
-2889 LALMKMYNPESFEK
+2889 LALMEIHNPESFEK

-2926 RPMDKVD
+2926 RPMDKID
-2933 DNYFYNLFEAKEQ
+2933 DDYFYNLFEAKEQ
-2946 NFNARYES
+2946 DFNAKYES

-2994 ALIEKRINK
+2994 TLIEKRINK

-3042 IINKVLKFNGTS
+3042 IINKVLKFNGSS
-3054 VDALTSL
+3054 VDALTSF
-3061 AQTDLSSKLSANEK
+3061 ADTELSVRLTPREK
-3075 NAVYTL
+3075 ESVYAL
-3081 FNEAQQKFKN
+3081 FNDAQQKYKN
-3091 ISITDVEAALKYF
+3091 IYITDVQAALKYL
-3104 EKNKDFDLLKQLTSS
+3104 EKSHDFDLLKQLTSS
-3119 SQDFRYSL
+3119 KQDFRYSL

-3152 VPQLSMLEAAKDYP
+3152 VSQLSMLEAAKDYP

-3207 ELDKIKN
+3207 EVDRIKN

-3234 YRQMSILSGEIYTET
+3234 YRQMSIISGEIYTET

-3263 AKYERLKESGILDMV
+3263 AKYERIKESGILDMV
-3278 DSGQLDSSILKHL
+3278 DSGELDSSILKHL

-3311 ESIIPEFREGTTIP
+3311 ESIIPEFKTGTTIP
-3325 YAFSKTKV
+3325 YAFSRTKV

-3345 NDGKSLVEWKMT
+3345 NDGNNLVEWKMT

-3372 TQQRGLGDCY
+3372 TQQRALGDCY

-3458 LRDARLDVTPMS
+3458 LRDFRQDTTPMT
-3470 DEWNSDYSMRRIAGG
+3470 DDKDIVVTMQRIPGG
-3485 YIPVAMS
+3485 QPSNAMT
-3492 EIHSTGVPQ
+3492 EMHSLGVTGY
-3501 RYNEV
+3501 YNEV
-3506 PSDFKTGSIS
+3506 PNDFKTGSIG
-3516 IYQITSE
+3516 IRNITQE
-3523 KLTNLLSRFGN
+3523 KLATLLDRFSN
-3534 KNDVMIGFGTNPKPN
+3534 QDNTLIGFNTNPKPN

-3596 DVLAKHM
+3596 DVLANHM
-3603 ATFDI
+3603 SMFNISVLNDEPTLLKVSNDSNFD
-3608 TVLGDSQTNNASIKP
+3608 
-3623 QSVSSVESSE
+3623 SVKTSVKG
-3633 ISALDSAER
+3633 SAEDLTTN
-3642 ESADETIT
+3642 ESDT
-3650 EHRSGTKLP
+3650 SKLP
-3659 ELTYDYFRSLKFEDP
+3659 ELTYDYFRSLKFDDP
-3674 LQGKQRHRFSER
+3674 FLGGQRNRFTEN
-3686 ESMKLSELAKEYPEL
+3686 ESMKLSELAKEYPEY
-3701 VYNLVNQTHL
+3701 VYNLVTQTNL
-3711 DYSLSLQGFEIP
+3711 DYSISLQGYETP
-3723 RFDFNGV
+3723 RFDYDEIK
-3730 NAVLGYAK
+3730 AIIDYSK
-3738 ENPELVSRLLNYQNK
+3738 ENPELVTRLINYK
-3753 SALSETAYT
+3753 STSALSEREFT
-3762 RFDLSD
+3762 RFDFND
-3768 IKSIVNS
+3768 IKSILEA

-3805 DIAEIIEKAGS
+3805 DIAEVIEKAGS

-3829 RNYAS
+3829 RNYSS
-3834 YYIAANIDK
+3834 YYIAANVDK
-3843 ARVDEV
+3843 ARVDEA
-3849 IANARKDSLA
+3849 IANVRKDSLA

-3881 NSPLTIEMLTD
+3881 DSPLTIEMLTD
-3892 KDFLKAIRELKPE
+3892 TDFLKAIRELKPE
-3905 NYSKV
+3905 NYRKV

-3918 NSVDNLDVIIDRL
+3918 NSVDALDSIIRRL
-3931 NQDEKTEMEEFM
+3931 NSGKTTEIEEFM

-3962 ELLEMFTPENIQGMD
+3962 ELLDMFSPENLSGGNI
-3977 VFRMLRMATTKDDFL
+3977 FNMLRMATSKEDFL

-4040 RKHIKNF
+4040 RDHIKNF

-4127 IGKIDTT
+4127 IGRIDTT
-4134 DLQNEVK
+4134 DLQNEVEK
-4141 TGSVDIN
+4141 GSVDIN

-4157 VLKAAGVDVTDSSIP
+4157 VLKAAGVDVTDASIP

-4187 MNQAETFENSID
+4187 MNRAETFENSID
-4199 SQIETLKPKMKERIS
+4199 SKIETLKPKMMERIKF
-4214 LLRNDRELLKQQIE
+4214 LRDNRDVLKDQIE
-4228 QSESMLEYVPE
+4228 QSESMFKYIPE
-4239 IMKEKNIE
+4239 IMRQANRE
-4247 LLDMFKTIDNYTDEE
+4247 LIDLLKDIDNHTNEE
-4262 ILTTMLSTIN
+4262 ILDKMLRTVGS
-4272 VALKY
+4272 ALKY
-4277 TQAITGRNSLFTVIN
+4277 TQALSSRDSLFTVIN
-4292 ASTTGDFKAFI
+4292 ASTTGDFKEFI

-4317 SQIFKDN
+4317 AQIFKDN
-4324 GLDYNQWLK
+4324 GLDYNQWLN
-4333 PSVEDVKLNVAG
+4333 PSVDDVELNVAG

-4368 CCTAIGTGC
+4368 CCTAIGTGG
-4377 NAAATPLYLLNTS
+4377 NAPATPLYLLNTS

-4418 CLTMDNIELNKT
+4418 SLTMDNIELNNT

-4437 KERTQIRDGFFEY
+4437 EERTQIRDGFFEY

-4479 MDLEP
+4479 NDLEP

-4509 SDPKNLKDVGN
+4509 SDPKNLKDVGK
-4520 ITWFIVPRK
+4520 IPWYIVPRK

>member
-12 QVFINA
+12 QVFINS

-56 ANKTPQKDDNVDS
+56 ANKAPQKDDNVDS
-69 FEHAENTDPSQSTE
+69 FEHAENTDPSQATE

-90 HGNEVILKK
+90 HGNEVIVKK

-120 TTTISYIK
+120 TITITYSK

-133 KKVQSGDEVIE
+133 KKVQSGDEVLE

-154 NGEEVIAIKTM
+154 NGEEVVAIKTM

-174 TIAKK
+174 TIAKN

-193 RKTLYLEDTTTDSNI
+193 RKTLYLEDDVTGSNI
-208 GVKAGS
+208 KVKAGS
-214 VKEVGKSKTG
+214 VKEVGKTKDGLVET
-224 DLIESVSDSTGEH
+224 VSDSTGEH
-237 VVTTQFNGG
+237 VVSTQYNGG
-246 SVTKYDENNL
+246 SVTKYDEDKL
-256 YFKRQEI
+256 YFKRQE
-263 IDGEKVSNIADYD
+263 VADKGKITNSAEYD

-284 IRNGDGPATI
+284 IRNGDGTGTI

-304 HGLDKSRQFTTADFE
+304 HGLDKSRQFTTAEFE
-319 KLNKRAL
+319 KLNKKAL
-326 QTTGLQVGKR
+326 STTGLQVGKK

-348 ILTKRGTPQQ
+348 ILTKRGTTQQ

-371 KERLASSTIVETTL
+371 KERLASSTIGETTL

-419 LIALNVK
+419 LMALNTK
-426 NGKPAKLNKGAKFSV
+426 NGKPAKLNKGTKFSV

-459 NPTFENNAFYKKFNG
+459 NPTFKNNAFYKKFNG
-474 LNSSDKQKV
+474 LNSHDKQKV
-483 MNVIN
+483 MNIIN
-488 ACKGMKDI
+488 ACKGMKNVD
-496 NKVKAIVY
+496 KVKAIVY

-551 DLTSAKGKEVYNRMK
+551 DLNSKSGREVYARLR
-566 SLSQAELD
+566 SLPQGELD

-596 IPISKNATAK
+596 ISVSKNVTAK

-621 VDEIRAERSNPRYQE
+621 ADEIRVERSNPRYQE

-644 SMLYDSVK
+644 SMLYNSVK

-666 SHMIKNAGEI
+666 SHMISNAGEI

-709 SIYDKRDELQRTLFQ
+709 SIYDKRDELQKTLLQ

-749 DIQAYMDMKSSLK
+749 DVQKYMDIKSSLK

-784 MFVKLVGGDRAHE
+784 MFVKLVGGDRTHE
-797 AKKFKKVGETGGSVL
+797 AQKFKKVGETGGSVL

-817 IYMTGGM
+817 IYLTGGM
-824 GELGYIKNAG
+824 SELGYIKNAG

-864 SLNVIDDFANA
+864 SLNVIDDFTNA
-875 NNLEELTIALGERKS
+875 KNLEELTIALGERKS
-890 IILEKTAS
+890 IILDKTAS

-918 AAQNFVSKGFSKI
+918 GAQNFISKGFSKV
-931 FGKGSEK
+931 FGKGAEASEK
-938 VVSTFVADS
+938 AVSNFVADS
-947 SSGTGSAFIPSPE
+947 ASGTGSAFKPSVE
-960 VVAAADKALGKGAEL
+960 VVNAADKVLGKGAEL

-980 ISKAMMGAHSLNAVG
+980 ISKTMAGANSLNAVG
-995 KTASIILET
+995 KTVSLALET
-1004 LTFSGVEISEQVA
+1004 LTFSGVEISEQGVIA
-1017 LKLANELFTSDSEL
+1017 LTNEIFNDESEL

-1036 NNTLEDYI
+1036 NNTLDDYI
-1044 KTKIENAPES
+1044 KTKVKNAPQS
-1054 IINTLKEQGINML
+1054 VINTLKEQGINML
-1067 MLKAVSFAMGA
+1067 MLKAVSFAVGA

-1118 KSTADALTFLN
+1118 NSTADALTFLN

-1153 QATDVTNGDPTQ
+1153 QKTAVTGENS
-1165 KGANSDN
+1165 KGTVTPMSDN
-1172 LPVYTRANLPKNAV
+1172 LPVYTRANLPENAIV
-1186 IMPSTNLVIS
+1186 MPSTNLVIS
-1196 TVTNKPIGRLEVK
+1196 TATSKPIGRLEVK
-1209 QTPVDEARTKGFTDE
+1209 QTPVDIAREKGFTDE

-1235 VNAIN
+1235 INAIN
-1240 EYMRIGLKPVSTEV
+1240 EYMRVGFKPVLKPIETSFDEARLDAV
-1254 AYEGAPVGVVGA
+1254 ASSSAGVKENT
-1266 APVGV
+1266 
-1271 VAAAPVSAEPS
+1271 SQ
-1282 VSTGSVYKPNSNPAT
+1282 YKPTSNPAIT
-1297 IKRPQKE
+1297 KRSQKE

-1404 FEQALDDIRDAEG
+1404 FEQALDDVRDAEG
-1417 IRTIFEAKDYTSH
+1417 IRTIFEAKDYTNH
-1430 PEVQELLQKGDR
+1430 PEVQELLQKGD
-1442 EGAIRRASELQSNDT
+1442 EKGAVRRASELQSNDT

-1510 MPIFERVTIKEEA
+1510 IPIFERVTVKEEA
-1523 DGSRTEEKNP
+1523 DGTKTVEKNP

-1546 LQANFRT
+1546 FQANFRT
-1553 KDGFIFEGQWRG
+1553 KNGFIFEGQWRG
-1565 PIVDPFAEAEHVPYD
+1565 SIVDPFAEAEHVPYD

-1609 KISDVMFDEHTNYL
+1609 KISDVFFDEHTNYL

-1665 VEKIKKEPEREAE
+1665 VEKIKKEPECEAE

-1692 ENTKPLNKR
+1692 ENTKSLNKR

-1729 IEKLSDV
+1729 IEKLLDV

-1748 LNENYSKI
+1748 LNENYSEI
-1756 LNKINELTKCPN
+1756 LNKINELTESSN
-1768 PDISAKALDVL
+1768 PDISSKASDILF
-1779 QNKVLPLAE
+1779 NKVLPLAE
-1788 RYQQIASVVDN
+1788 RYQQIAAVVDN

-1813 TVGVLGASPTVE
+1813 TVGVLGASPKAQRIAIEDYLKKNIPNTKFDIYKVDYPE
-1825 KLSAEEVENRL
+1825 GGIQITCEN
-1836 LKLKDEN
+1836 N
-1843 GSPIFAK
+1843 NQTIS
-1850 YILPEL
+1850 
-1856 KDVIESHGDL
+1856 VI
-1866 VLKLTE
+1866 
-1872 MKDLFGLYRDNP
+1872 
-1884 FFLEKLVVAIK
+1884 
-1895 DSPETGLALLKM
+1895 
-1907 KNPDGTNRFSALLL
+1907 
-1921 PDIMELRTKNP
+1921 
-1932 ESFDAIL
+1932 FDAEG
-1939 KMKNSD
+1939 KTVRRS
-1945 GSIAVD
+1945 
-1951 DSKME
+1951 
-1956 RVLRNIDESND
+1956 VLE
-1967 KEYILSLVNEKDSQG
+1967 Q
-1982 TSRFA
+1982 
-1987 NYFTFDAL
+1987 
-1995 ERQLD
+1995 Q
-2000 TPEKKAKFKEIY
+2000 
-2012 DTRTPDGRYK
+2012 
-2022 YSMGMVRN
+2022 
-2030 LYEASQR
+2030 
-2037 ENGDY
+2037 
-2042 EGLKSRY
+2042 EGL
-2049 DAISD
+2049 
-2054 YMRKNNLPIETKFED
+2054 LEEKFE
-2069 VIEDCKTDFLKSFLL
+2069 T
-2084 KNNEKYAVLSYD
+2084 NN
-2096 ENGSNT
+2096 N
-2102 QITFDENGNFVN
+2102 
-2114 KRVTENQIDTDAE
+2114 
-2127 IIVTN
+2127 
-2132 GQSSKMS
+2132 SSKMS
-2139 ISYDTDVKAF
+2139 STYDPSVADF

-2165 LLYTEKYVESKDA
+2165 LLYIEKYVESKDA
-2178 SGKYNIVRTDSSGRE
+2178 PGKYNIIRTDASGRE
-2193 WIVGLAE
+2193 WLIGLAE

-2226 ESQKGERLSFTRI
+2226 ESPKGERLSVTKI
-2239 TDKDGKVL
+2239 TDKDGNVL

-2283 KDDGKTVEL
+2283 KDNGETVEF
-2292 KIGDR
+2292 KIDDR
-2297 DSKLYIDPKIVPLL
+2297 NSKLYINPNIVPLL
-2311 KGLSGSILFD
+2311 KQLPGSIL
-2321 MDEFGL
+2321 MDIDKASL
-2327 KEIGVGINNVQEGN
+2327 TEIGVGIDNVEDDN
-2341 AHFDTDK
+2341 AHFDS
-2348 NIVSVSSELFNND
+2348 NNNVVSISESVSAKDKGFIL
-2361 DVFVL
+2361 L
-2366 IHELGHM
+2366 HELGHM
-2373 KDKNS
+2373 KDLDGNKRI
-2378 QEVIAENKEL
+2378 VENEELIEIFNEELQNFKE
-2388 LDIFKSEF
+2388 
-2396 ADFKKNQSSMEAD
+2396 NQSSIEEM
-2409 AVSYLTSGGF
+2409 AVSYLINDGEFLGG
-2419 GIGGIEEMVAETNA
+2419 GLPEMVAETNA
-2433 FLFSNNSSPIIEQR
+2433 FLYANNTWDSNEQR
-2447 GQYLQQYFPK
+2447 GHYLQQYFPK
-2457 SFAKIAELLKTT
+2457 SFAKIAELLKDFK
-2469 TPKETTETN
+2469 PKDNLATN
-2478 ETSSDNTSGVV
+2478 SSTDSTSGVV
-2489 GAVPTTA
+2489 GAVPTTTV
-2496 EFDEV
+2496 FDEV
-2501 AFRETLKS
+2501 AFREDLKLQ
-2509 YTQHKTNN
+2509 TKTARTNEL
-2517 IPRFTDKEVDEL
+2517 RFDSKEIDEL

-2542 LNHKKGI
+2542 LNYKKGI

-2581 LGLASATEML
+2581 LGLAYATEML

-2603 LEDIA
+2603 LENIS
-2608 GLKGLNFR
+2608 GLKGINFR

-2622 FSGEIMS
+2622 FSGEVMS
-2629 KLTLIHQKDPV
+2629 KLTLLHQKDPV
-2640 FAENLVERFKVT
+2640 LAENLVERFKVA
-2652 KDQTFVMQTI
+2652 KDQNFVMQTI
-2662 NKISPSLYEK
+2662 AKISPKSHSK
-2672 ANELISEK
+2672 VNELISEK
-2680 ETLADGTEQYTLSS
+2680 ETLADGTEQYALSS
-2694 GQINMLMIVFEGSP
+2694 GQINMLMTVFEGSP

-2716 IIQDKTI
+2716 ILKDKTI
-2723 DDKVKSSFQKQLMP
+2723 DEKTKTSFQKQLISI
-2737 LLRETGVI
+2737 LRETGVI
-2745 KSIITRGG
+2745 TSKIVRAG
-2753 NEFALATENLNHV
+2753 NGIDTAIENLNHV
-2766 KNPTTPEEQ
+2766 ENPTTPEEK
-2775 LIARTGVSADFV
+2775 LLSKVGVEADFV
-2787 VDKYAK
+2787 IKKYAE
-2793 KYGDNSFANF
+2793 KYGDKSFAKF
-2803 STQTINLLNDFY
+2803 SAHTIKLLSEF
-2815 RTNKDSSY
+2815 NKTKHDKSY
-2823 VKYVDGLLE
+2823 TDYVEGLLE
-2832 GNIDEHTVLEFLSK
+2832 NSIDENTVLDFLSQDEAGQKNIIQNFENTKTKIK
-2846 DDAGKKDILNDFFN
+2846 DR
-2860 TQSKIN
+2860 
-2866 NTYFRLQS
+2866 YFYLQS
-2874 ETAKQALANSKIPTN
+2874 SNAKSQLTNNDIIKN
-2889 LALMKMYNPESFEK
+2889 LALMEIHNPESFEK

-2933 DNYFYNLFEAKEQ
+2933 DDYFYNLFEAKEQ
-2946 NFNARYES
+2946 DFNAKYES

-2994 ALIEKRINK
+2994 TLIEKRINK

-3042 IINKVLKFNGTS
+3042 IINKVLKFNGSS
-3054 VDALTSL
+3054 VDALTSF
-3061 AQTDLSSKLSANEK
+3061 ADTELSVRLTPREK
-3075 NAVYTL
+3075 ESVYAL
-3081 FNEAQQKFKN
+3081 FNDAQQKYKN
-3091 ISITDVEAALKYF
+3091 IYITDVQAALKYL
-3104 EKNKDFDLLKQLTSS
+3104 EKSHDFDLLKQLTSS
-3119 SQDFRYSL
+3119 KQDFRYSL

-3152 VPQLSMLEAAKDYP
+3152 VSQLSMLEAAKDYP

-3207 ELDKIKN
+3207 EVDRIKN

-3234 YRQMSILSGEIYTET
+3234 YRQMSIISGEIYTET

-3263 AKYERLKESGILDMV
+3263 VKYERIKESGILDMV
-3278 DSGQLDSSILKHL
+3278 DSGELDSSILKHL

-3311 ESIIPEFREGTTIP
+3311 ESIIPEFKTGTTIP
-3325 YAFSKTKV
+3325 YAFSRTKV

-3345 NDGKSLVEWKMT
+3345 NDGNNLVEWKMT

-3372 TQQRGLGDCY
+3372 TQQRALGDCY

-3458 LRDARLDVTPMS
+3458 LRDFRQDTTPMT
-3470 DEWNSDYSMRRIAGG
+3470 DDKDIVVTMQRIPGG
-3485 YIPVAMS
+3485 QPSNAMT
-3492 EIHSTGVPQ
+3492 EMHSLGVTGY
-3501 RYNEV
+3501 YNEV
-3506 PSDFKTGSIS
+3506 PNDFKTGSIG
-3516 IYQITSE
+3516 IRNITQE
-3523 KLTNLLSRFGN
+3523 KLATLLDRFSN
-3534 KNDVMIGFGTNPKPN
+3534 QDNTLIGFNTNPKPN

-3596 DVLAKHM
+3596 DVLANHM
-3603 ATFDI
+3603 SMFNISVLNDEPTLLKVSNDSNFD
-3608 TVLGDSQTNNASIKP
+3608 
-3623 QSVSSVESSE
+3623 SVKTSVKG
-3633 ISALDSAER
+3633 SAEDLSTTTN
-3642 ESADETIT
+3642 ESDTSKA
-3650 EHRSGTKLP
+3650 P
-3659 ELTYDYFRSLKFEDP
+3659 ELTREYLSSLKEISFGGAMESN
-3674 LQGKQRHRFSER
+3674 RFSPE
-3686 ESMKLSELAKEYPEL
+3686 EIEKVLELSKQNPKLVKYLIDATEM
-3701 VYNLVNQTHL
+3701 
-3711 DYSLSLQGFEIP
+3711 DYSSSFKSVEVT
-3723 RFDFNGV
+3723 RFDYDDIV
-3730 NAVLGYAK
+3730 RIVDYAK
-3738 ENPELVSRLLNYQNK
+3738 ENPELITRLLEYRDESPFSRNLTARFSFPEIKAIADLAKEKPELIDTLLELKHNDSSYVMNSNTIIDIATNKNLSKNAITQIKSLSNRNYGGWDIVNNLNK
-3753 SALSETAYT
+3753 SNVEEAIEALRKSYT
-3762 RFDLSD
+3762 YEDL
-3768 IKSIVNS
+3768 
-3775 SKVNPELVELLL
+3775 
-3787 ENKRYSHNGVPSY
+3787 
-3800 KMTAS
+3800 A
-3805 DIAEIIEKAGS
+3805 
-3816 DKSLTKKVQSLIK
+3816 
-3829 RNYAS
+3829 
-3834 YYIAANIDK
+3834 
-3843 ARVDEV
+3843 
-3849 IANARKDSLA
+3849 
-3859 YDLEPLTSVQNQ
+3859 PLTSVQNK
-3871 FFDMLLEVTK
+3871 FLDALLDLTK
-3881 NSPLTIEMLTD
+3881 DSPIAIDVLTSSGVAKSL
-3892 KDFLKAIRELKPE
+3892 RELKPE
-3905 NYSKV
+3905 HYSKV
-3910 LSFVEKFP
+3910 LSFIEKFP
-3918 NSVDNLDVIIDRL
+3918 NSVDRL
-3931 NQDEKTEMEEFM
+3931 NYIFRRLNSDEPTEMEEFLR
-3943 TSPSYMEEMK
+3943 SSSYMDEMK

-3962 ELLEMFTPENIQGMD
+3962 ELLEMFSPENLSDESIES
-3977 VFRMLRMATTKDDFL
+3977 LLKLSATKEDFL
-3992 NGIKKMSKSTF
+3992 NAIKKMSKSTF
-4003 KLAYDRPNQYLSDID
+4003 KLAYERPNQYLSGID

-4031 LEPEILEGQ
+4031 LPESVLISQ
-4040 RKHIKNF
+4040 RNQIKKF
-4047 FFRNLED
+4047 FIENMD
-4054 LVRILKY
+4054 SLVRLLKY

-4116 MQLTQIMYIFD
+4116 MQLTQIMFIFNEA
-4127 IGKIDTT
+4127 KIDTSS
-4134 DLQNEVK
+4134 LKAEVEK
-4141 TGSVDIN
+4141 GSVDIN

-4157 VLKAAGVDVTDSSIP
+4157 VLKAAGVDVTDTSIST
-4172 AEKKQFNPEYAYLAL
+4172 EKKQFNPEYAYLAL
-4187 MNQAETFENSID
+4187 MNQSETFENSIAD
-4199 SQIETLKPKMKERIS
+4199 KIERITPKMMERIS
-4214 LLRNDRELLKQQIE
+4214 LLRNDRELLRQEIE
-4228 QSESMLEYVPE
+4228 RSETMMDYVPE
-4239 IMKEKNIE
+4239 SMRKINIE
-4247 LLDMFKTIDNYTDEE
+4247 LLDMVKNIDKHSDEE
-4262 ILTTMLSTIN
+4262 ILSKMLATVN
-4272 VALKY
+4272 AALKLS
-4277 TQAITGRNSLFTVIN
+4277 QEITGRNGLFTVIN
-4292 ASTTGDFKAFI
+4292 AATTGNFKEFI

-4317 SQIFKDN
+4317 AQIFKDN
-4324 GLDYNQWLK
+4324 GLDYNQWLN
-4333 PSVEDVKLNVAG
+4333 PSVDDVKLNVAG

-4368 CCTAIGTGC
+4368 CCTAIGTGG

-4390 YNVAMLHDSKGN
+4390 YNVAMLHDAKGN

-4418 CLTMDNIELNKT
+4418 SLTMDNIELNNT
-4430 YIKGMSA
+4430 YIKGMSNS
-4437 KERTQIRDGFFEY
+4437 ERAEIRDGFFEY
-4450 MNRYATQVTGDNNS
+4450 MNRYAAKITGDNNS

-4479 MDLEP
+4479 IDLKP

-4496 DPQVYINANSTSW
+4496 DEQVYVNANCCSW
-4509 SDPKNLKDVGN
+4509 IDPKKLRDVGN
-4520 ITWFIVPRK
+4520 ITWYIVPRK

>member
-12 QVFINA
+12 QVFINS

-56 ANKTPQKDDNVDS
+56 ANKAPQKDDNVDS
-69 FEHAENTDPSQSTE
+69 FEHAENTNSFQATE

-114 NSEEVK
+114 NSEKVK
-120 TTTISYIK
+120 TITITYSK

-133 KKVQSGDEVIE
+133 KKVQSGDEVLE

-154 NGEEVIAIKTM
+154 NGEEVVAIKTM

-174 TIAKK
+174 TIAKN

-193 RKTLYLEDTTTDSNI
+193 RKTLYLEDDVTGSNI
-208 GVKAGS
+208 KVKAGS
-214 VKEVGKSKTG
+214 VKEVGKTKGGLVET
-224 DLIESVSDSTGEH
+224 VSDSTGEH
-237 VVTTQFNGG
+237 VVSTQYNGG
-246 SVTKYDENNL
+246 SVTKYDEDKL
-256 YFKRQEI
+256 YFKRQE
-263 IDGEKVSNIADYD
+263 VADKGKITNSAEYD

-284 IRNGDGPATI
+284 IRNGDGAGTI

-304 HGLDKSRQFTTADFE
+304 HGLDKSRQFTTAEFE
-319 KLNKRAL
+319 KLNKKAL
-326 QTTGLQVGKR
+326 STTGLQVGKK

-348 ILTKRGTPQQ
+348 ILTKRGTTQQ

-371 KERLASSTIVETTL
+371 KERLASSTITETTL
-385 NKTYS
+385 SKTYS
-390 SYDELA
+390 SYVELA
-396 REQLIAQGVHNPT
+396 REQLTVQGVHNPS
-409 NDQVNDRANE
+409 NEQVNNRANE
-419 LIALNVK
+419 LMALNTK
-426 NGKPAKLNKGAKFSV
+426 NGKLTALKKGAKFSV
-441 VSNQASASDV
+441 VSNQASAADV
-451 SKLKSAGL
+451 GKLKSAGL
-459 NPTFENNAFYKKFNG
+459 NPTFDNNAFYKKFNS
-474 LNSSDKQKV
+474 LSSQDRQKV
-483 MNVIN
+483 MNIIS
-488 ACKGMKDI
+488 ACKGMKNVD
-496 NKVKAIVY
+496 KVKAIVY

-551 DLTSAKGKEVYNRMK
+551 DLNSKSGREVYARLR
-566 SLSQAELD
+566 SLPQGELD

-596 IPISKNATAK
+596 ISVSKNVTAK

-621 VDEIRAERSNPRYQE
+621 ADEIRAERSNPRYQE

-666 SHMIKNAGEI
+666 SHMISNAGEI
-676 AFEDL
+676 LFEDL

-709 SIYDKRDELQRTLFQ
+709 SIYDKRDELQKTLLQ

-749 DIQAYMDMKSSLK
+749 DVQKYMDIKSSLK
-762 NPVTRTIK
+762 NPVTRTVK

-784 MFVKLVGGDRAHE
+784 MFVKLVGGDRTHE
-797 AKKFKKVGETGGSVL
+797 AQKFKKVGETGGSVL

-817 IYMTGGM
+817 IYLTGGM
-824 GELGYIKNAG
+824 SELGYIKNAG

-864 SLNVIDDFANA
+864 SLNVIDDFTNA
-875 NNLEELTIALGERKS
+875 KNLEELTIALGERKS
-890 IILEKTAS
+890 IILDKTTS

-918 AAQNFVSKGFSKI
+918 GAQNFISKGFSKV
-931 FGKGSEK
+931 FGKGAETSEK
-938 VVSTFVADS
+938 AVSNFVADS
-947 SSGTGSAFIPSPE
+947 ASGTGSAFKPNEAMVS
-960 VVAAADKALGKGAEL
+960 AADKVLGKGAEL

-980 ISKAMMGAHSLNAVG
+980 ISKTMAGANSLNAVG
-995 KTASIILET
+995 KTVSLALET
-1004 LTFSGVEISEQVA
+1004 LTFSGVEISEQGVIA
-1017 LKLANELFTSDSEL
+1017 LTNEIFNDESEL

-1036 NNTLEDYI
+1036 NNTLDDYI
-1044 KTKIENAPES
+1044 KTKVKNAPQS
-1054 IINTLKEQGINML
+1054 VINTLKEQGINML
-1067 MLKAVSFAMGA
+1067 MLKAVSFAVGA

-1118 KSTADALTFLN
+1118 NSTADALTFLN

-1153 QATDVTNGDPTQ
+1153 QKTAVTGENS
-1165 KGANSDN
+1165 KGTVTPMSDN
-1172 LPVYTRANLPKNAV
+1172 LPVYTRANLPENAV

-1196 TVTNKPIGRLEVK
+1196 TVTSKPIGRLEVK
-1209 QTPVDEARTKGFTDE
+1209 QTPVDIAREKGFTDE

-1235 VNAIN
+1235 INAIN
-1240 EYMRIGLKPVSTEV
+1240 EYMRIGLKPVSTDV

-1266 APVGV
+1266 V
-1271 VAAAPVSAEPS
+1271 PVSAEPS

-1297 IKRPQKE
+1297 IKRSQKE

-1404 FEQALDDIRDAEG
+1404 FEQALDDVRDAEG

-1430 PEVQELLQKGDR
+1430 PEVQELLQKGD
-1442 EGAIRRASELQSNDT
+1442 EKGAVRRAAELQSNDT

-1510 MPIFERVTIKEEA
+1510 IPIFERVTVKEEV
-1523 DGSRTEEKNP
+1523 DGTKTVEKNP

-1546 LQANFRT
+1546 FQANFRT
-1553 KDGFIFEGQWRG
+1553 KNGFIFEGQWRG
-1565 PIVDPFAEAEHVPYD
+1565 SIVDPFAEAEHVPYD

-1585 DIIGVHTELTNIYKP
+1585 DIIGVHKELTNIYKP

-1609 KISDVMFDEHTNYL
+1609 KISDVMFDKHTNYL

-1729 IEKLSDV
+1729 IEKLLDV
-1736 QTTEQHIELNKS
+1736 QTTEQHIELNKA
-1748 LNENYSKI
+1748 LNENYSEI
-1756 LNKINELTKCPN
+1756 LNKINELTESSN
-1768 PDISAKALDVL
+1768 PDISAKASDILF
-1779 QNKVLPLAE
+1779 NKVLPLAE

-1813 TVGVLGASPTVE
+1813 TVGVLGASPKAQRIAIEDYLKKNIPNTKFDINKVDYPE
-1825 KLSAEEVENRL
+1825 GGIQITCEN
-1836 LKLKDEN
+1836 N
-1843 GSPIFAK
+1843 NQTIS
-1850 YILPEL
+1850 
-1856 KDVIESHGDL
+1856 VI
-1866 VLKLTE
+1866 
-1872 MKDLFGLYRDNP
+1872 
-1884 FFLEKLVVAIK
+1884 
-1895 DSPETGLALLKM
+1895 
-1907 KNPDGTNRFSALLL
+1907 
-1921 PDIMELRTKNP
+1921 
-1932 ESFDAIL
+1932 FDAEG
-1939 KMKNSD
+1939 KTVRRS
-1945 GSIAVD
+1945 
-1951 DSKME
+1951 
-1956 RVLRNIDESND
+1956 VLEQQED
-1967 KEYILSLVNEKDSQG
+1967 L
-1982 TSRFA
+1982 
-1987 NYFTFDAL
+1987 L
-1995 ERQLD
+1995 E
-2000 TPEKKAKFKEIY
+2000 E
-2012 DTRTPDGRYK
+2012 
-2022 YSMGMVRN
+2022 
-2030 LYEASQR
+2030 
-2037 ENGDY
+2037 
-2042 EGLKSRY
+2042 
-2049 DAISD
+2049 
-2054 YMRKNNLPIETKFED
+2054 KFE
-2069 VIEDCKTDFLKSFLL
+2069 T
-2084 KNNEKYAVLSYD
+2084 NN
-2096 ENGSNT
+2096 N
-2102 QITFDENGNFVN
+2102 
-2114 KRVTENQIDTDAE
+2114 
-2127 IIVTN
+2127 
-2132 GQSSKMS
+2132 SSKMS
-2139 ISYDTDVKAF
+2139 STYDPSVADF

-2165 LLYTEKYVESKDA
+2165 LLYIEKYVESKDA
-2178 SGKYNIVRTDSSGRE
+2178 PGKYNIIRTDASGRE
-2193 WIVGLAE
+2193 WLIGLAE

-2226 ESQKGERLSFTRI
+2226 ESPKGERLSVTKI
-2239 TDKDGKVL
+2239 TDKDGNVL

-2283 KDDGKTVEL
+2283 KDNGETVEF
-2292 KIGDR
+2292 KIDDR
-2297 DSKLYIDPKIVPLL
+2297 NSKLYINPNIVPLL
-2311 KGLSGSILFD
+2311 KQLPGSIL
-2321 MDEFGL
+2321 MDIDKASL
-2327 KEIGVGINNVQEGN
+2327 TEIGVGIDNVEDDN
-2341 AHFDTDK
+2341 AHFDS
-2348 NIVSVSSELFNND
+2348 NNNVVSISESVSAKDKGFIL
-2361 DVFVL
+2361 L
-2366 IHELGHM
+2366 HELGHM
-2373 KDKNS
+2373 KDLDGNKRI
-2378 QEVIAENKEL
+2378 VENEELIEIFNEELQNFKE
-2388 LDIFKSEF
+2388 
-2396 ADFKKNQSSMEAD
+2396 NQSSIEEM
-2409 AVSYLTSGGF
+2409 AVSYLINDGGF
-2419 GIGGIEEMVAETNA
+2419 LGGGLPEMVAETNA
-2433 FLFSNNSSPIIEQR
+2433 FLYANNTWDLNEQR

-2457 SFAKIAELLKTT
+2457 SFAKIAELLKDFK
-2469 TPKETTETN
+2469 PKDSLVTD
-2478 ETSSDNTSGVV
+2478 SSTDSTSGIM

-2496 EFDEV
+2496 EFNEV

-2509 YTQHKTNN
+2509 YTQHKSNN
-2517 IPRFTDKEVDEL
+2517 IPRFTDKEIDEL

-2542 LNHKKGI
+2542 LNYKKGI

-2603 LEDIA
+2603 LENIS
-2608 GLKGLNFR
+2608 GLKGINFR

-2622 FSGEIMS
+2622 FSGEVMS
-2629 KLTLIHQKDPV
+2629 KLTLLHQKDPV
-2640 FAENLVERFKVT
+2640 LAENLVERFKVT
-2652 KDQTFVMQTI
+2652 KDTNFVMQTI
-2662 NKISPSLYEK
+2662 AKISPKSHSK

-2680 ETLADGTEQYTLSS
+2680 ETLADGTEQYALSS
-2694 GQINMLMIVFEGSP
+2694 GQINMLMTIYEGSP
-2708 EIAEKLKT
+2708 EISEKLKT
-2716 IIQDKTI
+2716 ILKDKTI
-2723 DDKVKSSFQKQLMP
+2723 DDKTKTSFQKQLISI
-2737 LLRETGVI
+2737 LRETGVI
-2745 KSIITRGG
+2745 TSKVVRAG
-2753 NEFALATENLNHV
+2753 NGIDTAIENLNHV
-2766 KNPTTPEEQ
+2766 ENPTTPEEN
-2775 LIARTGVSADFV
+2775 LLSKVGVEADFV
-2787 VDKYAK
+2787 IKKYAE
-2793 KYGDNSFANF
+2793 KYGDKSFAKF
-2803 STQTINLLNDFY
+2803 SAHTIKLLSEF
-2815 RTNKDSSY
+2815 NKTKHDKSY
-2823 VKYVDGLLE
+2823 TDYVEGLLE
-2832 GNIDEHTVLEFLSK
+2832 NSIDENTVLDFLSQDEAGQKNIIQNFENTKTKIK
-2846 DDAGKKDILNDFFN
+2846 DR
-2860 TQSKIN
+2860 
-2866 NTYFRLQS
+2866 YFYLQS
-2874 ETAKQALANSKIPTN
+2874 SNAKSQLTNNDIIKN
-2889 LALMKMYNPESFEK
+2889 LALMEIHNPESFEK

-2933 DNYFYNLFEAKEQ
+2933 DDYFYNLFEAKEQ
-2946 NFNARYES
+2946 DFNAKYES

-2994 ALIEKRINK
+2994 TLIEKRINK

-3042 IINKVLKFNGTS
+3042 IINKVLKFNGSS
-3054 VDALTSL
+3054 VDALTSF
-3061 AQTDLSSKLSANEK
+3061 ADTELSVRLTPREK
-3075 NAVYTL
+3075 ESVYAL
-3081 FNEAQQKFKN
+3081 FNDAQQKYKN
-3091 ISITDVEAALKYF
+3091 IYITDVQAALKYL
-3104 EKNKDFDLLKQLTSS
+3104 EKSHDFDLLKQLTSS
-3119 SQDFRYSL
+3119 KQDFRYSL

-3152 VPQLSMLEAAKDYP
+3152 VSQLSMLEAAKDYP

-3178 ILQTIDEVCRNSKAN
+3178 ILQTIDEVCRNSKTN
-3193 VLNKIKGLKAELKS
+3193 VLNKIKGLKDELKL
-3207 ELDKIKN
+3207 ELDRIKN

-3234 YRQMSILSGEIYTET
+3234 YRQMSIISGEIYVET
-3249 ANRKGLVEIKLKDP
+3249 ANRKGLVEIKIKDP

-3278 DSGQLDSSILKHL
+3278 DSGELDSSILKHL

-3311 ESIIPEFREGTTIP
+3311 ESIIPEFKTGTTIP
-3325 YAFSKTKV
+3325 YAFSRTKV

-3345 NDGKSLVEWKMT
+3345 NDGNNLVEWKMT

-3382 FVSSLTNSMY
+3382 FVSSLTNSML
-3392 NPQARVGIY
+3392 NPKARVGIY

-3458 LRDARLDVTPMS
+3458 LRDFRQDTTPMT
-3470 DEWNSDYSMRRIAGG
+3470 DDKDIVVTMQRIPGG
-3485 YIPVAMS
+3485 QPSNAMT
-3492 EIHSTGVPQ
+3492 EMHSLGVTGY
-3501 RYNEV
+3501 YNEV
-3506 PSDFKTGSIS
+3506 PNDFKTGSIG
-3516 IYQITSE
+3516 IRNITQE
-3523 KLTNLLSRFGN
+3523 KLATLLDRFSN
-3534 KNDVMIGFGTNPKPN
+3534 QDNTLIGFNTNPKPN

-3596 DVLAKHM
+3596 DVLANHM
-3603 ATFDI
+3603 SMFNISVLNDEPTLLKVSNDSNFD
-3608 TVLGDSQTNNASIKP
+3608 
-3623 QSVSSVESSE
+3623 SVKNSVKG
-3633 ISALDSAER
+3633 SAEDLTTN
-3642 ESADETIT
+3642 ESDTSKT
-3650 EHRSGTKLP
+3650 P
-3659 ELTYDYFRSLKFEDP
+3659 ELTREYLSSLKEISFGGAMESN
-3674 LQGKQRHRFSER
+3674 RFSPE
-3686 ESMKLSELAKEYPEL
+3686 EIEKVLELSKQNPKLVKYLIDATEM
-3701 VYNLVNQTHL
+3701 
-3711 DYSLSLQGFEIP
+3711 DYSSSSKSVEVT
-3723 RFDFNGV
+3723 RFDYDDIV
-3730 NAVLGYAK
+3730 RIVDYAK
-3738 ENPELVSRLLNYQNK
+3738 ENPELITRLLEYRDESPFSRKLTARFSFPEIKAIADLAKEKPELIDTLLELKHNDSSYVMNSNTIIDIATNENLSKNAITQIKSLSNRNYGGWDIVNNLNK
-3753 SALSETAYT
+3753 SNVEESIEALRKSYT
-3762 RFDLSD
+3762 YDDL
-3768 IKSIVNS
+3768 
-3775 SKVNPELVELLL
+3775 
-3787 ENKRYSHNGVPSY
+3787 
-3800 KMTAS
+3800 A
-3805 DIAEIIEKAGS
+3805 
-3816 DKSLTKKVQSLIK
+3816 
-3829 RNYAS
+3829 
-3834 YYIAANIDK
+3834 
-3843 ARVDEV
+3843 
-3849 IANARKDSLA
+3849 
-3859 YDLEPLTSVQNQ
+3859 PLTSLQNK
-3871 FFDMLLEVTK
+3871 FLDALLDLTK
-3881 NSPLTIEMLTD
+3881 DSPIAIDVLTSSGVA
-3892 KDFLKAIRELKPE
+3892 KSIRELKPE
-3905 NYSKV
+3905 HYSKV
-3910 LSFVEKFP
+3910 LSFIEKFP
-3918 NSVDNLDVIIDRL
+3918 NSVDRL
-3931 NQDEKTEMEEFM
+3931 NYIFRRLNSDESTEMEEFLR
-3943 TSPSYMEEMK
+3943 SSSYMDEMK

-3962 ELLEMFTPENIQGMD
+3962 ELLEMFSPENLSDESIES
-3977 VFRMLRMATTKDDFL
+3977 LLKLSATKEDFL
-3992 NGIKKMSKSTF
+3992 NAIKKMSKSTF
-4003 KLAYDRPNQYLSDID
+4003 KLAYERPNQYLSGID

-4031 LEPEILEGQ
+4031 LPESVLISQ
-4040 RKHIKNF
+4040 RNQIKKF
-4047 FFRNLED
+4047 FIENMD
-4054 LVRILKY
+4054 SLVRLLKY

-4116 MQLTQIMYIFD
+4116 MQLTQIMFILNEA
-4127 IGKIDTT
+4127 KIDTSS
-4134 DLQNEVK
+4134 LKAEVEK
-4141 TGSVDIN
+4141 GSVDIN

-4157 VLKAAGVDVTDSSIP
+4157 VLKAAGVDVTDTSIST
-4172 AEKKQFNPEYAYLAL
+4172 EKKQFNPEYAYLAL
-4187 MNQAETFENSID
+4187 MNQSETFENSIAD
-4199 SQIETLKPKMKERIS
+4199 KIERIKPKMMERIF
-4214 LLRNDRELLKQQIE
+4214 LLRNDRELLRQEIE
-4228 QSESMLEYVPE
+4228 RSETMMDYVPE
-4239 IMKEKNIE
+4239 SMRKINIE
-4247 LLDMFKTIDNYTDEE
+4247 LLDMVKNIDKHSDEE
-4262 ILTTMLSTIN
+4262 ILSKMLATVN
-4272 VALKY
+4272 AALKLS
-4277 TQAITGRNSLFTVIN
+4277 QEITGRNGLFTVIN
-4292 ASTTGDFKAFI
+4292 AATTGNFKEFI

-4317 SQIFKDN
+4317 ARIFKDN
-4324 GLDYNQWLK
+4324 GLDYNQWLN
-4333 PSVEDVKLNVAG
+4333 PSVDDVKLNVAG

-4368 CCTAIGTGC
+4368 CCTAIGTGG

-4390 YNVAMLHDSKGN
+4390 YNVAMLHDAKGN

-4418 CLTMDNIELNKT
+4418 SLTMDNIELNNT

-4437 KERTQIRDGFFEY
+4437 EERTQIRDGFFEY
-4450 MNRYATQVTGDNNS
+4450 MNRYAAKITGDNNS

-4479 MDLEP
+4479 NDLEP

-4496 DPQVYINANSTSW
+4496 DEQVYINANSTSW
-4509 SDPKNLKDVGN
+4509 SNPKNLKDVGK
-4520 ITWFIVPRK
+4520 IPWFIVPRK

>member
-12 QVFINA
+12 QVFINS

-56 ANKTPQKDDNVDS
+56 ANKAPQKDDNVDS
-69 FEHAENTDPSQSTE
+69 FEHAENTNASQSTE

-120 TTTISYIK
+120 TITISYSK

-133 KKVQSGDEVIE
+133 KKVQSGDEVLE

-174 TIAKK
+174 TIAKN
-179 VDENGDYTDEDFEY
+179 VDENGDYTDADFEY
-193 RKTLYLEDTTTDSNI
+193 RKTLYLEDDVTGSNI
-208 GVKAGS
+208 KVKAGS
-214 VKEVGKSKTG
+214 VKEVGKTKGGLVET
-224 DLIESVSDSTGEH
+224 VSDSTGEH
-237 VVTTQFNGG
+237 VVSTQYSGG
-246 SVTKYDENNL
+246 SVTKYDEDKL
-256 YFKRQEI
+256 YFKRQE
-263 IDGEKVSNIADYD
+263 VADKGKITNSAEYD
-276 GKGNTYVT
+276 GRGNTYVT
-284 IRNGDGPATI
+284 IRNGDGTGTI
-294 TKYFNDYIKK
+294 TKYFNDYIKR

-319 KLNKRAL
+319 RLNKRAL
-326 QTTGLQVGKR
+326 STTGLQVGKK

-348 ILTKRGTPQQ
+348 ILTKRGTTQQ

-363 AQFAFEQT
+363 AHFAFEQT
-371 KERLASSTIVETTL
+371 KERLASSTIGETTL

-409 NDQVNDRANE
+409 KDQVNDRANE
-419 LIALNVK
+419 LMALNTK

-459 NPTFENNAFYKKFNG
+459 NPTFKNNAFYKKFNG
-474 LNSSDKQKV
+474 LNSHDKQKV
-483 MNVIN
+483 MNIIN

-504 ENTGVNLYDT
+504 ENTGINLYDT

-522 TTSAVGMNMREEF
+522 TTSALGMNMREEF

-551 DLTSAKGKEVYNRMK
+551 NLNSNSGREVYARLR
-566 SLSQAELD
+566 SLPQGELD

-579 QFTPEGVPNFGR
+579 QFTSEGVPNFGR
-591 SATGS
+591 FAAGS
-596 IPISKNATAK
+596 ISVSKNVTAK
-606 DIIGTMQTQGVELRT
+606 DIIGTMQTQGIELRT
-621 VDEIRAERSNPRYQE
+621 ADEIRAERSNPRYQE

-666 SHMIKNAGEI
+666 SHMISNAGEI
-676 AFEDL
+676 LFEDL

-709 SIYDKRDELQRTLFQ
+709 SIYDKRDELQKTLLQ

-749 DIQAYMDMKSSLK
+749 DIQAYMNMKSSLK

-784 MFVKLVGGDRAHE
+784 MFVKLVGGDRANE

-817 IYMTGGM
+817 IYLTGGM

-834 SAVLKATGSRA
+834 SAALKATGSRA

-864 SLNVIDDFANA
+864 SLNTIDDLVNA
-875 NNLEELTIALGERKS
+875 GDLKELKVALGDRGIKV
-890 IILEKTAS
+890 LEHTGS
-898 SELFGFVGGATA
+898 SALFGFVGGATA
-910 QRIFTMSK
+910 EKVFTMSK
-918 AAQNFVSKGFSKI
+918 TAQNFVSKGFSKI

-938 VVSTFVADS
+938 AVSTFVADS
-947 SSGTGSAFIPSPE
+947 SSTAGAFKPSPE
-960 VVAAADKALGKGAEL
+960 VVAAADKVLGKGTEL

-980 ISKAMMGAHSLNAVG
+980 MSKAMMGAHSLNAVG
-995 KTASIILET
+995 KTVSLALET
-1004 LTFSGVEISEQVA
+1004 LTFSGVEISEQGVIA
-1017 LKLANELFTSDSEL
+1017 LANEIFNDESEL

-1036 NNTLEDYI
+1036 NNTLDDYI
-1044 KTKIENAPES
+1044 KTKVKNAPQS
-1054 IINTLKEQGINML
+1054 VINTLKEQGINML
-1067 MLKAVSFAMGA
+1067 MLKAVSFAVGA

-1097 KTEINGETKV
+1097 KTEINGEIKV

-1118 KSTADALTFLN
+1118 NSTADALTFLN

-1153 QATDVTNGDPTQ
+1153 QKTAVTDENSKGTVTPM
-1165 KGANSDN
+1165 SDN

-1266 APVGV
+1266 I
-1271 VAAAPVSAEPS
+1271 PVSAEPS
-1282 VSTGSVYKPNSNPAT
+1282 VSKGSVYKPNSNPAT

-1404 FEQALDDIRDAEG
+1404 FEQALDDVRDAEG

-1430 PEVQELLQKGDR
+1430 PEVQELLQKGD
-1442 EGAIRRASELQSNDT
+1442 EKGAVRRASELQSNDT

-1510 MPIFERVTIKEEA
+1510 IPIFERVTVKEEA
-1523 DGSRTEEKNP
+1523 DGTKTVEKNP

-1546 LQANFRT
+1546 FQANFRT
-1553 KDGFIFEGQWRG
+1553 KNGFIFEGQWRG

-1609 KISDVMFDEHTNYL
+1609 KISDAMFDEHTNYL

-1729 IEKLSDV
+1729 IEKLLDV
-1736 QTTEQHIELNKS
+1736 QTTEEHIELNKA

-1756 LNKINELTKCPN
+1756 LNKINELSESLD
-1768 PDISAKALDVL
+1768 PDVSAKASDILF
-1779 QNKVLPLAE
+1779 NKILPLAE

-1799 RASVKDGYFKKEHS
+1799 RASVQKGYFEKEHS
-1813 TVGVLGASPTVE
+1813 GAGVLGASPTVE

-1843 GSPIFAK
+1843 GSPIFEK
-1850 YILPEL
+1850 YILAEL

-1866 VLKLTE
+1866 VLKLAE
-1872 MKDLFGLYRDNP
+1872 MKDLLGIYRGNP
-1884 FFLEKLVVAIK
+1884 FFLQKLVVAIK
-1895 DSPETGLALLKM
+1895 DSPEIGLALLKM
-1907 KNPDGTNRFSALLL
+1907 KNPDGTNRFHPYTLL
-1921 PDIMELRTKNP
+1921 DAMELRTKNP
-1932 ESFDAIL
+1932 ELFDAIL

-1956 RVLRNIDESND
+1956 RVLRKIDESND
-1967 KEYILSLVNEKDSQG
+1967 KEYILSLLNEKDTQG

-1987 NYFTFDAL
+1987 NFFAFDAV
-1995 ERQLD
+1995 ERELD

-2012 DTRTPDGRYK
+2012 DTRTSDGRYK
-2022 YSMGMVRN
+2022 YTMEMVTN
-2030 LYEASQR
+2030 LYDEFQI

-2054 YMRKNNLPIETKFED
+2054 YMRKNNIPLETK
-2069 VIEDCKTDFLKSFLL
+2069 IEDNVDNRAWNPLSQS
-2084 KNNEKYAVLSYD
+2084 NEKNVVLSY
-2096 ENGSNT
+2096 ENDGVTS
-2102 QITFDENGNFVN
+2102 QIIFDTNGNFVN
-2114 KRVTENQIDTDAE
+2114 KCVIEKNNGVTSQILFDANGNLVNKLVVE
-2127 IIVTN
+2127 VNDGVASQIVFDANDNIVNKRIIERQNDLDEEVLVTN
-2132 GQSSKMS
+2132 DKSSKMS
-2139 ISYDTDVKAF
+2139 VSYDANVTEF
-2149 KKMVSSTKE
+2149 KKMLSSTKE
-2158 VKDNQGN
+2158 VKDNEGN
-2165 LLYTEKYVESKDA
+2165 LLYIEKYVESKDA
-2178 SGKYNIVRTDSSGRE
+2178 PEKYNIVRTDASGRE

-2226 ESQKGERLSFTRI
+2226 ESPKGERLSVTKI
-2239 TDKDGKVL
+2239 TDKDGNVL

-2283 KDDGKTVEL
+2283 KDNGETVEL
-2292 KIGDR
+2292 KID
-2297 DSKLYIDPKIVPLL
+2297 DPNAKTYIHSNIVPLL
-2311 KGLSGSILFD
+2311 KNLPGSIL
-2321 MDEFGL
+2321 MDIDKVSL
-2327 KEIGVGINNVQEGN
+2327 SEIGVGINNVDPDN
-2341 AHFDTDK
+2341 AHFDPNN
-2348 NIVSVSSELFNND
+2348 NIVSMSENVFANGKE
-2361 DVFVL
+2361 FVL
-2366 IHELGHM
+2366 LHELGHM
-2373 KDKNS
+2373 KDLNS
-2378 QEVIAENKEL
+2378 KDRIANNQELVK
-2388 LDIFKSEF
+2388 IFNDEF
-2396 ADFKKNQSSMEAD
+2396 VDFSRNQSSMEAD
-2409 AVSYLTSGGF
+2409 AISYLTTRVAGHGGL
-2419 GIGGIEEMVAETNA
+2419 EEMVAETNA
-2433 FLFSNNSSPIIEQR
+2433 FLYSNNKWDAVEQR

-2457 SFAKIAELLKTT
+2457 SFAKITELLKDFK
-2469 TPKETTETN
+2469 PKDNLATN
-2478 ETSSDNTSGVV
+2478 SSTDSTSGVV
-2489 GAVPTTA
+2489 GAVPTTTV
-2496 EFDEV
+2496 FDEV
-2501 AFRETLKS
+2501 AFREDLKS
-2509 YTQHKTNN
+2509 QTKTARTNEL
-2517 IPRFTDKEVDEL
+2517 RFDSKEVDEL
-2529 VDLRKKY
+2529 VELRRKH
-2536 PEVESL
+2536 PEVDNL
-2542 LNHKKGI
+2542 LNYKKG
-2549 PLQLRLD
+2549 LFSQLRVD
-2556 EIRYL
+2556 EIRFL

-2603 LEDIA
+2603 LENIS
-2608 GLKGLNFR
+2608 GLKGINFR

-2622 FSGEIMS
+2622 FSGEVIS
-2629 KLTLIHQKDPV
+2629 KLTLLHQKDPV
-2640 FAENLVERFKVT
+2640 LAENLVERFKVA
-2652 KDQTFVMQTI
+2652 KDQNFVMQTI
-2662 NKISPSLYEK
+2662 AKISPKSHSK
-2672 ANELISEK
+2672 VNELISEK
-2680 ETLADGTEQYTLSS
+2680 ETLADGTEQYALSS
-2694 GQINMLMIVFEGSP
+2694 GQINMLMTIYEGSP
-2708 EIAEKLKT
+2708 EISEKLKT
-2716 IIQDKTI
+2716 ILKDKTI
-2723 DDKVKSSFQKQLMP
+2723 DDKTKTSFQKQLISI
-2737 LLRETGVI
+2737 LRETGVI
-2745 KSIITRGG
+2745 TSKVVTAG
-2753 NEFALATENLNHV
+2753 NGIDTAIENLNHV
-2766 KNPTTPEEQ
+2766 ENPTTPEEN
-2775 LIARTGVSADFV
+2775 LLSKVGVEADFV
-2787 VDKYAK
+2787 IKKYAE
-2793 KYGDNSFANF
+2793 KYGDKSFAKF
-2803 STQTINLLNDFY
+2803 SAHTIKLLSEF
-2815 RTNKDSSY
+2815 NKTKHDKSY
-2823 VKYVDGLLE
+2823 TDYVEGLLE
-2832 GNIDEHTVLEFLSK
+2832 NSIDENTVLDFLSQ
-2846 DDAGKKDILNDFFN
+2846 DEAGQKNIIQNFENTKTKIKDI
-2860 TQSKIN
+2860 
-2866 NTYFRLQS
+2866 YFYLQS
-2874 ETAKQALANSKIPTN
+2874 SNAKTQLTNNDIIKN
-2889 LALMKMYNPESFEK
+2889 LALMEIHNPESFEK

-2933 DNYFYNLFEAKEQ
+2933 DDYFYNLFEAKEQ
-2946 NFNARYES
+2946 DFNAKYES

-2994 ALIEKRINK
+2994 TLIEKRINK

-3042 IINKVLKFNGTS
+3042 IINKVLKFNGSS
-3054 VDALTSL
+3054 VDALTSF
-3061 AQTDLSSKLSANEK
+3061 ADTELSVRLTPREK
-3075 NAVYTL
+3075 ESVYAL
-3081 FNEAQQKFKN
+3081 FNDAQQKYKN
-3091 ISITDVEAALKYF
+3091 IYITDVQAALKYL
-3104 EKNKDFDLLKQLTSS
+3104 EKSHDFDLLKQLTSS
-3119 SQDFRYSL
+3119 KQDFRYSL

-3152 VPQLSMLEAAKDYP
+3152 VSQLSMLEAAKDYP

-3178 ILQTIDEVCRNSKAN
+3178 ILQTIDEVCRNSKTN
-3193 VLNKIKGLKAELKS
+3193 VLNKLKGLKAELKS
-3207 ELDKIKN
+3207 EVDRIKN
-3214 DETLSIEQKASA
+3214 DETLSIEQKASV
-3226 SNKAFSNM
+3226 SNKVFSNM
-3234 YRQMSILSGEIYTET
+3234 YRQMSIISGEIYVET

-3311 ESIIPEFREGTTIP
+3311 ESIIPEFKTGTTIP
-3325 YAFSKTKV
+3325 YAFSRTKV

-3345 NDGKSLVEWKMT
+3345 NDGNNLVEWKMT

-3372 TQQRGLGDCY
+3372 TQQRALGDCY

-3458 LRDARLDVTPMS
+3458 LRDFRQDTTPMT
-3470 DEWNSDYSMRRIAGG
+3470 DDKDIVVTMQRIPGG
-3485 YIPVAMS
+3485 QPSNAMT
-3492 EIHSTGVPQ
+3492 EMHSLGVTGY
-3501 RYNEV
+3501 YNEV
-3506 PSDFKTGSIS
+3506 PNDFKTGSIG
-3516 IYQITSE
+3516 IRNITQE
-3523 KLTNLLSRFGN
+3523 KLATLLDRFSN
-3534 KNDVMIGFGTNPKPN
+3534 QDNTLIGFNTNP
-3549 AKAESTLD
+3549 
-3557 SKYNLVSSHAYIIR
+3557 
-3571 GYNQEKGTVIIN
+3571 
-3583 NPHNSG
+3583 
-3589 TNTEVPI
+3589 
-3596 DVLAKHM
+3596 
-3603 ATFDI
+3603 
-3608 TVLGDSQTNNASIKP
+3608 
-3623 QSVSSVESSE
+3623 
-3633 ISALDSAER
+3633 
-3642 ESADETIT
+3642 
-3650 EHRSGTKLP
+3650 
-3659 ELTYDYFRSLKFEDP
+3659 
-3674 LQGKQRHRFSER
+3674 
-3686 ESMKLSELAKEYPEL
+3686 
-3701 VYNLVNQTHL
+3701 
-3711 DYSLSLQGFEIP
+3711 
-3723 RFDFNGV
+3723 
-3730 NAVLGYAK
+3730 
-3738 ENPELVSRLLNYQNK
+3738 
-3753 SALSETAYT
+3753 
-3762 RFDLSD
+3762 
-3768 IKSIVNS
+3768 
-3775 SKVNPELVELLL
+3775 
-3787 ENKRYSHNGVPSY
+3787 
-3800 KMTAS
+3800 
-3805 DIAEIIEKAGS
+3805 
-3816 DKSLTKKVQSLIK
+3816 
-3829 RNYAS
+3829 
-3834 YYIAANIDK
+3834 
-3843 ARVDEV
+3843 
-3849 IANARKDSLA
+3849 
-3859 YDLEPLTSVQNQ
+3859 
-3871 FFDMLLEVTK
+3871 
-3881 NSPLTIEMLTD
+3881 
-3892 KDFLKAIRELKPE
+3892 
-3905 NYSKV
+3905 
-3910 LSFVEKFP
+3910 
-3918 NSVDNLDVIIDRL
+3918 
-3931 NQDEKTEMEEFM
+3931 
-3943 TSPSYMEEMK
+3943 
-3953 RNSAGKYQK
+3953 
-3962 ELLEMFTPENIQGMD
+3962 
-3977 VFRMLRMATTKDDFL
+3977 
-3992 NGIKKMSKSTF
+3992 
-4003 KLAYDRPNQYLSDID
+4003 
-4018 TKYTDPVNGKLPE
+4018 
-4031 LEPEILEGQ
+4031 
-4040 RKHIKNF
+4040 
-4047 FFRNLED
+4047 
-4054 LVRILKY
+4054 
-4061 VDTDTVSHMMD
+4061 
-4072 RRTDLFEENMEKLNG
+4072 
-4087 ISDENYE
+4087 
-4094 LLSKALQCKSS
+4094 
-4105 VSGKQL
+4105 
-4111 SPKEK
+4111 
-4116 MQLTQIMYIFD
+4116 
-4127 IGKIDTT
+4127 
-4134 DLQNEVK
+4134 
-4141 TGSVDIN
+4141 
-4148 NSKTTIQNA
+4148 
-4157 VLKAAGVDVTDSSIP
+4157 
-4172 AEKKQFNPEYAYLAL
+4172 
-4187 MNQAETFENSID
+4187 
-4199 SQIETLKPKMKERIS
+4199 
-4214 LLRNDRELLKQQIE
+4214 
-4228 QSESMLEYVPE
+4228 
-4239 IMKEKNIE
+4239 
-4247 LLDMFKTIDNYTDEE
+4247 
-4262 ILTTMLSTIN
+4262 
-4272 VALKY
+4272 
-4277 TQAITGRNSLFTVIN
+4277 
-4292 ASTTGDFKAFI
+4292 
-4303 NDTSNKYGQANANT
+4303 
-4317 SQIFKDN
+4317 
-4324 GLDYNQWLK
+4324 
-4333 PSVEDVKLNVAG
+4333 
-4345 KDMSIRLWD
+4345 
-4354 RNPQEDLFMGNKTT
+4354 
-4368 CCTAIGTGC
+4368 
-4377 NAAATPLYLLNTS
+4377 
-4390 YNVAMLHDSKGN
+4390 
-4402 VVGMSR
+4402 
-4408 VFMTN
+4408 
-4413 IDGKP
+4413 
-4418 CLTMDNIELNKT
+4418 
-4430 YIKGMSA
+4430 
-4437 KERTQIRDGFFEY
+4437 
-4450 MNRYATQVTGDNNS
+4450 
-4464 QVYFYSGDIGDRFPT
+4464 
-4479 MDLEP
+4479 
-4484 TKKTVDFIGDFS
+4484 
-4496 DPQVYINANSTSW
+4496 
-4509 SDPKNLKDVGN
+4509 
-4520 ITWFIVPRK
+4520 

>member
-12 QVFINA
+12 QIFINS
-18 HPEYEGRPLSE
+18 HPEYEGKPLSE

-56 ANKTPQKDDNVDS
+56 ANKAPQKDDNVDS
-69 FEHAENTDPSQSTE
+69 FEHAENTNSFQATE

-120 TTTISYIK
+120 TITISYSK

-133 KKVQSGDEVIE
+133 KKVQSGDEVLE

-174 TIAKK
+174 TIAKN

-193 RKTLYLEDTTTDSNI
+193 RKTLYLEDDVTGSNI
-208 GVKAGS
+208 KVKAGS
-214 VKEVGKSKTG
+214 VKEVGKTKGGLVET
-224 DLIESVSDSTGEH
+224 VSDSTGEH
-237 VVTTQFNGG
+237 VVSTQYSGG
-246 SVTKYDENNL
+246 SVTKYDEDKL
-256 YFKRQEI
+256 YFKRQE
-263 IDGEKVSNIADYD
+263 VADKGKITNSAEYD

-284 IRNGDGPATI
+284 IRNGDGTGTI

-319 KLNKRAL
+319 RLNKRTL
-326 QTTGLQVGKR
+326 STTGLQVGKR

-371 KERLASSTIVETTL
+371 KERLASSTIGETTL

-396 REQLIAQGVHNPT
+396 REQLIAQGVHNPS
-409 NDQVNDRANE
+409 NEQVNNRANE
-419 LIALNVK
+419 LMALNTK
-426 NGKPAKLNKGAKFSV
+426 NGKLTALKKGAKFSV
-441 VSNQASASDV
+441 VSNQASAADV
-451 SKLKSAGL
+451 GKLKSAGL
-459 NPTFENNAFYKKFNG
+459 NPTFDNNAFYKKFNS
-474 LNSSDKQKV
+474 LSSQDRQKV
-483 MNVIN
+483 MNIIS
-488 ACKGMKDI
+488 ACKGMKNVD
-496 NKVKAIVY
+496 KVKAIVY

-522 TTSAVGMNMREEF
+522 TTSALGMNMREEF

-551 DLTSAKGKEVYNRMK
+551 DLNSKSGREVYARLR
-566 SLSQAELD
+566 SLPQGELD

-596 IPISKNATAK
+596 ISVSKNVTAK

-621 VDEIRAERSNPRYQE
+621 ADEIRAERSNPRYQE

-666 SHMIKNAGEI
+666 SHMISNAGEI
-676 AFEDL
+676 LFEDL

-709 SIYDKRDELQRTLFQ
+709 SIYDKRDELQKTLLQ

-749 DIQAYMDMKSSLK
+749 DVQTYMDMKSSLK

-784 MFVKLVGGDRAHE
+784 MFVKLVGGDRTHE
-797 AKKFKKVGETGGSVL
+797 VQKFKKVGETGGSVL

-817 IYMTGGM
+817 IYLTGGM
-824 GELGYIKNAG
+824 SELGYIKNAG

-864 SLNVIDDFANA
+864 SLNVIDDFTNA
-875 NNLEELTIALGERKS
+875 KNLEELTIALGERKS
-890 IILEKTAS
+890 IILDKTAS

-918 AAQNFVSKGFSKI
+918 GAQNFISKGFSKV
-931 FGKGSEK
+931 FGKGAETSEK
-938 VVSTFVADS
+938 AVSNFVADS
-947 SSGTGSAFIPSPE
+947 ASGTASAFKPSVE
-960 VVAAADKALGKGAEL
+960 VVNAADKVLGKGTEL

-980 ISKAMMGAHSLNAVG
+980 ISKTMAGANSLNAVG
-995 KTASIILET
+995 KTVSLALET
-1004 LTFSGVEISEQVA
+1004 LTFSGVEISEQGVIA
-1017 LKLANELFTSDSEL
+1017 LTNEIFNDESEL

-1036 NNTLEDYI
+1036 NNTLDDYI
-1044 KTKIENAPES
+1044 KTKVKNAPQS
-1054 IINTLKEQGINML
+1054 VINTLKEQGINML
-1067 MLKAVSFAMGA
+1067 MLKAVSFAVGA
-1078 HAANN
+1078 HATNN

-1118 KSTADALTFLN
+1118 NSTADALTFLN

-1145 PESEFEWA
+1145 PENEFEWA
-1153 QATDVTNGDPTQ
+1153 QKTAVTGENS
-1165 KGANSDN
+1165 KGTVTPMSDN
-1172 LPVYTRANLPKNAV
+1172 LPVYTRANLPENAIV
-1186 IMPSTNLVIS
+1186 MPSTNLVIS
-1196 TVTNKPIGRLEVK
+1196 TATSKPIGRLEVK
-1209 QTPVDEARTKGFTDE
+1209 QTPVDIAREKGFTDE

-1235 VNAIN
+1235 INAIN
-1240 EYMRIGLKPVSTEV
+1240 EYMRVGFKPVLKPIETSFDEARLDAV
-1254 AYEGAPVGVVGA
+1254 ASSSAGVKENT
-1266 APVGV
+1266 
-1271 VAAAPVSAEPS
+1271 SQ
-1282 VSTGSVYKPNSNPAT
+1282 YKPTSNPAIT
-1297 IKRPQKE
+1297 KRSQKE

-1404 FEQALDDIRDAEG
+1404 FEQALDDVRDAEG

-1430 PEVQELLQKGDR
+1430 PEVQELLQKGD
-1442 EGAIRRASELQSNDT
+1442 EKGAVRRASELQSNDT

-1510 MPIFERVTIKEEA
+1510 IPIFERVTVKEEV
-1523 DGSRTEEKNP
+1523 DGTKTVEKNP

-1546 LQANFRT
+1546 FQANFRT
-1553 KDGFIFEGQWRG
+1553 KNGFIFEGQWRG
-1565 PIVDPFAEAEHVPYD
+1565 SIVDPFAEAEHVPYD

-1706 AEHLDLSKDGKYLD
+1706 AEHLDLSKHGKYLD
-1720 LVFEQYGKD
+1720 LVFDQYGKD
-1729 IEKLSDV
+1729 IEKLLDV

-1748 LNENYSKI
+1748 LNENYSEI
-1756 LNKINELTKCPN
+1756 LNKINELTESSN
-1768 PDISAKALDVL
+1768 PDISAKASDILF
-1779 QNKVLPLAE
+1779 NKVLPLAE
-1788 RYQQIASVVDN
+1788 RYQQIAAVVDN

-1813 TVGVLGASPTVE
+1813 GAGVLGASPKAQRIAIEDYLKKNIPNTKFDIYKVDYPE
-1825 KLSAEEVENRL
+1825 GGIQITCEN
-1836 LKLKDEN
+1836 N
-1843 GSPIFAK
+1843 NQTIS
-1850 YILPEL
+1850 
-1856 KDVIESHGDL
+1856 VI
-1866 VLKLTE
+1866 
-1872 MKDLFGLYRDNP
+1872 
-1884 FFLEKLVVAIK
+1884 
-1895 DSPETGLALLKM
+1895 
-1907 KNPDGTNRFSALLL
+1907 
-1921 PDIMELRTKNP
+1921 
-1932 ESFDAIL
+1932 FDAEG
-1939 KMKNSD
+1939 KTVRRS
-1945 GSIAVD
+1945 
-1951 DSKME
+1951 
-1956 RVLRNIDESND
+1956 VLE
-1967 KEYILSLVNEKDSQG
+1967 Q
-1982 TSRFA
+1982 
-1987 NYFTFDAL
+1987 
-1995 ERQLD
+1995 Q
-2000 TPEKKAKFKEIY
+2000 
-2012 DTRTPDGRYK
+2012 
-2022 YSMGMVRN
+2022 
-2030 LYEASQR
+2030 
-2037 ENGDY
+2037 
-2042 EGLKSRY
+2042 EGL
-2049 DAISD
+2049 
-2054 YMRKNNLPIETKFED
+2054 LEEKFE
-2069 VIEDCKTDFLKSFLL
+2069 T
-2084 KNNEKYAVLSYD
+2084 NN
-2096 ENGSNT
+2096 N
-2102 QITFDENGNFVN
+2102 
-2114 KRVTENQIDTDAE
+2114 
-2127 IIVTN
+2127 
-2132 GQSSKMS
+2132 SSKMS
-2139 ISYDTDVKAF
+2139 STYDPSVADF

-2165 LLYTEKYVESKDA
+2165 LLYIEKYVESKDA
-2178 SGKYNIVRTDSSGRE
+2178 PGKYNIIRTDASGRE
-2193 WIVGLAE
+2193 WLIGLAE

-2226 ESQKGERLSFTRI
+2226 ESPKGERLSVTKI
-2239 TDKDGKVL
+2239 TDKDGNVL

-2283 KDDGKTVEL
+2283 KDNGETVEF
-2292 KIGDR
+2292 KIDDR
-2297 DSKLYIDPKIVPLL
+2297 NSKLYINPNIVPLL
-2311 KGLSGSILFD
+2311 KQLPGSIL
-2321 MDEFGL
+2321 MDIDKASL
-2327 KEIGVGINNVQEGN
+2327 TEIGVGIDNVEDDN
-2341 AHFDTDK
+2341 AHFDS
-2348 NIVSVSSELFNND
+2348 NNNVVSISESVSAKDKGFIL
-2361 DVFVL
+2361 L
-2366 IHELGHM
+2366 HELGHM
-2373 KDKNS
+2373 KDLDGNKRI
-2378 QEVIAENKEL
+2378 VENEELIEIFNEELQNFKE
-2388 LDIFKSEF
+2388 
-2396 ADFKKNQSSMEAD
+2396 NQSSIEEM
-2409 AVSYLTSGGF
+2409 AVSYLINDGGF
-2419 GIGGIEEMVAETNA
+2419 LGGGLPEMVAETNA
-2433 FLFSNNSSPIIEQR
+2433 FLYANNTWDSNEQR
-2447 GQYLQQYFPK
+2447 GHYLQQYFPK
-2457 SFAKIAELLKTT
+2457 SFAKIAELLKDFK
-2469 TPKETTETN
+2469 PKDSLVTD
-2478 ETSSDNTSGVV
+2478 SPIDSTSGVL
-2489 GAVPTTA
+2489 GAAPTTT

-2501 AFRETLKS
+2501 AFREDLKS
-2509 YTQHKTNN
+2509 QTKTARTNEL
-2517 IPRFTDKEVDEL
+2517 RFDSKEIDEL

-2542 LNHKKGI
+2542 LNYKKGI

-2581 LGLASATEML
+2581 LGLAYATEML

-2603 LEDIA
+2603 LENIS
-2608 GLKGLNFR
+2608 GLKGINFR

-2622 FSGEIMS
+2622 FSGEVMS
-2629 KLTLIHQKDPV
+2629 KLTLLHQKDPV
-2640 FAENLVERFKVT
+2640 LAENLVERFKVA
-2652 KDQTFVMQTI
+2652 KDQNFVMQTI
-2662 NKISPSLYEK
+2662 AKISPKSHSK
-2672 ANELISEK
+2672 VNELISEK
-2680 ETLADGTEQYTLSS
+2680 ETLADGTEQYALSS
-2694 GQINMLMIVFEGSP
+2694 GQINMLMTVFEGSP

-2716 IIQDKTI
+2716 ILKDKTI
-2723 DDKVKSSFQKQLMP
+2723 DDKTKTSFQKQLISI
-2737 LLRETGVI
+2737 LRETGVI
-2745 KSIITRGG
+2745 TSKVVTAG
-2753 NEFALATENLNHV
+2753 NGIDTAIENLNHV
-2766 KNPTTPEEQ
+2766 ENPTTPEEN
-2775 LIARTGVSADFV
+2775 LLSKVGVEADFV
-2787 VDKYAK
+2787 IKKYAE
-2793 KYGDNSFANF
+2793 KYGDKSFAKF
-2803 STQTINLLNDFY
+2803 SAHTIKLLSEF
-2815 RTNKDSSY
+2815 NKTKHDKSY
-2823 VKYVDGLLE
+2823 TDYVEGLLE
-2832 GNIDEHTVLEFLSK
+2832 NSIDENTVLDFLSQDEAGQKNIIQNFENTKTKIK
-2846 DDAGKKDILNDFFN
+2846 DR
-2860 TQSKIN
+2860 
-2866 NTYFRLQS
+2866 YFYLQS
-2874 ETAKQALANSKIPTN
+2874 SNAKSQLTNNDIIKN
-2889 LALMKMYNPESFEK
+2889 LALMEIHNPESFEK

-2926 RPMDKVD
+2926 RPMDKID
-2933 DNYFYNLFEAKEQ
+2933 DDYFYNLFEAKEQ
-2946 NFNARYES
+2946 DFNAKYES

-2994 ALIEKRINK
+2994 TLIEKRINK

-3042 IINKVLKFNGTS
+3042 IINKVLKFNGSS
-3054 VDALTSL
+3054 VDALTSF
-3061 AQTDLSSKLSANEK
+3061 ADTELSVRLTPREK
-3075 NAVYTL
+3075 ESVYAL
-3081 FNEAQQKFKN
+3081 FNDAQQKYKN
-3091 ISITDVEAALKYF
+3091 IYITDVQAALKYL
-3104 EKNKDFDLLKQLTSS
+3104 EKSHDFDLLKQLTSS
-3119 SQDFRYSL
+3119 KQDFRYSL

-3152 VPQLSMLEAAKDYP
+3152 VSQLSMLEAAKDYP

-3207 ELDKIKN
+3207 EVDRIKN

-3234 YRQMSILSGEIYTET
+3234 YRQMSIISGEIYTET

-3263 AKYERLKESGILDMV
+3263 AKYERIKESGILDMV
-3278 DSGQLDSSILKHL
+3278 DSGELDSSILKHL

-3311 ESIIPEFREGTTIP
+3311 ESIIPEFKTGTTIP
-3325 YAFSKTKV
+3325 YAFSRTKV

-3345 NDGKSLVEWKMT
+3345 NDGNNLVEWKMT

-3372 TQQRGLGDCY
+3372 TQQRALGDCY

-3458 LRDARLDVTPMS
+3458 LRDFRQDTTPMT
-3470 DEWNSDYSMRRIAGG
+3470 DDKDIVVTMQRIPGG
-3485 YIPVAMS
+3485 QPSNAMT
-3492 EIHSTGVPQ
+3492 EMHSLGVTGY
-3501 RYNEV
+3501 YNEV
-3506 PSDFKTGSIS
+3506 PNDFKTGSIG
-3516 IYQITSE
+3516 IRNITQE
-3523 KLTNLLSRFGN
+3523 KLATLLDRFSN
-3534 KNDVMIGFGTNPKPN
+3534 QDNTLIGFNTNPKPN

-3596 DVLAKHM
+3596 DVLANHM
-3603 ATFDI
+3603 SMFNISVLNDEPTLLKVSNDSNFD
-3608 TVLGDSQTNNASIKP
+3608 
-3623 QSVSSVESSE
+3623 SVKTSVKG
-3633 ISALDSAER
+3633 SAEDLTTN
-3642 ESADETIT
+3642 ESDT
-3650 EHRSGTKLP
+3650 SKLP
-3659 ELTYDYFRSLKFEDP
+3659 ELTYDYFRSLKFDDP
-3674 LQGKQRHRFSER
+3674 FLGGQRNRFTEN
-3686 ESMKLSELAKEYPEL
+3686 ESMKLSELAKEYPEY
-3701 VYNLVNQTHL
+3701 VYNLVTQTNL
-3711 DYSLSLQGFEIP
+3711 DYSISLQGYETP
-3723 RFDFNGV
+3723 RFDYDEIK
-3730 NAVLGYAK
+3730 AIIDYSK
-3738 ENPELVSRLLNYQNK
+3738 ENPELVTRLINYK
-3753 SALSETAYT
+3753 STSALSEREFT
-3762 RFDLSD
+3762 RFDFND
-3768 IKSIVNS
+3768 IKSILEA

-3805 DIAEIIEKAGS
+3805 DIAEVIEKAGS

-3829 RNYAS
+3829 RNYSS
-3834 YYIAANIDK
+3834 YYIAANVDK
-3843 ARVDEV
+3843 ARVDEA
-3849 IANARKDSLA
+3849 IANVRKDSLA

-3881 NSPLTIEMLTD
+3881 DSPLTIEMLTD
-3892 KDFLKAIRELKPE
+3892 TDFLKAIRELKPE
-3905 NYSKV
+3905 NYRKV

-3918 NSVDNLDVIIDRL
+3918 NSVDALDSIIRRL
-3931 NQDEKTEMEEFM
+3931 NSGKTTEIEEFM

-3962 ELLEMFTPENIQGMD
+3962 ELLDMFSPENLSGGNI
-3977 VFRMLRMATTKDDFL
+3977 FNMLRMATSKEDFL

-4040 RKHIKNF
+4040 RDHIKNF

-4127 IGKIDTT
+4127 IGRIDTT
-4134 DLQNEVK
+4134 DLQNEVEK
-4141 TGSVDIN
+4141 GSVDIN

-4157 VLKAAGVDVTDSSIP
+4157 VLKAAGVDVTDASIP

-4187 MNQAETFENSID
+4187 MNRAETFENSID
-4199 SQIETLKPKMKERIS
+4199 SKIETLKPKMMERIKF
-4214 LLRNDRELLKQQIE
+4214 LRDNRDVLKDQIE
-4228 QSESMLEYVPE
+4228 QSESMFKYIPE
-4239 IMKEKNIE
+4239 IMRQANRE
-4247 LLDMFKTIDNYTDEE
+4247 LIDLLKDIDNHTNEE
-4262 ILTTMLSTIN
+4262 ILDKMLRTVGS
-4272 VALKY
+4272 ALKY
-4277 TQAITGRNSLFTVIN
+4277 TQALSSRDSLFTVIN
-4292 ASTTGDFKAFI
+4292 ASTTGDFKEFI

-4317 SQIFKDN
+4317 AQIFKDN
-4324 GLDYNQWLK
+4324 GLDYNQWLN
-4333 PSVEDVKLNVAG
+4333 PSVDDVELNVAG

-4368 CCTAIGTGC
+4368 CCTAIGTGG
-4377 NAAATPLYLLNTS
+4377 NAPATPLYLLNTS

-4418 CLTMDNIELNKT
+4418 SLTMDNIELNNT

-4437 KERTQIRDGFFEY
+4437 EERTQIRDGFFEY

-4479 MDLEP
+4479 NDLEP

-4509 SDPKNLKDVGN
+4509 SDPKNLKDVGK
-4520 ITWFIVPRK
+4520 IPWYIVPRK

>member
-12 QVFINA
+12 QVFINS

-56 ANKTPQKDDNVDS
+56 ANKAPQKDDNVDS
-69 FEHAENTDPSQSTE
+69 FEHAENTNSFQATE

-120 TTTISYIK
+120 TITITYSK

-133 KKVQSGDEVIE
+133 KKVQSGDEVLE

-174 TIAKK
+174 TIAKN

-193 RKTLYLEDTTTDSNI
+193 RKTLYLEDDVTGSNI
-208 GVKAGS
+208 KVKAGS
-214 VKEVGKSKTG
+214 VKEVGKTKDGLVET
-224 DLIESVSDSTGEH
+224 VSDSTGEH
-237 VVTTQFNGG
+237 VVSTQYNGG
-246 SVTKYDENNL
+246 SVTKYDEDKL
-256 YFKRQEI
+256 YFKRQE
-263 IDGEKVSNIADYD
+263 VADKGKITNSAEYD

-284 IRNGDGPATI
+284 IRNGDGAGTI

-304 HGLDKSRQFTTADFE
+304 HGLDKSRQFTTAEFE
-319 KLNKRAL
+319 KLNKKAL
-326 QTTGLQVGKR
+326 STTGLQVGKK

-348 ILTKRGTPQQ
+348 ILTKRGTTQQ

-371 KERLASSTIVETTL
+371 KERLASSTITETTL

-390 SYDELA
+390 SYVELA
-396 REQLIAQGVHNPT
+396 REQLTVQGVHNPS
-409 NDQVNDRANE
+409 NEQVNNRANE
-419 LIALNVK
+419 LMALNTK
-426 NGKPAKLNKGAKFSV
+426 NGKLTALKKGAKFSV

-451 SKLKSAGL
+451 GKLKSAGL
-459 NPTFENNAFYKKFNG
+459 NPTFDNNAFYKKFNS
-474 LNSSDKQKV
+474 LSSQDRQKV
-483 MNVIN
+483 MNIIS
-488 ACKGMKDI
+488 ACKGMKNVD
-496 NKVKAIVY
+496 KVKAIVY

-551 DLTSAKGKEVYNRMK
+551 DLNSKSGREVYAR
-566 SLSQAELD
+566 LRLLPQGELD

-596 IPISKNATAK
+596 ISVSKNVTAK

-621 VDEIRAERSNPRYQE
+621 ADEIRAERSNPRYQD

-666 SHMIKNAGEI
+666 SHMISNAGEI
-676 AFEDL
+676 LFEDL

-730 SKNFEA
+730 SKHFEA

-784 MFVKLVGGDRAHE
+784 MFVKLVGGDRANE

-817 IYMTGGM
+817 IYLTGGM

-834 SAVLKATGSRA
+834 SAALKATGSRA

-864 SLNVIDDFANA
+864 SLNTIDDLVNA
-875 NNLEELTIALGERKS
+875 GDLKELKVALGDRGIKV
-890 IILEKTAS
+890 LEHTGS
-898 SELFGFVGGATA
+898 SALFGFVGGATA
-910 QRIFTMSK
+910 EKVFTMSK
-918 AAQNFVSKGFSKI
+918 TAQNFVSKGFSKI

-938 VVSTFVADS
+938 AVSTFVADS
-947 SSGTGSAFIPSPE
+947 SSTAGAFKPSAE
-960 VVAAADKALGKGAEL
+960 LVAAADKALGKGAEL

-980 ISKAMMGAHSLNAVG
+980 MSKAMMGAHSLNAVG
-995 KTASIILET
+995 KTVSLALET
-1004 LTFSGVEISEQVA
+1004 LTFSGVEISEQGVIA
-1017 LKLANELFTSDSEL
+1017 LANEIFNDESEL

-1044 KTKIENAPES
+1044 KTKVKNAPQS
-1054 IINTLKEQGINML
+1054 VINTLKEQGINML
-1067 MLKAVSFAMGA
+1067 MLKAVSFAVGA

-1118 KSTADALTFLN
+1118 NSTADALTFLN

-1153 QATDVTNGDPTQ
+1153 QKTAVTDE
-1165 KGANSDN
+1165 NSTGYVHQSEGN
-1172 LPVYTRANLPKNAV
+1172 LPVYTRANLPENAV

-1209 QTPVDEARTKGFTDE
+1209 QSLVDEARAKGFTDE

-1240 EYMRIGLKPVSTEV
+1240 EYMRIGLKPVSKPIETSFDEARLDAV
-1254 AYEGAPVGVVGA
+1254 ASS
-1266 APVGV
+1266 
-1271 VAAAPVSAEPS
+1271 SAGIKENTS
-1282 VSTGSVYKPNSNPAT
+1282 QYKPTSNPAIT
-1297 IKRPQKE
+1297 KRPQKE

-1404 FEQALDDIRDAEG
+1404 FEQALDDVRDAEG
-1417 IRTIFEAKDYTSH
+1417 IRTIFEAKDYTNH
-1430 PEVQELLQKGDR
+1430 PEVQELLQKGD
-1442 EGAIRRASELQSNDT
+1442 EKGAVRRASELQSNDT

-1510 MPIFERVTIKEEA
+1510 IPIFERVTVKEEV
-1523 DGSRTEEKNP
+1523 DGTKTVEKNP

-1546 LQANFRT
+1546 FQANFRT
-1553 KDGFIFEGQWRG
+1553 KNGFIFEGQWRG
-1565 PIVDPFAEAEHVPYD
+1565 SIVDPFAEAEHVPYD

-1692 ENTKPLNKR
+1692 ENTKQLNKR

-1729 IEKLSDV
+1729 IEKLLDV
-1736 QTTEQHIELNKS
+1736 QTTEEHIELNKA
-1748 LNENYSKI
+1748 LNENYSEI
-1756 LNKINELTKCPN
+1756 LNKINELTESSN
-1768 PDISAKALDVL
+1768 PDISAKASEILF
-1779 QNKVLPLAE
+1779 NKVLPLAE
-1788 RYQQIASVVDN
+1788 RYQQIAAVVDN
-1799 RASVKDGYFKKEHS
+1799 RASVKDGYFKKE
-1813 TVGVLGASPTVE
+1813 
-1825 KLSAEEVENRL
+1825 K
-1836 LKLKDEN
+1836 
-1843 GSPIFAK
+1843 
-1850 YILPEL
+1850 
-1856 KDVIESHGDL
+1856 
-1866 VLKLTE
+1866 
-1872 MKDLFGLYRDNP
+1872 
-1884 FFLEKLVVAIK
+1884 
-1895 DSPETGLALLKM
+1895 
-1907 KNPDGTNRFSALLL
+1907 
-1921 PDIMELRTKNP
+1921 
-1932 ESFDAIL
+1932 
-1939 KMKNSD
+1939 
-1945 GSIAVD
+1945 
-1951 DSKME
+1951 
-1956 RVLRNIDESND
+1956 
-1967 KEYILSLVNEKDSQG
+1967 
-1982 TSRFA
+1982 
-1987 NYFTFDAL
+1987 
-1995 ERQLD
+1995 
-2000 TPEKKAKFKEIY
+2000 
-2012 DTRTPDGRYK
+2012 
-2022 YSMGMVRN
+2022 
-2030 LYEASQR
+2030 
-2037 ENGDY
+2037 
-2042 EGLKSRY
+2042 
-2049 DAISD
+2049 
-2054 YMRKNNLPIETKFED
+2054 
-2069 VIEDCKTDFLKSFLL
+2069 
-2084 KNNEKYAVLSYD
+2084 
-2096 ENGSNT
+2096 
-2102 QITFDENGNFVN
+2102 TFDE
-2114 KRVTENQIDTDAE
+2114 T
-2127 IIVTN
+2127 
-2132 GQSSKMS
+2132 
-2139 ISYDTDVKAF
+2139 
-2149 KKMVSSTKE
+2149 
-2158 VKDNQGN
+2158 
-2165 LLYTEKYVESKDA
+2165 
-2178 SGKYNIVRTDSSGRE
+2178 
-2193 WIVGLAE
+2193 
-2200 HSESGNLVI
+2200 
-2209 EKSLQGTDGTK
+2209 
-2220 TDYVYS
+2220 
-2226 ESQKGERLSFTRI
+2226 
-2239 TDKDGKVL
+2239 
-2247 LNNSQKFRVIDEN
+2247 
-2260 HFQSVENGETYDIQ
+2260 
-2274 FSEDKIVVK
+2274 
-2283 KDDGKTVEL
+2283 
-2292 KIGDR
+2292 
-2297 DSKLYIDPKIVPLL
+2297 
-2311 KGLSGSILFD
+2311 
-2321 MDEFGL
+2321 
-2327 KEIGVGINNVQEGN
+2327 
-2341 AHFDTDK
+2341 
-2348 NIVSVSSELFNND
+2348 
-2361 DVFVL
+2361 
-2366 IHELGHM
+2366 
-2373 KDKNS
+2373 
-2378 QEVIAENKEL
+2378 
-2388 LDIFKSEF
+2388 
-2396 ADFKKNQSSMEAD
+2396 
-2409 AVSYLTSGGF
+2409 
-2419 GIGGIEEMVAETNA
+2419 
-2433 FLFSNNSSPIIEQR
+2433 
-2447 GQYLQQYFPK
+2447 
-2457 SFAKIAELLKTT
+2457 
-2469 TPKETTETN
+2469 
-2478 ETSSDNTSGVV
+2478 
-2489 GAVPTTA
+2489 
-2496 EFDEV
+2496 

-2517 IPRFTDKEVDEL
+2517 IPRFTDKEIDEL

-2569 ELYNVVINNFDK
+2569 ELYNVVINNFDE
-2581 LGLASATEML
+2581 LGLAYATEIL
-2591 ESRVTDAKDIKF
+2591 ESRVTGAKDIKF
-2603 LEDIA
+2603 LENIA
-2608 GLKGLNFR
+2608 GLKGINFR

-2622 FSGEIMS
+2622 FSGEVMS
-2629 KLTLIHQKDPV
+2629 KLTLLHQKDPV
-2640 FAENLVERFKVT
+2640 LAENLVERFKVA
-2652 KDQTFVMQTI
+2652 KDQNFVMQTI
-2662 NKISPSLYEK
+2662 AKISPKSHSK
-2672 ANELISEK
+2672 VNELISEK
-2680 ETLADGTEQYTLSS
+2680 ETLVDGTEQYALSS
-2694 GQINMLMIVFEGSP
+2694 GQINMLMTIYEGSP
-2708 EIAEKLKT
+2708 EISEKLKT
-2716 IIQDKTI
+2716 ILKDKTI
-2723 DDKVKSSFQKQLMP
+2723 DDKTKTSFQKQLISI
-2737 LLRETGVI
+2737 LRETGVI
-2745 KSIITRGG
+2745 TSKVVRAG
-2753 NEFALATENLNHV
+2753 NGIDTAIENLNHV
-2766 KNPTTPEEQ
+2766 ENPTTPEEN
-2775 LIARTGVSADFV
+2775 LLSKVGVEADFV
-2787 VDKYAK
+2787 IKKYAE
-2793 KYGDNSFANF
+2793 KYGDKSFAKF
-2803 STQTINLLNDFY
+2803 SAHTIKLLSEF
-2815 RTNKDSSY
+2815 NKTKHDKSY
-2823 VKYVDGLLE
+2823 TDYVEGLLE
-2832 GNIDEHTVLEFLSK
+2832 NSIDENTVLDFLSQDEAGQKNIIQNFENTKTKIK
-2846 DDAGKKDILNDFFN
+2846 DR
-2860 TQSKIN
+2860 
-2866 NTYFRLQS
+2866 YFYLQS
-2874 ETAKQALANSKIPTN
+2874 SNAKSQLTNNDIIKN
-2889 LALMKMYNPESFEK
+2889 LALMEIHNPESFEK

-2933 DNYFYNLFEAKEQ
+2933 DDYFYNLFEAKEQ
-2946 NFNARYES
+2946 DFNAKYES

-2994 ALIEKRINK
+2994 TLIEKRINK

-3042 IINKVLKFNGTS
+3042 IINKVLKFNGSS
-3054 VDALTSL
+3054 VDALTSF
-3061 AQTDLSSKLSANEK
+3061 ADTELSVRLTPREK
-3075 NAVYTL
+3075 ESVYAL
-3081 FNEAQQKFKN
+3081 FNDAQQKYKN
-3091 ISITDVEAALKYF
+3091 IYITDVQAALKYL
-3104 EKNKDFDLLKQLTSS
+3104 EKSHDFDLLKQLTSS
-3119 SQDFRYSL
+3119 KQDFRYSL

-3152 VPQLSMLEAAKDYP
+3152 VSQLSMLEAAKDYP

-3178 ILQTIDEVCRNSKAN
+3178 ILQTIDEVCRNSKTN
-3193 VLNKIKGLKAELKS
+3193 VLNKIKGLKDELKL
-3207 ELDKIKN
+3207 ELDRIKN

-3234 YRQMSILSGEIYTET
+3234 YRQMSIISGEIYVET

-3278 DSGQLDSSILKHL
+3278 DSGELDSSILKHL

-3311 ESIIPEFREGTTIP
+3311 ESIIPEFKTGTTIP
-3325 YAFSKTKV
+3325 YAFSRTKV

-3345 NDGKSLVEWKMT
+3345 NDGNNLVEWKMT

-3372 TQQRGLGDCY
+3372 TQQRALGDCY

-3408 NDVSVTIKDYN
+3408 NDISVTIKDYN

-3458 LRDARLDVTPMS
+3458 LRDFRQDTTPMT
-3470 DEWNSDYSMRRIAGG
+3470 DDKDIVVTMQRIPGG
-3485 YIPVAMS
+3485 QPSNAMT
-3492 EIHSTGVPQ
+3492 EMHSLGVTGY
-3501 RYNEV
+3501 YNEV
-3506 PSDFKTGSIS
+3506 PNDFKTGSIG
-3516 IYQITSE
+3516 IRNITQE
-3523 KLTNLLSRFGN
+3523 KLATLLDRFSN
-3534 KNDVMIGFGTNPKPN
+3534 QDNTLIGFNTNPKPN

-3596 DVLAKHM
+3596 DVLANHM
-3603 ATFDI
+3603 SMFNISVLNDEPTLLKVSNDSNFD
-3608 TVLGDSQTNNASIKP
+3608 
-3623 QSVSSVESSE
+3623 SVKT
-3633 ISALDSAER
+3633 SAKGSAEDLTTN
-3642 ESADETIT
+3642 ESDTSKT
-3650 EHRSGTKLP
+3650 P
-3659 ELTYDYFRSLKFEDP
+3659 ELTREYLSSLKEISFGGVMESN
-3674 LQGKQRHRFSER
+3674 RFSPE
-3686 ESMKLSELAKEYPEL
+3686 EIEKVLELSKQNPKLVKYLIDATEM
-3701 VYNLVNQTHL
+3701 
-3711 DYSLSLQGFEIP
+3711 DYSSSFKSVEVT
-3723 RFDFNGV
+3723 RFDYDDIV
-3730 NAVLGYAK
+3730 RIVDYAK
-3738 ENPELVSRLLNYQNK
+3738 ENPELITRLLEYRDESPFSRNLTARFSFPEIKAIADLAKEKPELIDTLLELKHNDSSYVMNSNTIIDIATNENLSKNAITQIKSLSNRNYGGWDIVNNLNK
-3753 SALSETAYT
+3753 SNVEEAIEALRKSYT
-3762 RFDLSD
+3762 YEDL
-3768 IKSIVNS
+3768 
-3775 SKVNPELVELLL
+3775 
-3787 ENKRYSHNGVPSY
+3787 
-3800 KMTAS
+3800 A
-3805 DIAEIIEKAGS
+3805 
-3816 DKSLTKKVQSLIK
+3816 
-3829 RNYAS
+3829 
-3834 YYIAANIDK
+3834 
-3843 ARVDEV
+3843 
-3849 IANARKDSLA
+3849 
-3859 YDLEPLTSVQNQ
+3859 PLTSVQNK
-3871 FFDMLLEVTK
+3871 FLDALLDLTK
-3881 NSPLTIEMLTD
+3881 DSPIAIDVLTSSGVAKSL
-3892 KDFLKAIRELKPE
+3892 RELKPE
-3905 NYSKV
+3905 HYSKV
-3910 LSFVEKFP
+3910 LSFIEKFP
-3918 NSVDNLDVIIDRL
+3918 NSVDRL
-3931 NQDEKTEMEEFM
+3931 NYIFRRLNSDESTEMEEFLR
-3943 TSPSYMEEMK
+3943 SSSYMDEMK

-3962 ELLEMFTPENIQGMD
+3962 ELLEMFSPENLSDESIES
-3977 VFRMLRMATTKDDFL
+3977 LLKLSATKEDFL
-3992 NGIKKMSKSTF
+3992 NAIKKMSKSTF
-4003 KLAYDRPNQYLSDID
+4003 KLAYERPNQYLSGID

-4031 LEPEILEGQ
+4031 LPESVLISQ
-4040 RKHIKNF
+4040 RNQIKKF
-4047 FFRNLED
+4047 FIENMD
-4054 LVRILKY
+4054 SLVRLLKY

-4116 MQLTQIMYIFD
+4116 MQLTQIMFILNEA
-4127 IGKIDTT
+4127 KIDTSS
-4134 DLQNEVK
+4134 LKAEVEK
-4141 TGSVDIN
+4141 GSVDIN

-4157 VLKAAGVDVTDSSIP
+4157 VLKAAGVDVTDSSIST
-4172 AEKKQFNPEYAYLAL
+4172 EKKQFNPEYAYLAL
-4187 MNQAETFENSID
+4187 MNQSETFENSIAD
-4199 SQIETLKPKMKERIS
+4199 KIERITPKMMERIS
-4214 LLRNDRELLKQQIE
+4214 LLRNDRELLRQEIE
-4228 QSESMLEYVPE
+4228 RSETMMDYVPE
-4239 IMKEKNIE
+4239 SMRKINIE
-4247 LLDMFKTIDNYTDEE
+4247 LLDMVKNIDKHSDEE
-4262 ILTTMLSTIN
+4262 ILSKMLATVN
-4272 VALKY
+4272 AALKLS
-4277 TQAITGRNSLFTVIN
+4277 QEITGRNGLFTVIN
-4292 ASTTGDFKAFI
+4292 AATTGNFKEFI

-4317 SQIFKDN
+4317 AQIFKDN
-4324 GLDYNQWLK
+4324 GLDYNQWLN
-4333 PSVEDVKLNVAG
+4333 PSVDDVKLNVAG

-4368 CCTAIGTGC
+4368 CCTAIGTGG

-4390 YNVAMLHDSKGN
+4390 YNVAMLHDAKGN

-4418 CLTMDNIELNKT
+4418 SLTMDNIELNNT
-4430 YIKGMSA
+4430 YIKGMSNS
-4437 KERTQIRDGFFEY
+4437 ERAEIRDGFFEY
-4450 MNRYATQVTGDNNS
+4450 MNRYAAKITGDNNS

-4479 MDLEP
+4479 IDLKP

-4496 DPQVYINANSTSW
+4496 DEQVYVNAKECSW
-4509 SDPKNLKDVGN
+4509 IDPKNLKDVGK
-4520 ITWFIVPRK
+4520 IPWYIVPRK

>member
-12 QVFINA
+12 QVFINS

-56 ANKTPQKDDNVDS
+56 ANKAPQKDDNVDS
-69 FEHAENTDPSQSTE
+69 FEHAENTNASQSTE

-120 TTTISYIK
+120 TITISYSK

-133 KKVQSGDEVIE
+133 KKVQSGDEVLE

-174 TIAKK
+174 TIAKN

-193 RKTLYLEDTTTDSNI
+193 RKTLYLEDDVTGSNI
-208 GVKAGS
+208 KVKAGS
-214 VKEVGKSKTG
+214 VKEVGKTKGGLVET
-224 DLIESVSDSTGEH
+224 VSDSTGEH
-237 VVTTQFNGG
+237 VVSTQYSGG
-246 SVTKYDENNL
+246 SVTKYDEDKL
-256 YFKRQEI
+256 YFKRQE
-263 IDGEKVSNIADYD
+263 VADKGKITNSAEYD
-276 GKGNTYVT
+276 GRGNTYVT
-284 IRNGDGPATI
+284 IRNGDGTGTI
-294 TKYFNDYIKK
+294 TKYFNDYIKR

-319 KLNKRAL
+319 RLNKRAL
-326 QTTGLQVGKR
+326 STTGLQVGKK

-348 ILTKRGTPQQ
+348 ILTKRGTTQQ

-363 AQFAFEQT
+363 AHFAFEQT
-371 KERLASSTIVETTL
+371 KERLASSTIGETTL

-409 NDQVNDRANE
+409 KDQVNDRANE
-419 LIALNVK
+419 LMALNTK

-459 NPTFENNAFYKKFNG
+459 NPTFKNNAFYKKFNG
-474 LNSSDKQKV
+474 LNSHDKQKV
-483 MNVIN
+483 MNIIN

-504 ENTGVNLYDT
+504 ENTGINLYDT

-522 TTSAVGMNMREEF
+522 TTSALGMNMREEF

-551 DLTSAKGKEVYNRMK
+551 NLNSNSGREVYARLR
-566 SLSQAELD
+566 SLPQGELD
-574 KISAS
+574 KISAA
-579 QFTPEGVPNFGR
+579 QFTSEGVPNFGR

-621 VDEIRAERSNPRYQE
+621 ADEIRAERSNPRYQE

-666 SHMIKNAGEI
+666 SHMISNAGEI
-676 AFEDL
+676 LFEDL

-730 SKNFEA
+730 SKHFEA

-784 MFVKLVGGDRAHE
+784 MFVKLVGGDRANE

-817 IYMTGGM
+817 IYLTGGM

-834 SAVLKATGSRA
+834 SAALKATGSRA

-864 SLNVIDDFANA
+864 SLNTIDDLVNA
-875 NNLEELTIALGERKS
+875 GDLKELKVALGDRGIKV
-890 IILEKTAS
+890 LEHTGS
-898 SELFGFVGGATA
+898 SALFGFVGGATA
-910 QRIFTMSK
+910 EKVFTMSK
-918 AAQNFVSKGFSKI
+918 TAQNFVSKGFSKI

-938 VVSTFVADS
+938 AVSTFVADS
-947 SSGTGSAFIPSPE
+947 SSTAGAFKPSPE

-980 ISKAMMGAHSLNAVG
+980 ISKAMMGANSLNAVG
-995 KTASIILET
+995 KTVSLALET
-1004 LTFSGVEISEQVA
+1004 LTFSGVEISEQGGIA
-1017 LKLANELFTSDSEL
+1017 LANEIFNDESEL

-1036 NNTLEDYI
+1036 NNTLDDYI
-1044 KTKIENAPES
+1044 KTKVKNAPQS
-1054 IINTLKEQGINML
+1054 VINTLKEQGINML
-1067 MLKAVSFAMGA
+1067 MLKAVSFAVGA

-1118 KSTADALTFLN
+1118 NSTADALTFLN

-1153 QATDVTNGDPTQ
+1153 QKTAVTDE
-1165 KGANSDN
+1165 NSTGYVHQSEGN
-1172 LPVYTRANLPKNAV
+1172 LPVYTRANLPENAV

-1209 QTPVDEARTKGFTDE
+1209 QTSVDIAREKGFTDE

-1266 APVGV
+1266 V
-1271 VAAAPVSAEPS
+1271 PVSAEPS
-1282 VSTGSVYKPNSNPAT
+1282 VSKGSVYKPNSNPAT

-1404 FEQALDDIRDAEG
+1404 FEQALDDVRDAEG

-1430 PEVQELLQKGDR
+1430 PEVQELLQKGD
-1442 EGAIRRASELQSNDT
+1442 EKEAVRRASELQSNDT

-1510 MPIFERVTIKEEA
+1510 IPIFERVTVKEES
-1523 DGSRTEEKNP
+1523 DGTKTVEKNP

-1546 LQANFRT
+1546 FQANFRT
-1553 KDGFIFEGQWRG
+1553 KNGFIFEGQWRG

-1609 KISDVMFDEHTNYL
+1609 KISDAMFDEHTNYL

-1706 AEHLDLSKDGKYLD
+1706 AEHLDISKDGKYLD

-1756 LNKINELTKCPN
+1756 LNKINELTKSPN
-1768 PDISAKALDVL
+1768 PDVSAKASDILF
-1779 QNKVLPLAE
+1779 NKILPLAE

-1799 RASVKDGYFKKEHS
+1799 RASVKDGYFKKE
-1813 TVGVLGASPTVE
+1813 
-1825 KLSAEEVENRL
+1825 K
-1836 LKLKDEN
+1836 
-1843 GSPIFAK
+1843 
-1850 YILPEL
+1850 
-1856 KDVIESHGDL
+1856 
-1866 VLKLTE
+1866 
-1872 MKDLFGLYRDNP
+1872 
-1884 FFLEKLVVAIK
+1884 
-1895 DSPETGLALLKM
+1895 
-1907 KNPDGTNRFSALLL
+1907 
-1921 PDIMELRTKNP
+1921 
-1932 ESFDAIL
+1932 
-1939 KMKNSD
+1939 
-1945 GSIAVD
+1945 
-1951 DSKME
+1951 
-1956 RVLRNIDESND
+1956 
-1967 KEYILSLVNEKDSQG
+1967 
-1982 TSRFA
+1982 
-1987 NYFTFDAL
+1987 
-1995 ERQLD
+1995 
-2000 TPEKKAKFKEIY
+2000 
-2012 DTRTPDGRYK
+2012 
-2022 YSMGMVRN
+2022 
-2030 LYEASQR
+2030 
-2037 ENGDY
+2037 
-2042 EGLKSRY
+2042 
-2049 DAISD
+2049 
-2054 YMRKNNLPIETKFED
+2054 
-2069 VIEDCKTDFLKSFLL
+2069 
-2084 KNNEKYAVLSYD
+2084 
-2096 ENGSNT
+2096 
-2102 QITFDENGNFVN
+2102 TFDE
-2114 KRVTENQIDTDAE
+2114 T
-2127 IIVTN
+2127 
-2132 GQSSKMS
+2132 
-2139 ISYDTDVKAF
+2139 AF
-2149 KKMVSSTKE
+2149 K
-2158 VKDNQGN
+2158 
-2165 LLYTEKYVESKDA
+2165 
-2178 SGKYNIVRTDSSGRE
+2178 
-2193 WIVGLAE
+2193 
-2200 HSESGNLVI
+2200 
-2209 EKSLQGTDGTK
+2209 
-2220 TDYVYS
+2220 
-2226 ESQKGERLSFTRI
+2226 
-2239 TDKDGKVL
+2239 
-2247 LNNSQKFRVIDEN
+2247 
-2260 HFQSVENGETYDIQ
+2260 
-2274 FSEDKIVVK
+2274 
-2283 KDDGKTVEL
+2283 
-2292 KIGDR
+2292 
-2297 DSKLYIDPKIVPLL
+2297 
-2311 KGLSGSILFD
+2311 
-2321 MDEFGL
+2321 
-2327 KEIGVGINNVQEGN
+2327 
-2341 AHFDTDK
+2341 
-2348 NIVSVSSELFNND
+2348 
-2361 DVFVL
+2361 
-2366 IHELGHM
+2366 
-2373 KDKNS
+2373 
-2378 QEVIAENKEL
+2378 
-2388 LDIFKSEF
+2388 
-2396 ADFKKNQSSMEAD
+2396 
-2409 AVSYLTSGGF
+2409 
-2419 GIGGIEEMVAETNA
+2419 
-2433 FLFSNNSSPIIEQR
+2433 
-2447 GQYLQQYFPK
+2447 
-2457 SFAKIAELLKTT
+2457 
-2469 TPKETTETN
+2469 
-2478 ETSSDNTSGVV
+2478 
-2489 GAVPTTA
+2489 
-2496 EFDEV
+2496 
-2501 AFRETLKS
+2501 ETLKS

-2517 IPRFTDKEVDEL
+2517 IPRFTDKEIDEL

-2603 LEDIA
+2603 LENIS
-2608 GLKGLNFR
+2608 GLKGINFR

-2622 FSGEIMS
+2622 FSGEVMS
-2629 KLTLIHQKDPV
+2629 KLTLLHQKDPV
-2640 FAENLVERFKVT
+2640 LAENLVERFKVT
-2652 KDQTFVMQTI
+2652 KDQNFVMQTI
-2662 NKISPSLYEK
+2662 AKISPKSHSK
-2672 ANELISEK
+2672 VNELISEK
-2680 ETLADGTEQYTLSS
+2680 ETLADGTEQYALSS
-2694 GQINMLMIVFEGSP
+2694 GQINLLMTVFEGSP

-2723 DDKVKSSFQKQLMP
+2723 DDKVKSSFQNQLLS

-2745 KSIITRGG
+2745 KSNITRGG
-2753 NEFALATENLNHV
+2753 NEFAFATENLNHV

-2793 KYGDNSFANF
+2793 KYGDNSFAKF
-2803 STQTINLLNDFY
+2803 SNQTISLLNDFY

-2832 GNIDEHTVLEFLSK
+2832 GNIDEHTVLEFLTK

-2860 TQSKIN
+2860 TQAKIN
-2866 NTYFRLQS
+2866 NTYFSLQS
-2874 ETAKQALANSKIPTN
+2874 VTAKKALANSKIPTN
-2889 LALMKMYNPESFEK
+2889 LALMKMYNPENFEK

-2946 NFNARYES
+2946 DFNARYES
-2954 STALKEYDKDMLF
+2954 STALKAYDKDMLF

-2974 AKQDEVLNYI
+2974 AKQDEMLNYI

-2994 ALIEKRINK
+2994 ILIEKRINK

-3042 IINKVLKFNGTS
+3042 IINKVSKFNGSS
-3054 VDALTSL
+3054 VDALTSF
-3061 AQTDLSSKLSANEK
+3061 ADTELSVRLTPREK
-3075 NAVYTL
+3075 ESVYAL
-3081 FNEAQQKFKN
+3081 FNDAQQKYKN
-3091 ISITDVEAALKYF
+3091 IYITDVQAALKYL
-3104 EKNKDFDLLKQLTSS
+3104 EKSHDFDLLKQLTSS
-3119 SQDFRYSL
+3119 KQDFRYSF

-3139 LKNALKNIGGKVS
+3139 LENALKNIGGKVS
-3152 VPQLSMLEAAKDYP
+3152 VSQLSMLEAAKDYP

-3178 ILQTIDEVCRNSKAN
+3178 ILQTIDEVCRNSKTN
-3193 VLNKIKGLKAELKS
+3193 VLNKIKGLKDELKL
-3207 ELDKIKN
+3207 EVDRIKN

-3234 YRQMSILSGEIYTET
+3234 YRQMSIISGEIYTET

-3333 GDAVAIGDKMYI
+3333 GDAVAIGDEMYI

-3470 DEWNSDYSMRRIAGG
+3470 DEWNSDYSMRRVAGG
-3485 YIPVAMS
+3485 YQPVAMS
-3492 EIHSTGVPQ
+3492 EIHSTGAPQ

-3506 PSDFKTGSIS
+3506 PSDFKTGSIA
-3516 IYQITSE
+3516 IYQITPK

-3534 KNDVMIGFGTNPKPN
+3534 KNDVMLGFDTNPKSN

-3557 SKYNLVSSHAYIIR
+3557 PKYNLVSSHAYIIR

-3596 DVLAKHM
+3596 DVLAKYM
-3603 ATFDI
+3603 TSFDI
-3608 TVLGDSQTNNASIKP
+3608 TVLGDSQINNASTKP

-3633 ISALDSAER
+3633 ISALESAER

-3650 EHRSGTKLP
+3650 EHQSGTKLP
-3659 ELTYDYFRSLKFEDP
+3659 ELTREYLSSLKEISFGGAMESN
-3674 LQGKQRHRFSER
+3674 RFSPE
-3686 ESMKLSELAKEYPEL
+3686 EIEKVLELSKQNPKLVKYLIDATEM
-3701 VYNLVNQTHL
+3701 
-3711 DYSLSLQGFEIP
+3711 DYSSSFKGVEVT
-3723 RFDFNGV
+3723 RFDYDDIV
-3730 NAVLGYAK
+3730 RIVDYAK
-3738 ENPELVSRLLNYQNK
+3738 ENPELITRLLEYRDESPFSRKLTARFSFPEIKAIADLAKEKPELIDTLLELKHNDSSYVMNSNTIIDIATNENLSKNAITQIKSLSNRNYSGWDIVNNLNK
-3753 SALSETAYT
+3753 SNVEESIEALRKSYT
-3762 RFDLSD
+3762 YDDL
-3768 IKSIVNS
+3768 
-3775 SKVNPELVELLL
+3775 
-3787 ENKRYSHNGVPSY
+3787 
-3800 KMTAS
+3800 A
-3805 DIAEIIEKAGS
+3805 
-3816 DKSLTKKVQSLIK
+3816 
-3829 RNYAS
+3829 
-3834 YYIAANIDK
+3834 
-3843 ARVDEV
+3843 
-3849 IANARKDSLA
+3849 
-3859 YDLEPLTSVQNQ
+3859 PLTSLQNK
-3871 FFDMLLEVTK
+3871 FLDALLDLTK
-3881 NSPLTIEMLTD
+3881 DSPIAIDVLTSSGVA
-3892 KDFLKAIRELKPE
+3892 KSIRELKPE
-3905 NYSKV
+3905 HYSKV
-3910 LSFVEKFP
+3910 LSFIEKFP
-3918 NSVDNLDVIIDRL
+3918 NSVDRL
-3931 NQDEKTEMEEFM
+3931 NYIFRRLNSDESTEMEEFLR
-3943 TSPSYMEEMK
+3943 SSSYMDEMK

-3962 ELLEMFTPENIQGMD
+3962 ELLEMFSPENLSDESIES
-3977 VFRMLRMATTKDDFL
+3977 LLKLSATKEDFL
-3992 NGIKKMSKSTF
+3992 NAIKKMSKSTF
-4003 KLAYDRPNQYLSDID
+4003 KLAYERPNQYLSGID

-4031 LEPEILEGQ
+4031 LPESVLISQ
-4040 RKHIKNF
+4040 RNQIKKF
-4047 FFRNLED
+4047 FIENMD
-4054 LVRILKY
+4054 SLVRLLKY

-4116 MQLTQIMYIFD
+4116 MQLTQIMFILNEA
-4127 IGKIDTT
+4127 KIDTSS
-4134 DLQNEVK
+4134 LKAEVEK
-4141 TGSVDIN
+4141 GSVDIN

-4157 VLKAAGVDVTDSSIP
+4157 VLKAAGVDVTDTSIST
-4172 AEKKQFNPEYAYLAL
+4172 EKKQFNPEYAYLAL
-4187 MNQAETFENSID
+4187 MNQSETFENSIAD
-4199 SQIETLKPKMKERIS
+4199 KIERIKPKMMERIS
-4214 LLRNDRELLKQQIE
+4214 LLRNDRELLRQEIE
-4228 QSESMLEYVPE
+4228 RSETMMDYVPE
-4239 IMKEKNIE
+4239 SMRKINIE
-4247 LLDMFKTIDNYTDEE
+4247 LLDMVKNIDKHSDEE
-4262 ILTTMLSTIN
+4262 ILSKMLATVN
-4272 VALKY
+4272 AALKLS
-4277 TQAITGRNSLFTVIN
+4277 QEITGRNGLFTVIN
-4292 ASTTGDFKAFI
+4292 AATTGNFKEFI

-4317 SQIFKDN
+4317 AQIFKDN
-4324 GLDYNQWLK
+4324 GLDYNQWLN
-4333 PSVEDVKLNVAG
+4333 PSVDDVKLNVAG

-4368 CCTAIGTGC
+4368 CCTAIGTGG

-4390 YNVAMLHDSKGN
+4390 YNVAMLHDAKGN

-4418 CLTMDNIELNKT
+4418 SLTMDNIELNNT
-4430 YIKGMSA
+4430 YIKGMSNS
-4437 KERTQIRDGFFEY
+4437 ERAEIRDGFFEY
-4450 MNRYATQVTGDNNS
+4450 MNRYAAKITGDNNS

-4479 MDLEP
+4479 IDLKP

-4496 DPQVYINANSTSW
+4496 DEQVYVNAKECSW
-4509 SDPKNLKDVGN
+4509 IDPKKLRDVGK
-4520 ITWFIVPRK
+4520 IPWYIVPRK